1 MSKSRKG
8 QSSFFVGSFKVA
20 VLLMCFV
27 TVFVLALTLGV
38 FGDGAGGVAEAAW
51 NPTFANSAISV
62 NDKSYSNNSDL
73 NTAIQTALH
82 SASKTAT
89 VKIDLSSPDIMEDL
103 YAAAGK
109 STSDGKATDLYW
121 WESAT
126 WDNGIGAQGP
136 VGNEGETTV
145 YVWFNLQLPSYITS
159 FLSNSEYTVT
169 ANHTADIYCRRKA
182 YTSGNIMWG
191 YSFESSGSAWNS
203 LAWDTDNK
211 STYFQGDGTGN
222 DTKAHDANT
231 TITLNST
238 DKYVHLGLQGNWAWG
253 GVFGGGYQNGGV
265 QAANNVFTFTIK
277 VNDNITDTAAPQAT
291 VNGDNSTLQSTLATD
306 NGTYLNPG
314 SGLYETIK
322 NNAPKDNT
330 TIATGNVINM
340 TNAAVRKNSST
351 LPAFSYSKKL
361 TLNVKDRIDS
371 STFANRANTNSYS
384 GVAGGSVS
392 ETSFGVSYGNV
403 VEGPF
408 SYNGGT
414 NNGYFIWTADPS
426 RDSGT
431 LTLYFRDNT
440 GDSGVSVTLK
450 DSGGKTETYT
460 VKVAGIYDK
469 ASDMSGL
476 GATPPNQIGKD
487 FTGLDWLFNNLLNP
501 SFTGAG
507 TGNASQVWYYTLERF
522 ETADAASSA
531 TPASIGTDTKTLYPF
546 GYGTNGD
553 ISVTGSDRGFS
564 FVTGLFNGQP
574 TASGTTGYD
583 GAGYYR
589 ITFFNMNYA
598 GYMQS
603 TGQAFYFKVDA
614 TAPAVTAEV
623 SYDTQGGKVYAEGDG
638 DRNGIIS
645 PSEKAWVSPYLD
657 VALTFAPNFSGNR
670 VRVSGSDGAENYV
683 VIRDGKIVSV
693 TTRTGGDAGWT
704 NSEGKWT
711 STGGGAFEKAEVWI
725 VSSEG
730 NVTLHARYTGVK
742 GGDTERTSVFTVY
755 SNADLIGNSTQCGV
769 GTPEGWTNGEIR
781 LWIDRVSPLRPDI
794 SESGSTEE
802 TDHIRLNTTD
812 TVPQGEGRR
821 WYTDSALLTGTFTA
835 TQNEYVSTYVSA
847 VTYYSTVEEFE
858 EGLAGIREIYEGRT
872 FAEEGSGFEEY
883 ASSNVHNISFIA
895 DSEAGRKV
903 GYYVMYVFS
912 TDRAGNVSELG
923 VYGALVDPTN
933 YRISVTI
940 AADYLPEFNDTQP
953 FELQYEDQETFKRG
967 EEINFK
973 PVLQDAYAGA
983 YVPYKLYKMSDD
995 GSVITNTPVYT
1006 HGEGDIDATLKQEY
1020 VLAGYDYARVED
1032 GTLVLD
1038 VDRSTIGALPIKD
1051 GAATLVFSYR
1061 RVVNATFSGGA
1072 TYNGAELKAGV
1083 NASFTDNTVMTDV
1096 SPEKIPYQVVYPE
1109 GYQGNVT
1116 NAGSYTLRLTRKP
1129 SEFYVLA
1136 SETPSFTFTVSKA
1149 KLTATFEVTET
1160 VTGTK
1165 YTYGDLVTDSGNDK
1179 YFGNKI
1185 AYTLDGL
1192 LGEDEDKG
1200 ITDITSLSG
1209 GSLSFAITGQEGY
1222 LEAGSY
1228 TPTLNAVTTNYTISV
1243 VWKTGA
1249 NSIVIGARPLDIV
1262 VESPDSAVTY
1272 GNPLPSEYTFT
1283 IPTSYFDWDTL
1294 GMFDS
1299 AEEIQALFEVGITVT
1314 AEEEEDRYTVTLPA
1328 TFVTTAATENEFR
1341 FVNVGDYEI
1350 TGLGD
1355 ILASGNF
1362 SQVFNA
1368 EQSGAVKVE
1377 PVTVT
1382 VRPSGNI
1389 QPYSVE
1395 DKAEIAEIKIHISG
1409 EDVNKFGISGHLVLD
1424 QTGHEGHETGT
1435 QQYYVLED
1443 ASTLAS
1449 SHNTDGV
1456 TNVIIEVKRG
1466 NVAISVTIRIATGVF
1481 VITFN
1486 ENVTFTTTYGV
1497 WWDRNLLTYDG
1508 HSYTYEYYV
1517 VRDGVR
1523 DEEPTTWENTPILGV
1538 TIDRFD
1544 ADKNKE
1550 FTNKV
1555 GTYPIYL
1562 SCNGF
1567 NGTDEHVA
1575 SDYSFEYYAND
1586 GSKVPDVLTVT
1597 PAEVEISA
1605 ATLNETEKVY
1615 GYNDPTFAFTYAFG
1629 NAPTEDYISRYQAA
1643 LGHVPAVTG
1652 AVRLGMDGAAAGSYD
1667 DAGEYSFSWDNARFA
1682 DTNLKLVVA
1691 EGFESPVF
1699 TITQRPIS
1707 LDTSVL
1713 VTAGDKSYDGSSS
1726 AESAT
1731 IAFLSGSSKPVVN
1744 DDDVT
1749 IGFEKADYWYDNN
1762 TVSAFI
1768 PSAESYLYAIR
1779 LFNVTIS
1786 GEDAHNYTLIG
1797 GEQLDGVL
1805 CIVTEEMYKIMPVI
1819 IAIEAGGFQ
1828 IPEKVYDGTD
1838 KIIKPVT
1845 IKDDKLNGIAG
1856 GWTLVEGH
1864 YASKDAGE
1872 GAVDFVLQNKGYVPA
1887 GGNAEDYFS
1896 TARGMT
1902 VEVAED
1908 GTVTLTVKVDAVVN
1922 GTITKRPVTLDDIL
1936 FTFEEADRTK
1946 VYDGKGEFEVKFK
1959 FADSLAGEVEGFDA
1973 DAVGLTFV
1981 AGVDGKDVTEEG
1993 YDLKVRK
2000 IAINENGNYTLGT
2013 GLSTSEPDA
2022 LNDKLNKGGKFFITP
2037 KKLVFDLTFEEAVYS
2052 GAEGPTATRVPLF
2065 GGLVGEETL
2074 VVQDDEGSRPLYLY
2088 ANKDN
2093 DWAAFPY
2100 VQDHSEGGKYYHDVT
2115 ATFRLN
2121 AGGGFDYGN
2130 YDLGDISVKDGNV
2143 TLRMEKAAVLDP
2155 KPVFI
2160 NISLIKVVDK
2170 VYDNKTT
2177 ADLTFLNGFAGNAF
2191 EGTDADASAIEWTYS
2206 AAFDTVN
2213 VGSDK
2218 TVKISNLGI
2227 KAKANVQNAEDIARS
2242 YKVVA
2247 NVGSGSPK
2255 GNIIPATLTVDFVLP
2270 DKTYDGNRYAGVGAA
2285 YVDYTLAGFI
2295 DGDATASNYSVDI
2308 TAAGYDSADVAAP
2321 GEEQTGRVF
2330 GIELVNDLGA
2340 AVNYKLD
2347 LSESKVFYLYS
2358 GTPGLAAQEKI
2369 VASMVYDRRTYY
2381 LTEEK
2386 LPDDAIEGLTLDS
2399 EDGWE
2404 FNYLPAYGAMSP
2416 ADVSFTAIIDDP
2428 AAFIKQ
2434 FDDTATFNNTSK
2446 PVYGSSQDVQDVEA
2460 GGEMIYDYHIK
2471 LSVGYIGITLTG
2483 DNFDIAFSDPNVGD
2497 SKDIIF
2503 TVVLEEGNNNYRFNA
2518 GTGYT
2523 VRGAGKITPIQLNAS
2538 LSTEGNSVTYGEQIG
2553 FDVSY
2558 NISGKDVILDGEGNA
2573 YISTADWRTA
2583 FGIGNDYVEDYDY
2596 TSRKY
2601 MLVDGVFHQSNVGNY
2616 VRVNGKFGNVYL
2628 SASDGS
2634 SITDEQGIA
2643 VGDAGTYT
2651 GVTIGA
2657 AEGEFP
2663 NFTISTV
2670 GNHVVTVEKKALNVV
2685 VSGNA
2690 QDGSFEA
2697 VYYLGDLPVPSFVID
2712 EAELASF
2719 DSVDAILG
2727 ELASAY
2733 SYKLNGTGEDITS
2746 ADEISSLLGAGNA
2759 YVLVIDDLTNYDVT
2773 IVDEAGVTV
2782 APVLTIELPVLDE
2795 TRYEPVADTSRPYEL
2810 DENSNG
2816 EAVVIEELLGGLDDM
2831 DSYTV
2836 EWRSADGV
2844 ILTEAPVNAGVYE
2857 YTVIVRRLISAD
2869 DPLKHEYDGEYVISG
2884 VFTIERR
2891 NVVVTVTGQTSFDYD
2906 GNEHMINGTTDLK
2919 AVDAITGQVVEG
2931 FLPTLQVAYSSNG
2944 VVTPNMVNAG
2954 TYSLVL
2960 TIGEEYAPNYTL
2972 DTSRLSS
2979 LRVYPKP
2986 VSVTV
2991 DPASK
2996 THDVTD
3002 GAKVCEIEYSVGDSA
3017 IKGVTVTY
3025 RDSSGKTVSSISSP
3039 GVYSYTITSNDPNYV
3054 VRSGA
3059 SGTITVT
3066 IDKVYFEGTGSSS
3079 DVTVDFGEP
3088 VTNKYSLSDTAIQS
3102 GTSYWR
3108 TIDKHVQ
3115 KLATDDEGFVTEGI
3129 IRVELKNANG
3139 KVSSIGKEVTVTAQ
3153 IPDGVTVD
3161 DDLMVFYVTPQGTL
3175 AQIMEY
3181 AVENGTITYKTA
3193 YISDIVFVHGGVF
3206 GGAIGGGSTVETAIG
3221 QVDLWWLI
3229 PIALALFVVVLA
3241 LAILIGVLV
3250 KLHRAPDP
3258 VPVEV
3263 EPIDSIM
3270 PLPPAPVLAPAAPV
3284 PAPIPA
3290 ADVEPVSYDA
3300 PAAVSKHK
3308 QPPIIGIR

>member
-1 MSKSRKG
+1 MSNSRNG
-8 QSSFFVGSFKVA
+8 QRRFLVGTMKAV
-20 VLLMCFV
+20 VLLMCFALIFALV
-27 TVFVLALTLGV
+27 LTVGV
-38 FGDGAGGVAEAAW
+38 MGGGFGLPVAEAEYSPAVS
-51 NPTFANSAISV
+51 NISV
-62 NDKSYSNNSDL
+62 NGRTYSSDAEVIAAIQAALHAQNAGSVTVTIDLASTDLQSYSDMSA
-73 NTAIQTALH
+73 TSG
-82 SASKTAT
+82 SASNYDWSGRPWDANDGFGAQADTKTAD
-89 VKIDLSSPDIMEDL
+89 VFSWLNFRIP
-103 YAAAGK
+103 
-109 STSDGKATDLYW
+109 
-121 WESAT
+121 SA
-126 WDNGIGAQGP
+126 
-136 VGNEGETTV
+136 
-145 YVWFNLQLPSYITS
+145 ITA
-159 FLSNSEYTVT
+159 FISNSSYSVSARHQAE
-169 ANHTADIYCRRKA
+169 IWCRRKA
-182 YTSGNIMWG
+182 LTGGQIMWG
-191 YSFESSGSAWNS
+191 YSFESSGSAWTS
-203 LAWDTDNK
+203 LAWNTK
-211 STYFQGDGTGN
+211 GSTYRQGDGVG
-222 DTKAHDANT
+222 DDAKVLDANA
-231 TITLNST
+231 TITLNSA
-238 DKYVHLGLQGNWAWG
+238 DKYVHVGLQGNHQGAYGWAVGG
-253 GVFGGGYQNGGV
+253 GVR
-265 QAANNVFTFTIK
+265 ATNNVFTFTIK
-277 VNDNITDTAAPQAT
+277 VNNITDTAAPQAT

-306 NGTYLNPG
+306 NGTYLNPD
-314 SGLYETIK
+314 SELYETIK
-322 NNAPKDNT
+322 NNAPKDNA

-340 TNAAVRKNSST
+340 TDAAVGKDSIT
-351 LPAFSYSKKL
+351 VGVMKYSKML
-361 TLNVKDRIDS
+361 TLDVKDRIDS
-371 STFANRANTNSYS
+371 STFANRANANPYS
-384 GVAGGSVS
+384 GVAGGRVS
-392 ETSFGVSYGNV
+392 GASIGVSYGNY
-403 VEGPF
+403 VEGYF

-414 NNGYFIWTADPS
+414 NNGWYSWKADPS

-431 LTLYFRDNT
+431 LTLYFKDNT

-450 DSGGKTETYT
+450 DSGGKEETYT

-476 GATPPNQIGKD
+476 GATPEKQIGKD

-507 TGNASQVWYYTLERF
+507 TGNVSQVWYYTLERF
-522 ETADAASSA
+522 ETDEAALGA
-531 TPASIGTDTKTLYPF
+531 TAASIGTDTKTLYPF
-546 GYGTNGD
+546 GYGTNGN
-553 ISVTGSDRGFS
+553 IRGTGSDSGFS
-564 FVTGLFNGQP
+564 FETGLFNGQP
-574 TASGTTGYD
+574 TASGTPGYD

-598 GYMQS
+598 GYMQG

-614 TAPAVTAEV
+614 TAPDVTAEV
-623 SYDTQGGKVYAEGDG
+623 SYDTQGGKVFAEGDE
-638 DRNGIIS
+638 DRNGIIT
-645 PSEKAWVSPYLD
+645 PSEEAWVSPYLN

-693 TTRTGGDAGWT
+693 TTRTGVDAGWT
-704 NSEGKWT
+704 DSAGTWT

-730 NVTLHARYTGVK
+730 NVTLFARYTGVE
-742 GGDTERTSVFTVY
+742 GRDTERTSVFTVY
-755 SNADLIGNSTQCGV
+755 SNADLPGNSTQCV
-769 GTPEGWTNGEIR
+769 FGTPEGWTNGEIR
-781 LWIDRVSPLRPDI
+781 LWIDRIAPLRPDI

-802 TDHIRLNTTD
+802 TDHILLNTTD
-812 TVPQGEGRR
+812 TVPQGEERR
-821 WYTDSALLTGTFTA
+821 WYTDSAALTGTFTA
-835 TQNEYVSTYVSA
+835 TQNEYVYTYVSA
-847 VTYYSTVEEFE
+847 VTYYSTVKEFE
-858 EGLAGIREIYEGRT
+858 DGLAGIRKIYEGRT
-872 FAEEGSGFEEY
+872 FAEEGSGFEAY
-883 ASSNVHNISFIA
+883 ASSNVHNISFTA
-895 DSEAGRKV
+895 GSEV
-903 GYYVMYVFS
+903 GYHVMYVFS

-923 VYGALVDPTN
+923 VYGALVDPTD
-933 YRISVTI
+933 YTVRVTI
-940 AADYLPEFNDTQP
+940 ADGYLPEFNDTQP

-973 PVLQDAYAGA
+973 PVLLDAHAGA

-995 GSVITNTPVYT
+995 GSSVITNTPVYT

-1032 GTLVLD
+1032 GTLVLA

-1072 TYNGAELKAGV
+1072 SGGASGSAIYNGAELKAGV

-1096 SPEKIPYQVVYPE
+1096 SPEKIPYRVVYPD

-1116 NAGSYTLRLTRKP
+1116 NAGSYTLSLTRKP

-1149 KLTATFEVTET
+1149 PLTATFEVTG
-1160 VTGTK
+1160 TG

-1185 AYTLDGL
+1185 AYTLDQAGL
-1192 LGEDEDKG
+1192 LGADKG
-1200 ITDITSLSG
+1200 ITDITALS
-1209 GSLSFAITGQEGY
+1209 GSLSFADITGQDGY

-1228 TPTLNAVTTNYTISV
+1228 TPTPNAVTTNYTISV

-1249 NSIVIGARPLDIV
+1249 NSIVIGARQLDIA

-1283 IPTSYFDWDTL
+1283 IPASYFDWDTL
-1294 GMFDS
+1294 GKFGG
-1299 AEEIQALFEVGITVT
+1299 AEEIQALFEAGITVT
-1314 AEEEEDRYTVTLPA
+1314 EKGEVYTVTLPA
-1328 TFVTTAATENEFR
+1328 AFVTTAATVNDFNL
-1341 FVNVGDYEI
+1341 VNVGDYKI

-1355 ILASGNF
+1355 IIASGNF
-1362 SQVFNA
+1362 SQAFD
-1368 EQSGAVKVE
+1368 EEHSGTVKVE

-1382 VRPSGNI
+1382 VSPSGNI
-1389 QPYSVE
+1389 QAYSVE
-1395 DKAEIAEIKIHISG
+1395 NKAEIAGIAIPISG
-1409 EDVNKFGISGHLVLD
+1409 ADVTKFGISGYLVLD
-1424 QTGHEGHETGT
+1424 QTGHEDHETGT
-1435 QQYYVLED
+1435 QEYYVLED
-1443 ASTLAS
+1443 ALTLSS
-1449 SHNTDGV
+1449 SHNADGD
-1456 TNVIIEVKRG
+1456 NVIIEVSRG
-1466 NVAISVTIRIATGVF
+1466 DVKISVTIRIATGVF

-1497 WWDRNLLTYDG
+1497 WWDRNLLTFDG
-1508 HSYTYEYYV
+1508 HSYTYEYYAV
-1517 VRDGVR
+1517 NGGVR
-1523 DEEPTTWENTPILGV
+1523 DEEPTAWENTPILSV
-1538 TIDRFD
+1538 TIDRFSAAEKD
-1544 ADKNKE
+1544 VFKN
-1550 FTNKV
+1550 NV

-1562 SCNGF
+1562 KCDGF
-1567 NGTDEHVA
+1567 DGTSEFNA

-1597 PAEVEISA
+1597 QAEVEISA

-1615 GYNDPTFAFTYAFG
+1615 GETDPTFAFTYTFG
-1629 NAPTEDYISRYQAA
+1629 NAPTEDYISRYQTA
-1643 LGHVPAVTG
+1643 LGHEPAVTG
-1652 AVRLGMDGAAAGSYD
+1652 AVRLGMDGAAAGRYD
-1667 DAGEYSFSWDNARFA
+1667 DAGVYTFSWENARFA

-1691 EGFESPVF
+1691 EGFESPEF
-1699 TITQRPIS
+1699 TIKQRPID
-1707 LDTSVL
+1707 LNTSVL
-1713 VTAGDKSYDGSSS
+1713 VTAGDKEYDGSS
-1726 AESAT
+1726 AASAT
-1731 IAFLSGSSKPVVN
+1731 IAFLSGNNNPVVN
-1744 DDDVT
+1744 NDDVR
-1749 IGFEKADYWYDNN
+1749 IGFEKADYWYGSN

-1768 PSAESYLYAIR
+1768 PSAESYRYAIR

-1786 GEDAHNYTLIG
+1786 GKDMGNYTLRG
-1797 GEQLDGVL
+1797 GVTQDGVF
-1805 CIVTEEMYKIMPVI
+1805 CIVTKEEYKITPVI
-1819 IAIEAGGFQ
+1819 IAINAGVFQ

-1838 KIIKPVT
+1838 EITTLPT
-1845 IKDDKLNGIAG
+1845 ITGALNGIAG
-1856 GWTLVEGH
+1856 GWTLIEGH

-1872 GAVDFVLQNKGYVPA
+1872 GAVTFVLQNKGYVPA

-1908 GTVTLTVKVDAVVN
+1908 GTVTLTVSVVAVVN

-1946 VYDGKGEFEVKFK
+1946 VYDGTGAFEVKFE
-1959 FADSLAGEVEGFDA
+1959 FADSLKLKVEGFDA

-1981 AGVDGKDVTEEG
+1981 ASVNGKDVTEAG
-1993 YDLKVRK
+1993 YDLEVSE

-2013 GLSTSEPDA
+2013 GLSTSEPGA
-2022 LNDKLNKGGKFFITP
+2022 LNAKLNEGGKFFITK

-2052 GAEGPTATRVPLF
+2052 GAEGPTPTRAPLF
-2065 GGLVGEETL
+2065 GGLVGGETL
-2074 VVQDDEGSRPLYLY
+2074 VVQNDEGSRPSYTY

-2115 ATFRLN
+2115 ATFRLI
-2121 AGGGFDYGN
+2121 ADGGFIYGN
-2130 YDLGDISVKDGNV
+2130 YDLGDISVSEDDNV
-2143 TLRMEKAAVLDP
+2143 TLRMEKAAVLNP
-2155 KPVFI
+2155 RPVLI
-2160 NISLIKVVDK
+2160 NISLIEAVEK
-2170 VYDNKTT
+2170 VYDNTTT
-2177 ADLTFLNGFAGNAF
+2177 AQLTFKDNVAGNSF
-2191 EGTDADASAIEWTYS
+2191 VGTDADAIEWTYS

-2218 TVKISNLGI
+2218 TVNISNLGI
-2227 KAKANVQNAEDIARS
+2227 KAKANVQNAEYIARS
-2242 YKVVA
+2242 YKVETKVS
-2247 NVGSGSPK
+2247 SGSLK
-2255 GNIIPATLTVDFVLP
+2255 GNITPATLTVEFVLP

-2295 DGDATASNYSVDI
+2295 PGDATESNYSVDI
-2308 TAAGYDSADVAAP
+2308 AAAGYDSADVAAP
-2321 GEEQTGRVF
+2321 GEAQKGRVF
-2330 GIELVNDLGA
+2330 GVELVNDLGA

-2347 LSESKVFYLYS
+2347 LRESGVFYLYS
-2358 GTPGLAAQEKI
+2358 GTPGLAAQDKI

-2386 LPDDAIEGLTLDS
+2386 LSGDALEGLILDS
-2399 EDGWE
+2399 EEGEE
-2404 FNYLPAYGAMSP
+2404 FNYLLAYGAMSP

-2428 AAFIKQ
+2428 AAFTKQ

-2446 PVYGSSQDVQDVEA
+2446 PVYGSPQDVQDVEA
-2460 GGEMIYDYHIK
+2460 GGEMIYDYHIR
-2471 LSVGYIGITLTG
+2471 LSVDYIGITLTG

-2558 NISGKDVILDGEGNA
+2558 NINGTEVLLDGEGNA

-2601 MLVDGVFHQSNVGNY
+2601 MLVNGVFHQSNVGNY
-2616 VRVNGKFGNVYL
+2616 VRINGKFGNVYL

-2670 GNHVVTVEKKALNVV
+2670 GTHVVTVEKKALNVV

-2697 VYYLGDLPVPSFVID
+2697 VYYSGNLPVPSFVID

-2746 ADEISSLLGAGNA
+2746 ADEISSLLGEGEA

-2844 ILTEAPVNAGVYE
+2844 VLTEAPVNAGVYE
-2857 YTVIVRRLISAD
+2857 YTVIVKRLISAD

-2906 GNEHMINGTTDLK
+2906 GNEHMIDGTTDLK

-2931 FLPTLQVAYSSNG
+2931 FLPTVQVAYSSNG

-2972 DTSRLSS
+2972 DNSRLSS

-3002 GAKVCEIEYSVGDSA
+3002 GAKVCEIEYSVEDSG

-3025 RDSSGKTVSSISSP
+3025 RDSSGRTVSSISSP
-3039 GVYSYTITSNDPNYV
+3039 GVYSYTISSNDPNYV

-3066 IDKVYFEGTGSSS
+3066 IDKVYFKGAGSSS

-3088 VTNKYSLSDTAIQS
+3088 VTSKYSLSDTAIQS

-3153 IPDGVTVD
+3153 IPEGVTVD

-3206 GGAIGGGSTVETAIG
+3206 GGAIGGGSTVDTAIG

-3229 PIALALFVVVLA
+3229 PIALALFVVILA

-3308 QPPIIGIR
+3308 QPPVIGIR

>member
-1 MSKSRKG
+1 MSKSRNG
-8 QSSFFVGSFKVA
+8 QRRFLVGTMKAV
-20 VLLMCFV
+20 VLLMCFALIFALV
-27 TVFVLALTLGV
+27 LTVGV
-38 FGDGAGGVAEAAW
+38 IGDGFDTGANVAEAASSYGSSS
-51 NPTFANSAISV
+51 PTQITGYNMSSSTSDIQTQVHSLFSEGNTSFTIDADLYNINIYDNHSEYVSAYQGSESGEPLVMWQNNVNGEWGIGNNDYFYYDSTVYVVINLQIPEIIQNLVAAGFTVTVGWSGMVETDDYTRQTGMGIYASPGVQTAQAISSPPSGVHGSVASLGNV
-62 NDKSYSNNSDL
+62 NLKNGGKQYDSAELGATTTL
-73 NTAIQTALH
+73 NTADGNIVLVLRRAVERSWFTTTTRDARVKAWNTEIAFTV
-82 SASKTAT
+82 SAS
-89 VKIDLSSPDIMEDL
+89 SMP
-103 YAAAGK
+103 AG
-109 STSDGKATDLYW
+109 
-121 WESAT
+121 
-126 WDNGIGAQGP
+126 N
-136 VGNEGETTV
+136 
-145 YVWFNLQLPSYITS
+145 
-159 FLSNSEYTVT
+159 
-169 ANHTADIYCRRKA
+169 
-182 YTSGNIMWG
+182 
-191 YSFESSGSAWNS
+191 
-203 LAWDTDNK
+203 
-211 STYFQGDGTGN
+211 
-222 DTKAHDANT
+222 
-231 TITLNST
+231 
-238 DKYVHLGLQGNWAWG
+238 
-253 GVFGGGYQNGGV
+253 
-265 QAANNVFTFTIK
+265 
-277 VNDNITDTAAPQAT
+277 DTAAPKAT
-291 VNGDNSTLQSTLATD
+291 VNGDNSTLQSTVAAD
-306 NGTYLNPG
+306 PGSYLN
-314 SGLYETIK
+314 STNSALYNAIV
-322 NNAPKDNT
+322 NDAPKDYA

-340 TNAAVRKNSST
+340 TDAAVRKNDIT
-351 LPAFSYSKKL
+351 VDGMSYSKKL
-361 TLNVKDRIDS
+361 TLDVKDWIDS
-371 STFANRANTNSYS
+371 STFANRANTNFYS

-392 ETSFGVSYGNV
+392 GTPIGVSYGNV
-403 VEGPF
+403 VAGNF

-414 NNGYFIWTADPS
+414 NNGYYSWTADPS

-431 LTLYFRDNT
+431 LTLYFTDNT

-450 DSGGKTETYT
+450 DSGGKEETYT

-476 GATPPNQIGKD
+476 GVTPANQIGKD
-487 FTGLDWLFNNLLNP
+487 FTGLGWLFNNLLNP
-501 SFTGAG
+501 SFKGAG
-507 TGNASQVWYYTLERF
+507 TGNASQVWYYTLQRF

-531 TPASIGTDTKTLYPF
+531 AAASIGTEDTKTLYPF
-546 GYGTNGD
+546 GYGTNGN
-553 ISVTGSDRGFS
+553 IRGTGSDSGFS
-564 FVTGLFNGQP
+564 FETGLFNGQP
-574 TASGTTGYD
+574 TASGATGYD

-614 TAPAVTAEV
+614 EALDVTAEV
-623 SYDTQGGKVYAEGDG
+623 SYDTQGGKVFAEGDE
-638 DRNGIIS
+638 DRNGIIM
-645 PSEKAWVSPYLD
+645 PSEEAWVSPYLD

-683 VIRDGKIVSV
+683 VIRGGNIVSV
-693 TTRTGGDAGWT
+693 TTRNGGDAGWT
-704 NSEGKWT
+704 NSEGRWT

-730 NVTLHARYTGVK
+730 NVTLRARYTGVE
-742 GGDTERTSVFTVY
+742 GRDTERTSVFTVY
-755 SNADLIGNSTQCGV
+755 SNADLQGNSTQCV
-769 GTPEGWTNGEIR
+769 SGTPEGWTNGEIR
-781 LWIDRVSPLRPDI
+781 LWIDRIAPLRPDI

-802 TDHIRLNTTD
+802 TDHILLNTTD
-812 TVPQGEGRR
+812 TVPQGEERR
-821 WYTDSALLTGTFTA
+821 WYTDAALLTGTFTA
-835 TQNEYVSTYVSA
+835 TQNEYVYTYVSA
-847 VTYYSTVEEFE
+847 VTYYSTVEKFQ

-883 ASSNVHNISFIA
+883 ASSNVHNISFTA
-895 DSEAGRKV
+895 GSEV
-903 GYYVMYVFS
+903 GYHVMYVFS

-923 VYGALVDPTN
+923 VYGALVDPTD
-933 YRISVTI
+933 YRVSVTI
-940 AADYLPEFNDTQP
+940 ADGYLPEFNNTQP

-967 EEINFK
+967 QEINFK
-973 PVLQDAYAGA
+973 PVLLDAHAGA
-983 YVPYKLYKMSDD
+983 YVPYKLYKISDD

-1006 HGEGDIDATLKQEY
+1006 HGEGDIAATLKQEY

-1072 TYNGAELKAGV
+1072 TYNGDELKAGV

-1096 SPEKIPYQVVYPE
+1096 SSEKIPYQVVYPD

-1116 NAGSYTLRLTRKP
+1116 NAGSYTLSLTRKP

-1149 KLTATFEVTET
+1149 PLTVTFEVTG
-1160 VTGTK
+1160 TG

-1179 YFGNKI
+1179 YFGNEI
-1185 AYTLDGL
+1185 TYTLDQAGL
-1192 LGEDEDKG
+1192 LGADKD
-1200 ITDITSLSG
+1200 ITDITDITTLSG
-1209 GSLSFAITGQEGY
+1209 GSLSFAAITGQNGY

-1228 TPTLNAVTTNYTISV
+1228 TPTPNAVTTNYTISV
-1243 VWKTGA
+1243 VWKT
-1249 NSIVIGARPLDIV
+1249 ARQLDIA

-1272 GNPLPSEYTFT
+1272 GDPLPSEYTFT
-1283 IPTSYFDWDTL
+1283 IPESYFDWDTL
-1294 GMFDS
+1294 GMFGG
-1299 AEEIQALFEVGITVT
+1299 AEKIQELFEAGITVT
-1314 AEEEEDRYTVTLPA
+1314 AKEEGYTYMVTLPA
-1328 TFVTTAATENEFR
+1328 SFVTTAATQNDFNL
-1341 FVNVGDYEI
+1341 VNVGNYKI

-1355 ILASGNF
+1355 IIASGNF
-1362 SQVFNA
+1362 SQAFDE
-1368 EQSGAVKVE
+1368 EQSGVVKVE

-1382 VRPSGNI
+1382 VSPSGNI
-1389 QPYSVE
+1389 QAYSVE
-1395 DKAEIAEIKIHISG
+1395 NKAEIAGIAIPISG
-1409 EDVNKFGISGHLVLD
+1409 ADVTRFGISGYLVLD
-1424 QTGHEGHETGT
+1424 QTGHEDHETGT
-1435 QQYYVLED
+1435 QEYYVLED
-1443 ASTLAS
+1443 ASALSS
-1449 SHNTDGV
+1449 SHNADGD
-1456 TNVIIEVKRG
+1456 NVKIVVESG

-1497 WWDRNLLTYDG
+1497 WWDRNLLTFDG
-1508 HSYTYEYYV
+1508 HSYTYEYYAV
-1517 VRDGVR
+1517 NGGVR
-1523 DEEPTTWENTPILGV
+1523 DEEPTAWENTPILSV
-1538 TIDRFD
+1538 TIDRFSAAEKD
-1544 ADKNKE
+1544 VFKN
-1550 FTNKV
+1550 NV

-1562 SCNGF
+1562 KCDGF
-1567 NGTDEHVA
+1567 DSTSEFNA

-1597 PAEVEISA
+1597 QAEVEISA
-1605 ATLNETEKVY
+1605 ATLNETKKVY
-1615 GYNDPTFAFTYAFG
+1615 GETDPTFAFTYTFG
-1629 NAPTEDYISRYQAA
+1629 NAPTEDYISRYQTA

-1652 AVRLGMDGAAAGSYD
+1652 AVRLGMDGAAAGRYD
-1667 DAGEYSFSWDNARFA
+1667 DVGEYRFSWANARFA
-1682 DTNLKLVVA
+1682 DSKNLKLVVA
-1691 EGFESPVF
+1691 EGFESPKF
-1699 TITQRPIS
+1699 TIEQRSID
-1707 LDTSVL
+1707 LNTSVR
-1713 VTAGDKSYDGSSS
+1713 VTAGDKPYDGSSTAS
-1726 AESAT
+1726 AE
-1731 IAFLSGSSKPVVN
+1731 IAFLSGSSNPVVN
-1744 DDDVT
+1744 NDDVR
-1749 IGFEKADYWYDNN
+1749 IGFEKADYWYDGN

-1768 PSAESYLYAIR
+1768 PSAESYRYAIR
-1779 LFNVTIS
+1779 LRNVAIS
-1786 GEDAHNYTLIG
+1786 GKDMGNYTLRG
-1797 GEQLDGVL
+1797 GEEMDGVL
-1805 CIVTEEMYKIMPVI
+1805 CIVTDEEYKITPVTI
-1819 IAIEAGGFQ
+1819 RIEAGGFQ

-1838 KIIKPVT
+1838 EITSVT
-1845 IKDDKLNGIAG
+1845 ITDDALDGIAG
-1856 GWTLVEGH
+1856 GWTQIEGH

-1872 GAVDFVLQNKGYVPA
+1872 GAVTFVLQNKGYVPA

-1902 VEVAED
+1902 VDVAED
-1908 GTVTLTVKVDAVVN
+1908 GTVTLTVSVDAVVN

-1936 FTFEEADRTK
+1936 FTFEEEDRTK
-1946 VYDGKGEFEVKFK
+1946 VYDGTGAFEVKFK
-1959 FADSLAGEVEGFDA
+1959 FADSLALEVEGFDA

-1981 AGVDGKDVTEEG
+1981 ASVKGKDVTEAG
-1993 YDLKVRK
+1993 YDLEVSE

-2013 GLSTSEPDA
+2013 SEPDA
-2022 LNDKLNKGGKFFITP
+2022 LNAKLNEGGKFFITP
-2037 KKLVFDLTFEEAVYS
+2037 RELVFDLTFEEAVYS
-2052 GAEGPTATRVPLF
+2052 GAEGPTHTRVPQF
-2065 GGLVGEETL
+2065 GGLVEGETL
-2074 VVQDDEGSRPLYLY
+2074 VVQNDEEPRPLYRY
-2088 ANKDN
+2088 ADKDN

-2115 ATFRLN
+2115 ATFRLD
-2121 AGGGFDYGN
+2121 AGGGFNYGN
-2130 YDLGDISVKDGNV
+2130 YDLGDISVDKDGNA

-2155 KPVFI
+2155 KPVYI
-2160 NISLIKVVDK
+2160 NPSLIGVVEK
-2170 VYDNKTT
+2170 VYDNTTT
-2177 ADLTFLNGFAGNAF
+2177 AQLTFKDNVAGNSF
-2191 EGTDADASAIEWTYS
+2191 VGTDADAIEWTYS

-2213 VGSDK
+2213 VGSGK
-2218 TVKISNLGI
+2218 KVTISNLGI
-2227 KAKANVQNAEDIARS
+2227 KANANVPNAEDIARS
-2242 YKVVA
+2242 YKMATKVS
-2247 NVGSGSPK
+2247 SGSLK
-2255 GNIIPATLTVDFVLP
+2255 GNITPATLTVEFVLP

-2295 DGDATASNYSVDI
+2295 PGDATESNYSVDI
-2308 TAAGYDSADVAAP
+2308 AAAGYDSADVAAP
-2321 GEEQTGRVF
+2321 GEAQTGRVF
-2330 GIELVNDLGA
+2330 GVELVNDLGA

-2347 LSESKVFYLYS
+2347 LSESGVFYRYS

-2386 LPDDAIEGLTLDS
+2386 LSDDALEGLILDS
-2399 EDGWE
+2399 EEGEE

-2434 FDDTATFNNTSK
+2434 FDDTATFNNNSK
-2446 PVYGSSQDVQDVEA
+2446 PVYGSSQDDQDVEA
-2460 GGEMIYDYHIK
+2460 GGEMIYDYHIE

-2558 NISGKDVILDGEGNA
+2558 NINGKDVLLDGEGNA

-2601 MLVDGVFHQSNVGNY
+2601 MLVNGVFHQSNVGNY

-2670 GNHVVTVEKKALNVV
+2670 GTHVVTVEKKALNVV

-2697 VYYLGDLPVPSFVID
+2697 VYYSGNLPVPSFVID

-2746 ADEISSLLGAGNA
+2746 ADEISSLLGKGEA

-2906 GNEHMINGTTDLK
+2906 GNEHMIDGTTDLK

-2931 FLPTLQVAYSSNG
+2931 FLPTVQVAYSSNG

-2954 TYSLVL
+2954 TYSIVL

-2972 DTSRLSS
+2972 DGSRLSS

-3002 GAKVCEIEYSVGDSA
+3002 GAKVCEIEYSVEDSG

-3025 RDSSGKTVSSISSP
+3025 RDSSGRTVSSISSP
-3039 GVYSYTITSNDPNYV
+3039 GVYSYTISSNDPNYV

-3066 IDKVYFEGTGSSS
+3066 IDKVYFKGAGSSS

-3206 GGAIGGGSTVETAIG
+3206 GGAIGGGSTVDTAIG

>member
-1 MSKSRKG
+1 MSNSRNG
-8 QSSFFVGSFKVA
+8 QRRFLVGTMKAV
-20 VLLMCFV
+20 VLLMCFALIFALV
-27 TVFVLALTLGV
+27 LTVGV
-38 FGDGAGGVAEAAW
+38 MGGGFGLPVAEAEYSPAVSYLKVNGRTYSSDAEVIAAIQAALHAQNAGSVTVTIDLASTDLQSYSDMSATSGSASNYDW
-51 NPTFANSAISV
+51 SGRPWDANDGFGAQADTKTADVFSWLNFRIPSAITAFIS
-62 NDKSYSNNSDL
+62 NSSYSV
-73 NTAIQTALH
+73 
-82 SASKTAT
+82 SARHQAE
-89 VKIDLSSPDIMEDL
+89 I
-103 YAAAGK
+103 
-109 STSDGKATDLYW
+109 W
-121 WESAT
+121 
-126 WDNGIGAQGP
+126 
-136 VGNEGETTV
+136 
-145 YVWFNLQLPSYITS
+145 
-159 FLSNSEYTVT
+159 
-169 ANHTADIYCRRKA
+169 CRRKA
-182 YTSGNIMWG
+182 LTGGQIMWG
-191 YSFESSGSAWNS
+191 YSFESSGSAWTS
-203 LAWDTDNK
+203 LAWNTK
-211 STYFQGDGTGN
+211 GSTYRQGDGVG
-222 DTKAHDANT
+222 DDAKVLDANA
-231 TITLNST
+231 TITLNSA
-238 DKYVHLGLQGNWAWG
+238 DKYVHVGLQGNHQGAYGWAVGG
-253 GVFGGGYQNGGV
+253 GVR
-265 QAANNVFTFTIK
+265 ATNNVFTFTIK
-277 VNDNITDTAAPQAT
+277 VNNITDTAAPQAT

-306 NGTYLNPG
+306 NGTYLNPD
-314 SGLYETIK
+314 SELYETIK
-322 NNAPKDNT
+322 NNAPKDNA

-340 TNAAVRKNSST
+340 TDAAVGKDSIT
-351 LPAFSYSKKL
+351 VGVMKYSKML
-361 TLNVKDRIDS
+361 TLDVKDRIDS
-371 STFANRANTNSYS
+371 STFANRANANPYS
-384 GVAGGSVS
+384 GVAGGRVS
-392 ETSFGVSYGNV
+392 GASIGVSYGNY
-403 VEGPF
+403 VEGYF

-414 NNGYFIWTADPS
+414 NNGWYSWKADPS

-431 LTLYFRDNT
+431 LTLYFKDNT

-450 DSGGKTETYT
+450 DSGGKEETYT

-476 GATPPNQIGKD
+476 GATPEKQIGKD

-507 TGNASQVWYYTLERF
+507 TGNVSQVWYYTLERF
-522 ETADAASSA
+522 DTANAALGA
-531 TPASIGTDTKTLYPF
+531 AAASIGTDTKTLYPF
-546 GYGTNGD
+546 GYGTNGN
-553 ISVTGSDRGFS
+553 IRGTGADSGFS
-564 FVTGLFNGQP
+564 FETGLFNGQP
-574 TASGTTGYD
+574 TASGAKGYV

-614 TAPAVTAEV
+614 EAPDVTAEV
-623 SYDTQGGKVYAEGDG
+623 SYDTQGGKVFAEGDE
-638 DRNGIIS
+638 DRNGIIM
-645 PSEKAWVSPYLD
+645 PSEEAWVSPYLD

-670 VRVSGSDGAENYV
+670 VRVSGSDGVDYYV
-683 VIRDGKIVSV
+683 VIRDGKIDSV
-693 TTRTGGDAGWT
+693 KTRDGGDAAGWT
-704 NSEGKWT
+704 NSEDRWI
-711 STGGGAFEKAEVWI
+711 STVGGAFEKAEVWI

-730 NVTLHARYTGVK
+730 NVTLFARYTGVE
-742 GGDTERTSVFTVY
+742 GGDTQRTSVFTVY
-755 SNADLIGNSTQCGV
+755 SNADLTGNSTQCV
-769 GTPEGWTNGEIR
+769 FGTPEGWTNGEIR
-781 LWIDRVSPLRPDI
+781 LWIDRIAPLRPDI

-802 TDHIRLNTTD
+802 TDHILLNTTD
-812 TVPQGEGRR
+812 TVPQGEERR
-821 WYTDSALLTGTFTA
+821 WYTDSAALTGTFTA
-835 TQNEYVSTYVSA
+835 TQNEYVYTYVSA
-847 VTYYSTVEEFE
+847 VTYYPTVEKFQD
-858 EGLAGIREIYEGRT
+858 GLAGIREIYEGRT

-883 ASSNVHNISFIA
+883 ASSNVHNISFTA
-895 DSEAGRKV
+895 GSEV
-903 GYYVMYVFS
+903 GYHVMYVFS

-933 YRISVTI
+933 YTVRVTI
-940 AADYLPEFNDTQP
+940 ADGYLSEFNNTQP

-967 EEINFK
+967 QEINFK
-973 PVLQDAYAGA
+973 PVLLNAHAGA

-1006 HGEGDIDATLKQEY
+1006 HGDEDIDATLKQEY
-1020 VLAGYDYARVED
+1020 VYEGYEYARVED
-1032 GTLVLD
+1032 GTLVLA

-1083 NASFTDNTVMTDV
+1083 NASFTDNTVMTNV
-1096 SPEKIPYQVVYPE
+1096 SSEKIPYQVVYPD

-1116 NAGSYTLRLTRKP
+1116 NADSYTLALTRKP

-1136 SETPSFTFTVSKA
+1136 SETTSFTFTVSKA
-1149 KLTATFEVTET
+1149 KLTATFEVTG
-1160 VTGTK
+1160 TG
-1165 YTYGDLVTDSGNDK
+1165 YTYGDLVTYSGNEK

-1185 AYTLDGL
+1185 AYTLDPAGL
-1192 LGEDEDKG
+1192 LGVDKG
-1200 ITDITSLSG
+1200 ITDITALG
-1209 GSLSFAITGQEGY
+1209 GSLSFAITGQDGY

-1228 TPTLNAVTTNYTISV
+1228 TPTPNAVTKNYTISV

-1249 NSIVIGARPLDIV
+1249 NSIVIGARQLDIV

-1272 GNPLPSEYTFT
+1272 GNPLPSVYTFT
-1283 IPTSYFDWDTL
+1283 IPASYFDWDTL
-1294 GMFDS
+1294 RMFGG
-1299 AEEIQALFEVGITVT
+1299 AEEIQALFEADITVT
-1314 AEEEEDRYTVTLPA
+1314 AEGEGYTVTLPA
-1328 TFVTTAATENEFR
+1328 SFVTTAATQNDFNL
-1341 FVNVGDYEI
+1341 VNVGEYKI

-1355 ILASGNF
+1355 IIASGNF
-1362 SQVFNA
+1362 SQAFDE
-1368 EQSGAVKVE
+1368 EQSGTVKVE

-1382 VRPSGNI
+1382 VSPSGNI
-1389 QPYSVE
+1389 QAYSVE
-1395 DKAEIAEIKIHISG
+1395 NKAEIAEIKIPISG
-1409 EDVNKFGISGHLVLD
+1409 ADVTRFGISGYLVLD
-1424 QTGHEGHETGT
+1424 QTGHEDHETGT
-1435 QQYYVLED
+1435 QEYYVLED
-1443 ASTLAS
+1443 ASTLLS
-1449 SHNTDGV
+1449 SHNTDDV
-1456 TNVIIEVKRG
+1456 TNVNIVVSRGDVK
-1466 NVAISVTIRIATGVF
+1466 ISVTIRIATGVF

-1497 WWDRNLLTYDG
+1497 WWDRNLLTFDG
-1508 HSYTYEYYV
+1508 HSYTYEYYAV
-1517 VRDGVR
+1517 NDGVR
-1523 DEEPTTWENTPILGV
+1523 DKEPTPWENTPILSV
-1538 TIDRFD
+1538 TIDRFSAAEKD
-1544 ADKNKE
+1544 VFRN
-1550 FTNKV
+1550 NV

-1562 SCNGF
+1562 KCDGF
-1567 NGTDEHVA
+1567 DGTSEFNA

-1597 PAEVEISA
+1597 QAEVEISA

-1615 GYNDPTFAFTYAFG
+1615 GETDPTFAFTYTFG
-1629 NAPTEDYISRYQAA
+1629 NAPTGDYISRYQTA

-1652 AVRLGMDGAAAGSYD
+1652 AVRLGMDGAAAGRYD
-1667 DAGEYSFSWDNARFA
+1667 DAGVYTFSWENARFA

-1691 EGFESPVF
+1691 EGFESPEF
-1699 TITQRPIS
+1699 TIKQRPIYLNS
-1707 LDTSVL
+1707 SVL
-1713 VTAGDKSYDGSSS
+1713 VTAGDKEYDGSST

-1731 IAFLSGSSKPVVN
+1731 IDFLSGNNDPVVN
-1744 DDDVT
+1744 NDDVR
-1749 IGFEKADYWYDNN
+1749 IGFERADYWYDDK

-1768 PSAESYLYAIR
+1768 PSAASYLYAIR
-1779 LFNVTIS
+1779 LLNVAIS
-1786 GEDAHNYTLIG
+1786 GEDVGNYTLRG
-1797 GEQLDGVL
+1797 GVTQDGVL
-1805 CIVTEEMYKIMPVI
+1805 CIVTGEEYKITPVI
-1819 IAIEAGGFQ
+1819 IAINAGGFQ

-1838 KIIKPVT
+1838 KITSAVT
-1845 IKDDKLNGIAG
+1845 ITGALNGIAG
-1856 GWTLVEGH
+1856 GWTLVDGH

-1872 GAVDFVLQNKGYVPA
+1872 GAVTFVLQNKGYVPA
-1887 GGNAEDYFS
+1887 GGKAEDYFS

-1902 VEVAED
+1902 VDVAED
-1908 GTVTLTVKVDAVVN
+1908 GTVTLTVSVDAVVN

-1936 FTFEEADRTK
+1936 FTFKEADRKK
-1946 VYDGKGEFEVKFK
+1946 VYDGTRAFEVKFK
-1959 FADSLAGEVEGFDA
+1959 FADSLALEVEGFDA

-1981 AGVDGKDVTEEG
+1981 ASVEGEDVTEAG
-1993 YDLKVRK
+1993 YDLEVSE

-2013 GLSTSEPDA
+2013 GLSTSEPGA
-2022 LNDKLNKGGKFFITP
+2022 LNAKLNEGGKFFIT
-2037 KKLVFDLTFEEAVYS
+2037 KKSLVFDLTFKEAVYS
-2052 GAEGPTATRVPLF
+2052 GAEGPTPTRDPLF
-2065 GGLVGEETL
+2065 GGLVEGETL
-2074 VVQDDEGSRPLYLY
+2074 VVQNDEGSKPTYTY

-2093 DWAAFPY
+2093 GWAAFPY

-2115 ATFRLN
+2115 ATFRLIE
-2121 AGGGFDYGN
+2121 GGEFDYVN
-2130 YDLGDISVKDGNV
+2130 YDLGDISVEDDTV

-2155 KPVFI
+2155 KPVYI

-2170 VYDNKTT
+2170 VYDNTT
-2177 ADLTFLNGFAGNAF
+2177 RADLTFPKNVAGNSF
-2191 EGTDADASAIEWTYS
+2191 VGTDANAIEWTYS

-2213 VGSDK
+2213 VGSEK
-2218 TVKISNLGI
+2218 TVTISNLGI
-2227 KAKANVQNAEDIARS
+2227 KAQENVQNAKDIARS
-2242 YKVVA
+2242 YKVETKVS
-2247 NVGSGSPK
+2247 SGSLE
-2255 GNIIPATLTVDFVLP
+2255 GNITPATLTVEFVLP

-2295 DGDATASNYSVDI
+2295 EGDATESNYSVDI
-2308 TAAGYDSADVAAP
+2308 AAAGYDSADVAAP
-2321 GEEQTGRVF
+2321 GEAQTGRVF
-2330 GIELVNDLGA
+2330 GVELVNDLGA

-2347 LSESKVFYLYS
+2347 LRESDVFYLYS
-2358 GTPGLAAQEKI
+2358 GTPGLAAQDKI

-2386 LPDDAIEGLTLDS
+2386 LSGDALEGLILDS

-2404 FNYLPAYGAMSP
+2404 LNYLPAYGAMSP

-2428 AAFIKQ
+2428 AAFTKQ

-2446 PVYGSSQDVQDVEA
+2446 PVYGSPQDVQDVEA
-2460 GGEMIYDYHIK
+2460 GGEMIYDYHIR
-2471 LSVGYIGITLTG
+2471 LSVDYIGITLTG

-2558 NISGKDVILDGEGNA
+2558 DINGTEVRLDGEGNA
-2573 YISTADWRTA
+2573 YIPTKDWRTA

-2601 MLVDGVFHQSNVGNY
+2601 IQDVDGVFHQSNVGNY

-2670 GNHVVTVEKKALNVV
+2670 GTHVVTVEKKALNVV

-2697 VYYLGDLPVPSFVID
+2697 VYYSGDLPVPSFVID

-2746 ADEISSLLGAGNA
+2746 ADEISSLLGEGNA
-2759 YVLVIDDLTNYDVT
+2759 YVLVIDDLTNYDVA
-2773 IVDEAGVTV
+2773 IVDEAGVTA

-2906 GNEHMINGTTDLK
+2906 GNEHMIDGTTDLK

-2931 FLPTLQVAYSSNG
+2931 FLPTVQVAYSSNG

-3002 GAKVCEIEYSVGDSA
+3002 GAKVCEIEYSVEDSG

-3025 RDSSGKTVSSISSP
+3025 RDSSGRTVSSISSP
-3039 GVYSYTITSNDPNYV
+3039 GVYSYTISSNDPNYV

-3066 IDKVYFEGTGSSS
+3066 IDKVYFKGAGSSS

-3206 GGAIGGGSTVETAIG
+3206 GGAIGGGSTVDTAIG

>member
-1 MSKSRKG
+1 M
-8 QSSFFVGSFKVA
+8 
-20 VLLMCFV
+20 
-27 TVFVLALTLGV
+27 
-38 FGDGAGGVAEAAW
+38 
-51 NPTFANSAISV
+51 
-62 NDKSYSNNSDL
+62 
-73 NTAIQTALH
+73 
-82 SASKTAT
+82 
-89 VKIDLSSPDIMEDL
+89 
-103 YAAAGK
+103 
-109 STSDGKATDLYW
+109 
-121 WESAT
+121 
-126 WDNGIGAQGP
+126 
-136 VGNEGETTV
+136 
-145 YVWFNLQLPSYITS
+145 
-159 FLSNSEYTVT
+159 
-169 ANHTADIYCRRKA
+169 
-182 YTSGNIMWG
+182 
-191 YSFESSGSAWNS
+191 
-203 LAWDTDNK
+203 
-211 STYFQGDGTGN
+211 
-222 DTKAHDANT
+222 
-231 TITLNST
+231 
-238 DKYVHLGLQGNWAWG
+238 
-253 GVFGGGYQNGGV
+253 
-265 QAANNVFTFTIK
+265 
-277 VNDNITDTAAPQAT
+277 
-291 VNGDNSTLQSTLATD
+291 
-306 NGTYLNPG
+306 
-314 SGLYETIK
+314 
-322 NNAPKDNT
+322 
-330 TIATGNVINM
+330 
-340 TNAAVRKNSST
+340 
-351 LPAFSYSKKL
+351 
-361 TLNVKDRIDS
+361 
-371 STFANRANTNSYS
+371 
-384 GVAGGSVS
+384 
-392 ETSFGVSYGNV
+392 
-403 VEGPF
+403 
-408 SYNGGT
+408 
-414 NNGYFIWTADPS
+414 
-426 RDSGT
+426 
-431 LTLYFRDNT
+431 
-440 GDSGVSVTLK
+440 
-450 DSGGKTETYT
+450 
-460 VKVAGIYDK
+460 
-469 ASDMSGL
+469 
-476 GATPPNQIGKD
+476 
-487 FTGLDWLFNNLLNP
+487 
-501 SFTGAG
+501 
-507 TGNASQVWYYTLERF
+507 
-522 ETADAASSA
+522 
-531 TPASIGTDTKTLYPF
+531 
-546 GYGTNGD
+546 
-553 ISVTGSDRGFS
+553 
-564 FVTGLFNGQP
+564 
-574 TASGTTGYD
+574 
-583 GAGYYR
+583 
-589 ITFFNMNYA
+589 
-598 GYMQS
+598 
-603 TGQAFYFKVDA
+603 
-614 TAPAVTAEV
+614 
-623 SYDTQGGKVYAEGDG
+623 
-638 DRNGIIS
+638 
-645 PSEKAWVSPYLD
+645 
-657 VALTFAPNFSGNR
+657 
-670 VRVSGSDGAENYV
+670 
-683 VIRDGKIVSV
+683 
-693 TTRTGGDAGWT
+693 
-704 NSEGKWT
+704 
-711 STGGGAFEKAEVWI
+711 
-725 VSSEG
+725 
-730 NVTLHARYTGVK
+730 
-742 GGDTERTSVFTVY
+742 
-755 SNADLIGNSTQCGV
+755 
-769 GTPEGWTNGEIR
+769 
-781 LWIDRVSPLRPDI
+781 
-794 SESGSTEE
+794 
-802 TDHIRLNTTD
+802 
-812 TVPQGEGRR
+812 
-821 WYTDSALLTGTFTA
+821 
-835 TQNEYVSTYVSA
+835 
-847 VTYYSTVEEFE
+847 
-858 EGLAGIREIYEGRT
+858 
-872 FAEEGSGFEEY
+872 
-883 ASSNVHNISFIA
+883 
-895 DSEAGRKV
+895 
-903 GYYVMYVFS
+903 
-912 TDRAGNVSELG
+912 
-923 VYGALVDPTN
+923 
-933 YRISVTI
+933 
-940 AADYLPEFNDTQP
+940 
-953 FELQYEDQETFKRG
+953 
-967 EEINFK
+967 
-973 PVLQDAYAGA
+973 
-983 YVPYKLYKMSDD
+983 
-995 GSVITNTPVYT
+995 
-1006 HGEGDIDATLKQEY
+1006 
-1020 VLAGYDYARVED
+1020 
-1032 GTLVLD
+1032 
-1038 VDRSTIGALPIKD
+1038 
-1051 GAATLVFSYR
+1051 
-1061 RVVNATFSGGA
+1061 
-1072 TYNGAELKAGV
+1072 
-1083 NASFTDNTVMTDV
+1083 
-1096 SPEKIPYQVVYPE
+1096 
-1109 GYQGNVT
+1109 
-1116 NAGSYTLRLTRKP
+1116 
-1129 SEFYVLA
+1129 
-1136 SETPSFTFTVSKA
+1136 
-1149 KLTATFEVTET
+1149 
-1160 VTGTK
+1160 
-1165 YTYGDLVTDSGNDK
+1165 
-1179 YFGNKI
+1179 
-1185 AYTLDGL
+1185 
-1192 LGEDEDKG
+1192 
-1200 ITDITSLSG
+1200 
-1209 GSLSFAITGQEGY
+1209 
-1222 LEAGSY
+1222 
-1228 TPTLNAVTTNYTISV
+1228 
-1243 VWKTGA
+1243 WKTGA
-1249 NSIVIGARPLDIV
+1249 NSIVIGARQLDIV

-1283 IPTSYFDWDTL
+1283 IPASYFDWDTL

-1299 AEEIQALFEVGITVT
+1299 TEEIQALFEAGITVT
-1314 AEEEEDRYTVTLPA
+1314 AEGEGYTVTLPA
-1328 TFVTTAATENEFR
+1328 SFVTTAATENAFNL
-1341 FVNVGDYEI
+1341 VNVGDYKI

-1355 ILASGNF
+1355 IIASGNF
-1362 SQVFNA
+1362 SQAFDE

-1382 VRPSGNI
+1382 VSPSGNI
-1389 QPYSVE
+1389 QPYIVE
-1395 DKAEIAEIKIHISG
+1395 DKAEIAEIKIPISVA
-1409 EDVNKFGISGHLVLD
+1409 DVTKFGISGHLVLN
-1424 QTGHEGHETGT
+1424 QTEHEDHETGT
-1435 QQYYVLED
+1435 RAYHVLKD
-1443 ASTLAS
+1443 ASNLSS
-1449 SHNTDGV
+1449 SHNADGV
-1456 TNVIIEVKRG
+1456 TNVIIEVEPG
-1466 NVAISVTIRIATGVF
+1466 NDTISVTIRIATGVF

-1497 WWDRNLLTYDG
+1497 WWNRNLLTFDG
-1508 HSYTYEYYV
+1508 EAYTFEYYAV
-1517 VRDGVR
+1517 NGGVR
-1523 DEEPTTWENTPILGV
+1523 DEKPTTWEYTPILNV
-1538 TIDRFD
+1538 TIDGFS
-1544 ADKNKE
+1544 AAKGAE
-1550 FTNKV
+1550 FENNV

-1562 SCNGF
+1562 KCNGF
-1567 NGTDEHVA
+1567 DGTSEFNA

-1597 PAEVEISA
+1597 QAEVEISA
-1605 ATLNETEKVY
+1605 ATLSGNTKKVY
-1615 GYNDPTFAFTYAFG
+1615 GETDPTFAFTYTFG
-1629 NAPTEDYISRYQAA
+1629 NAPTEDYISRYQTA
-1643 LGHVPAVTG
+1643 LGHEPAVTG
-1652 AVRLGMDGAAAGSYD
+1652 AVRLGMDGAAAGRYD
-1667 DAGEYSFSWDNARFA
+1667 DAGAYLFSWDNARFA
-1682 DTNLKLVVA
+1682 DNNLKLVVA
-1691 EGFESPVF
+1691 EGFESPEF
-1699 TITQRPIS
+1699 TITQRPID

-1713 VTAGDKSYDGSSS
+1713 VTAGDKPYDGSST
-1726 AESAT
+1726 ASAT
-1731 IAFLSGSSKPVVN
+1731 IAFLSGNHNPVVN
-1744 DDDVT
+1744 NDDVK
-1749 IGFEKADYWYDNN
+1749 IVFEKADYWYNNN

-1779 LFNVTIS
+1779 LLNVAIS
-1786 GEDAHNYTLIG
+1786 GEDMGNYTLRG
-1797 GEQLDGVL
+1797 GETLDGVL
-1805 CIVTEEMYKIMPVI
+1805 CIVTDEEYKITPVTI
-1819 IAIEAGGFQ
+1819 RIEAGGFQ

-1838 KIIKPVT
+1838 KITEVT
-1845 IKDDKLNGIAG
+1845 ITGALNEIAG

-1872 GAVDFVLQNKGYVPA
+1872 GAVNFVLQNKGYVLA

-1908 GTVTLTVKVDAVVN
+1908 GTVTLTVSVDAVVN

-1946 VYDGKGEFEVKFK
+1946 VYDGTGAFEVKFK
-1959 FADSLAGEVEGFDA
+1959 FADSLALAVEGFDA

-1981 AGVDGKDVTEEG
+1981 AGVNGKDVTETG
-1993 YDLKVRK
+1993 YDLEVSE

-2013 GLSTSEPDA
+2013 GLSTSEPGA
-2022 LNDKLNKGGKFFITP
+2022 LNAKLNEGGKFFIT
-2037 KKLVFDLTFEEAVYS
+2037 KKSLVFDLTFEEAVYS
-2052 GAEGPTATRVPLF
+2052 GAVGPTPTRDPLF

-2074 VVQDDEGSRPLYLY
+2074 AVQNDEGSKPTYTY

-2115 ATFRLN
+2115 ATFRLI
-2121 AGGGFDYGN
+2121 ADGGFNYVN
-2130 YDLGDISVKDGNV
+2130 YDLGDISVSDGDMG
-2143 TLRMEKAAVLDP
+2143 TLRMEKAAVLNP
-2155 KPVFI
+2155 KPVYI
-2160 NISLIKVVDK
+2160 NISLIEVVDK

-2177 ADLTFLNGFAGNAF
+2177 AYLTFPKNVAGDSF
-2191 EGTDADASAIEWTYS
+2191 KPTDADAIEWTYS

-2218 TVKISNLGI
+2218 TVTISNLGI
-2227 KAKANVQNAEDIARS
+2227 KANTKVQNAEYIARS
-2242 YKVVA
+2242 YKVETKVS
-2247 NVGSGSPK
+2247 SGSLK
-2255 GNIIPATLTVDFVLP
+2255 GNITPATLTVEFVLP

-2295 DGDATASNYSVDI
+2295 EGDATESNYSVGI
-2308 TAAGYDSADVAAP
+2308 AAAGYESADVAAP
-2321 GEEQTGRVF
+2321 GEAQMGRVF
-2330 GIELVNDLGA
+2330 GVELVNDLGA

-2347 LSESKVFYLYS
+2347 LRESGVFYLYS
-2358 GTPGLAAQEKI
+2358 GTPGLAAQDEI

-2386 LPDDAIEGLTLDS
+2386 LSGDALEGLILDS
-2399 EDGWE
+2399 EEGE
-2404 FNYLPAYGAMSP
+2404 KFNYLPAYGAMSP

-2446 PVYGSSQDVQDVEA
+2446 PVYGSPQDVQDVEA
-2460 GGEMIYDYHIK
+2460 GGEMIYDYHIR
-2471 LSVGYIGITLTG
+2471 LSVDYIGITLTG

-2558 NISGKDVILDGEGNA
+2558 DINGTKVLLDGEGNA
-2573 YISTADWRTA
+2573 YIPTEDWRTA

-2601 MLVDGVFHQSNVGNY
+2601 MLVNGVFHQSNVGNY

-2670 GNHVVTVEKKALNVV
+2670 GTHVVTVEKKALNVV

-2697 VYYLGDLPVPSFVID
+2697 VYYSGDLPVPSFVID

-2733 SYKLNGTGEDITS
+2733 SYKLNGMGEDITS
-2746 ADEISSLLGAGNA
+2746 EDEISSLLGKDED
-2759 YVLVIDDLTNYDVT
+2759 YFLVIDDLTNYDVT
-2773 IVDEAGVTV
+2773 IVDEAGETV
-2782 APVLTIELPVLDE
+2782 APPVLTIELPVLDE

-2906 GNEHMINGTTDLK
+2906 GNEHMIDGTMDLK

-2944 VVTPNMVNAG
+2944 VVTPHMVNAG
-2954 TYSLVL
+2954 TYSIVL

-3002 GAKVCEIEYSVGDSA
+3002 GAKVCEIEYSVEDSG

-3039 GVYSYTITSNDPNYV
+3039 GVYSYTISSNDPNYV

-3066 IDKVYFEGTGSSS
+3066 IDKVYFKGAGSSS

-3153 IPDGVTVD
+3153 IPEGVTVD

-3206 GGAIGGGSTVETAIG
+3206 GGAIGGDSTVDTAIG

-3229 PIALALFVVVLA
+3229 PIALALFVVILA

>member
-1 MSKSRKG
+1 MSNSRNG
-8 QSSFFVGSFKVA
+8 QRRFLVGTMKAV
-20 VLLMCFV
+20 VLLMCFALIFALV
-27 TVFVLALTLGV
+27 LTVGV
-38 FGDGAGGVAEAAW
+38 MGGGFGLPVAEAAYSPAVS
-51 NPTFANSAISV
+51 NISV
-62 NDKSYSNNSDL
+62 NGRTYSSDAEVIAAIQAALHAQNAGSVTVTIDLASTDLQSYSNMSA
-73 NTAIQTALH
+73 TSG
-82 SASKTAT
+82 SASNYDWSGRPWDAN
-89 VKIDLSSPDIMEDL
+89 
-103 YAAAGK
+103 
-109 STSDGKATDLYW
+109 DGF
-121 WESAT
+121 
-126 WDNGIGAQGP
+126 GAQADTGTAD
-136 VGNEGETTV
+136 VFSWLN
-145 YVWFNLQLPSYITS
+145 FRIPSAITA
-159 FLSNSEYTVT
+159 FISNSSYSVSARHQAE
-169 ANHTADIYCRRKA
+169 IWCRRSA
-182 YTSGNIMWG
+182 LTGGTMWG
-191 YSFESSGSAWNS
+191 YSFESGTGERTSHSWNTSG
-203 LAWDTDNK
+203 T
-211 STYFQGDGTGN
+211 TYNQGDGKGDDKLVLNADETISNLSSG
-222 DTKAHDANT
+222 T
-231 TITLNST
+231 TYL
-238 DKYVHLGLQGNWAWG
+238 YVLMQGNHQGAYSWAVGG
-253 GVFGGGYQNGGV
+253 GVR
-265 QAANNVFTFTIK
+265 ATNNVFTFTIS
-277 VNDNITDTAAPQAT
+277 VNNITDTAAPQAT

-306 NGTYLNPG
+306 NGTYLNPD
-314 SGLYETIK
+314 SGLYEIIK
-322 NNAPKDNT
+322 NNAPRDNA

-340 TNAAVRKNSST
+340 TDAAVRKDSIT
-351 LPAFSYSKKL
+351 VGVMKYSKML
-361 TLNVKDRIDS
+361 TLDVKDRIDS
-371 STFANRANTNSYS
+371 STFANRANATPYS
-384 GVAGGSVS
+384 GVAGGRVS
-392 ETSFGVSYGNV
+392 GASIGVSYGSV
-403 VEGPF
+403 VEGYF

-414 NNGYFIWTADPS
+414 NNGWYSWTADPS

-431 LTLYFRDNT
+431 LTLYFKDNT

-450 DSGGKTETYT
+450 DSGGKEETYT

-476 GATPPNQIGKD
+476 GATPAKQIGKN

-507 TGNASQVWYYTLERF
+507 AGNASQVWYYTLERF

-531 TPASIGTDTKTLYPF
+531 TPASIGTSTKTLYPF
-546 GYGTNGD
+546 GYGTNWNIRG
-553 ISVTGSDRGFS
+553 TGADSGFS
-564 FVTGLFNGQP
+564 FETGLFNGQP
-574 TASGTTGYD
+574 TANRATGYD

-603 TGQAFYFKVDA
+603 TGQAFYFKVDVD
-614 TAPAVTAEV
+614 APDVTAEV
-623 SYDTQGGKVYAEGDG
+623 SYDTQSGKVFAEGDE
-638 DRNGIIS
+638 DRNGIII
-645 PSEKAWVSPYLD
+645 PSEEAWVSPYLD

-730 NVTLHARYTGVK
+730 NVTLHARYTGVE

-755 SNADLIGNSTQCGV
+755 SNADLTGNSTQCAF
-769 GTPEGWTNGEIR
+769 GTPEGWTDGEIR

-802 TDHIRLNTTD
+802 TDHILLNTTD
-812 TVPQGEGRR
+812 TVPQGEERR
-821 WYTDSALLTGTFTA
+821 WYTDNAALAGTFTP
-835 TQNEYVSTYVSA
+835 TQNEYEYTYVSA

-858 EGLAGIREIYEGRT
+858 EGLASIREIYEGRT
-872 FAEEGSGFEEY
+872 FAEEGSVFEEY
-883 ASSNVHNISFIA
+883 ASSNVHNISFTA
-895 DSEAGRKV
+895 GSEV
-903 GYYVMYVFS
+903 GYHVMYVLS

-923 VYGALVDPTN
+923 VYGALVDPTE
-933 YRISVTI
+933 YTVRVTI
-940 AADYLPEFNDTQP
+940 ADGYVSEFNNTQP
-953 FELQYEDQETFKRG
+953 FELQYEDQATFKRG
-967 EEINFK
+967 KEINFK
-973 PVLQDAYAGA
+973 PVLLGAHAGA
-983 YVPYKLYKMSDD
+983 YVPYKLYKISDD

-1006 HGEGDIDATLKQEY
+1006 HGEGDLDATLKQEY
-1020 VLAGYDYARVED
+1020 VFAGYDYARVED
-1032 GTLVLD
+1032 GVLVLD

-1061 RVVNATFSGGA
+1061 RVVNASFAGGA
-1072 TYNGAELKAGV
+1072 TYNGTQLAARV
-1083 NASFTDNTVMTDV
+1083 NASFTDNTVMTNV

-1109 GYQGNVT
+1109 GYQGKVT
-1116 NAGSYTLRLTRKP
+1116 NAGSYTLALTRKP

-1136 SETPSFTFTVSKA
+1136 SETKDFTFTVSKA
-1149 KLTATFEVTET
+1149 PLTATFEVTG
-1160 VTGTK
+1160 TG
-1165 YTYGDLVTDSGNDK
+1165 YTYGDLVTDSGNEK

-1185 AYTLDGL
+1185 TYTLDPAGL
-1192 LGEDEDKG
+1192 LGVDKG
-1200 ITDITSLSG
+1200 KTDITALG
-1209 GSLSFAITGQEGY
+1209 GSLSFAITGQDGY

-1228 TPTLNAVTTNYTISV
+1228 TPTPNAVTTNYTISV

-1283 IPTSYFDWDTL
+1283 IPASYFDWDTL

-1299 AEEIQALFEVGITVT
+1299 AEEIQALFEAGITVT
-1314 AEEEEDRYTVTLPA
+1314 PEGEGYTVTLPA
-1328 TFVTTAATENEFR
+1328 SLVTTDATENGFNL
-1341 FVNVGDYEI
+1341 VNVGDYEI

-1355 ILASGNF
+1355 IIASGNF
-1362 SQVFNA
+1362 SQAFDE

-1389 QPYSVE
+1389 QAYSVE
-1395 DKAEIAEIKIHISG
+1395 NKAEIAEIKIPISG
-1409 EDVNKFGISGHLVLD
+1409 ADVTKFGISGHLVLN
-1424 QTGHEGHETGT
+1424 QTEHGDHETGT
-1435 QQYYVLED
+1435 RAYHVLKD
-1443 ASTLAS
+1443 ASNLSS
-1449 SHNTDGV
+1449 SHNADGV
-1456 TNVIIEVKRG
+1456 TNVIIAVDPA

-1486 ENVTFTTTYGV
+1486 EDVTFTTTYGV
-1497 WWDRNLLTYDG
+1497 WWDRNLLTFDG
-1508 HSYTYEYYV
+1508 NSYTYEYYKV
-1517 VRDGVR
+1517 NNGVR
-1523 DEEPTTWENTPILGV
+1523 DEEPTAWKNTPILSV
-1538 TIDRFD
+1538 TIDRFSAAEKD
-1544 ADKNKE
+1544 VFKN
-1550 FTNKV
+1550 NV

-1562 SCNGF
+1562 KCDGF
-1567 NGTDEHVA
+1567 DGTSDFIA

-1597 PAEVEISA
+1597 QAEVEISA
-1605 ATLNETEKVY
+1605 ATLNETKKVY
-1615 GYNDPTFAFTYAFG
+1615 GETDPTFAFTYTFG
-1629 NAPTEDYISRYQAA
+1629 NAPTEDYITRYQAA

-1652 AVRLGMDGAAAGSYD
+1652 AVRLGMDGAAAGRYD
-1667 DAGEYSFSWDNARFA
+1667 DAGVYLFSWENARFA

-1691 EGFESPVF
+1691 EGFESPEF
-1699 TITQRPIS
+1699 TITQRPID

-1713 VTAGDKSYDGSSS
+1713 VTAGDKQYDGSST
-1726 AESAT
+1726 ASAT
-1731 IAFLSGSSKPVVN
+1731 IAFLSGNHNPVVN
-1744 DDDVT
+1744 NDDVK
-1749 IGFEKADYWYDNN
+1749 IGFEKADYWYDGN

-1768 PSAESYLYAIR
+1768 PSAESYLYAIC
-1779 LFNVTIS
+1779 LLNVAIS
-1786 GEDAHNYTLIG
+1786 GEDMGNYTLRG
-1797 GEQLDGVL
+1797 GETLDGVL
-1805 CIVTEEMYKIMPVI
+1805 CIVTGYDYKITPVI

-1838 KIIKPVT
+1838 KITEVT
-1845 IKDDKLNGIAG
+1845 ITGALNEIAG

-1872 GAVDFVLQNKGYVPA
+1872 GAVTFVLQNKGYVPA
-1887 GGNAEDYFS
+1887 DGNAEDYFS

-1908 GTVTLTVKVDAVVN
+1908 GTVTLTVSVDAVVN
-1922 GTITKRPVTLDDIL
+1922 GTITKRPVTLDNIL
-1936 FTFEEADRTK
+1936 FTFKEADRTK
-1946 VYDGKGEFEVKFK
+1946 VYDGTGAFEVKFK
-1959 FADSLAGEVEGFDA
+1959 FADSLALAVEGFDA

-1981 AGVDGKDVTEEG
+1981 AGVKGKDVTEEG
-1993 YDLKVRK
+1993 YDLKVSE

-2022 LNDKLNKGGKFFITP
+2022 LNAKLNEGGKFFITP
-2037 KKLVFDLTFEEAVYS
+2037 KELVFDLTFKEAVYS
-2052 GAEGPTATRVPLF
+2052 GAEGPTPTRDPLF

-2074 VVQDDEGSRPLYLY
+2074 VVQNDEGSRPLYRY

-2115 ATFRLN
+2115 ATFRLID
-2121 AGGGFDYGN
+2121 GGGFDYRN
-2130 YDLGDISVKDGNV
+2130 YDLGDISVSEDGNV

-2155 KPVFI
+2155 KPVYI
-2160 NISLIKVVDK
+2160 NISLIGVVDK
-2170 VYDNKTT
+2170 VYDNDTDAT
-2177 ADLTFLNGFAGNAF
+2177 LTFKDNVAGNSF
-2191 EGTDADASAIEWTYS
+2191 VGTDADAIEWTYS

-2213 VGSDK
+2213 VGSAK
-2218 TVKISNLGI
+2218 TVNISNLGI

-2242 YKVVA
+2242 YKVETKVS
-2247 NVGSGSPK
+2247 SGSLK
-2255 GNIIPATLTVDFVLP
+2255 GNITPATLTVEFVLP

-2295 DGDATASNYSVDI
+2295 PGDATESNYSVDI
-2308 TAAGYDSADVAAP
+2308 AAAGYDSADVAAP
-2321 GEEQTGRVF
+2321 GEAQTGRVF
-2330 GIELVNDLGA
+2330 GVELVNDLGA

-2347 LSESKVFYLYS
+2347 LRESGVFYLYS
-2358 GTPGLAAQEKI
+2358 GTPGLAAQDKI

-2386 LPDDAIEGLTLDS
+2386 LSGDALEGLILDS
-2399 EDGWE
+2399 EEGEE

-2446 PVYGSSQDVQDVEA
+2446 PVYGSPQDVQDVEA
-2460 GGEMIYDYHIK
+2460 GGEMIYDYHIT
-2471 LSVGYIGITLTG
+2471 LSVDYIGITLTG

-2558 NISGKDVILDGEGNA
+2558 NINGNEVLLDGEGNA

-2601 MLVDGVFHQSNVGNY
+2601 MLVDGVFYQSNVGNY

-2643 VGDAGTYT
+2643 VGDAGTYK

-2670 GNHVVTVEKKALNVV
+2670 GTHVVTVEKKALNVV

-2697 VYYLGDLPVPSFVID
+2697 VYYSGDLPVPSFVID

-2857 YTVIVRRLISAD
+2857 YTVIVKRLISAD

-2906 GNEHMINGTTDLK
+2906 GNEHMIDGTTDLK

-2931 FLPTLQVAYSSNG
+2931 FLPTVQVAYSSNG

-3002 GAKVCEIEYSVGDSA
+3002 GAKVCEIEYSVEDSG

-3039 GVYSYTITSNDPNYV
+3039 GVYSYTISSNDPNYV

-3066 IDKVYFEGTGSSS
+3066 INKVYFKGAGSSS

-3115 KLATDDEGFVTEGI
+3115 KLATADEGVVTEGI
-3129 IRVELKNANG
+3129 IRVELKNSNG

-3181 AVENGTITYKTA
+3181 AVENGAITYKTA

-3206 GGAIGGGSTVETAIG
+3206 GGAIGGGSTVDTAIG

-3229 PIALALFVVVLA
+3229 PIALALFVVILA

-3308 QPPIIGIR
+3308 QPPVIGIR

>member
-1 MSKSRKG
+1 MSKSRNG
-8 QSSFFVGSFKVA
+8 QRRFLVGTMKAV
-20 VLLMCFV
+20 VLLMCFALIFALV
-27 TVFVLALTLGV
+27 LTVGV
-38 FGDGAGGVAEAAW
+38 MGGGFGLPVAEAEYSPAVSYLKVNGRTYSSDAEVIAAIQAALHAQ
-51 NPTFANSAISV
+51 NPGSVTVTIDLASTDLQSYSDMSATSGSASNYDWSGRPWDANDGFGAQADTGDADVFSWLNFRIPSAITAFIS
-62 NDKSYSNNSDL
+62 NSSYSV
-73 NTAIQTALH
+73 
-82 SASKTAT
+82 SARHQAE
-89 VKIDLSSPDIMEDL
+89 I
-103 YAAAGK
+103 
-109 STSDGKATDLYW
+109 W
-121 WESAT
+121 
-126 WDNGIGAQGP
+126 
-136 VGNEGETTV
+136 
-145 YVWFNLQLPSYITS
+145 
-159 FLSNSEYTVT
+159 
-169 ANHTADIYCRRKA
+169 CRRKA
-182 YTSGNIMWG
+182 RTGGIMWG
-191 YSFESSGSAWNS
+191 YSFESSGSAWTS
-203 LAWDTDNK
+203 LAWNTK
-211 STYFQGDGTGN
+211 GSTYRQGDGVG
-222 DTKAHDANT
+222 DDAKVLDANA

-238 DKYVHLGLQGNWAWG
+238 DKYVHVGLQGNHQGAYSWAVGG
-253 GVFGGGYQNGGV
+253 GVR
-265 QAANNVFTFTIK
+265 ATNNVFTFTIK

-306 NGTYLNPG
+306 NGTYLNTN
-314 SGLYETIK
+314 SELYETIK
-322 NNAPKDNT
+322 NNAPRDNA

-340 TNAAVRKNSST
+340 TDAAVGKDSIT
-351 LPAFSYSKKL
+351 VGAISYSKKL
-361 TLNVKDRIDS
+361 TLDVKDRIDS
-371 STFANRANTNSYS
+371 STFANRANANPYS
-384 GVAGGSVS
+384 GVAGGRVS
-392 ETSFGVSYGNV
+392 EASIGVSYGNY
-403 VEGPF
+403 VEGYF

-414 NNGYFIWTADPS
+414 NNGYYSWKADPS

-431 LTLYFRDNT
+431 LTLYFKDNT

-450 DSGGKTETYT
+450 DSGGKEETYT

-476 GATPPNQIGKD
+476 GATPANQIGKN
-487 FTGLDWLFNNLLNP
+487 FTGLGWLFNNLLNP

-507 TGNASQVWYYTLERF
+507 TGNTSQVWYYTLDRF
-522 ETADAASSA
+522 ETAEAARGA
-531 TPASIGTDTKTLYPF
+531 TAASIGKDTKTLYPF
-546 GYGTNGD
+546 GYGTNGN
-553 ISVTGSDRGFS
+553 IRGTGADSGFS
-564 FVTGLFNGQP
+564 FETGLFNGQP
-574 TASGTTGYD
+574 TASGATGYA

-603 TGQAFYFKVDA
+603 TGQAFYFKVDVD
-614 TAPAVTAEV
+614 APDVTAEV
-623 SYDTQGGKVYAEGDG
+623 SYDTQGGKVFAEGDE
-638 DRNGIIS
+638 DRDGIIM
-645 PSEKAWVSPYLD
+645 PSEEAWVSPYLD

-683 VIRDGKIVSV
+683 VIRGGKIVSV
-693 TTRTGGDAGWT
+693 TTRNGGDAGWT
-704 NSEGKWT
+704 DSEGRWT
-711 STGGGAFEKAEVWI
+711 SPSGNVFEKAEVWI
-725 VSSEG
+725 VPSEG
-730 NVTLHARYTGVK
+730 NVTLFARYTGVE

-755 SNADLIGNSTQCGV
+755 SNADLQGNSTQCV
-769 GTPEGWTNGEIR
+769 FGTPEGWTNGEIR
-781 LWIDRVSPLRPDI
+781 LWIDRIAPLRPDI

-802 TDHIRLNTTD
+802 TDHILLNTTD
-812 TVPQGEGRR
+812 TVPQGEERR

-835 TQNEYVSTYVSA
+835 TQNEYVYTYVS
-847 VTYYSTVEEFE
+847 VVKYYSTVEEFQA
-858 EGLAGIREIYEGRT
+858 GLAGIREIYEGRT
-872 FAEEGSGFEEY
+872 FAEEGSVFEEY
-883 ASSNVHNISFIA
+883 ASSNVHNISFTA
-895 DSEAGRKV
+895 GSEV
-903 GYYVMYVFS
+903 GYHVMYVFS

-923 VYGALVDPTN
+923 VYGALVDPTD
-933 YRISVTI
+933 YRVSVTI
-940 AADYLPEFNDTQP
+940 ADGYLPEFNNTQP

-973 PVLQDAYAGA
+973 PVLLGAHAGA
-983 YVPYKLYKMSDD
+983 YVPYKLYKISDD

-1006 HGEGDIDATLKQEY
+1006 HGEEDIDATLKPEY
-1020 VLAGYDYARVED
+1020 VLAEYDYARVED
-1032 GTLVLD
+1032 GTLVLA

-1083 NASFTDNTVMTDV
+1083 NASFTDNTVMTNV
-1096 SPEKIPYQVVYPE
+1096 APEKIPYRVVYPE

-1116 NAGSYTLRLTRKP
+1116 NAGSYTLSLTRKP

-1149 KLTATFEVTET
+1149 PLTVTFEVTG
-1160 VTGTK
+1160 TG

-1179 YFGNKI
+1179 YFGNEI
-1185 AYTLDGL
+1185 TYTLDQAGL
-1192 LGEDEDKG
+1192 LGADKD
-1200 ITDITSLSG
+1200 ITDITDITTLSG
-1209 GSLSFAITGQEGY
+1209 GSLSFAAITGQNGY

-1228 TPTLNAVTTNYTISV
+1228 TPTPNAVTTNYTISV

-1249 NSIVIGARPLDIV
+1249 NSIVIGARQLDIA

-1272 GNPLPSEYTFT
+1272 GDPLPSEYTFT
-1283 IPTSYFDWDTL
+1283 IPESYFDWDTL
-1294 GMFDS
+1294 GMFGG
-1299 AEEIQALFEVGITVT
+1299 AEKIQELFEAGITVT
-1314 AEEEEDRYTVTLPA
+1314 AKEEGYTYMVTLPA
-1328 TFVTTAATENEFR
+1328 SFVTTAATQNDFNL
-1341 FVNVGDYEI
+1341 VNVGNYKI

-1355 ILASGNF
+1355 IIASGNF
-1362 SQVFNA
+1362 SQAFDG
-1368 EQSGAVKVE
+1368 ERSGVVKVE

-1382 VRPSGNI
+1382 VSPSGNI
-1389 QPYSVE
+1389 QAYSVE
-1395 DKAEIAEIKIHISG
+1395 NKAEIAGIAIPISG
-1409 EDVNKFGISGHLVLD
+1409 ADVTRFGISGYLVLD
-1424 QTGHEGHETGT
+1424 QTGHEDHETGT
-1435 QQYYVLED
+1435 QAYYVLED
-1443 ASTLAS
+1443 ASALSS
-1449 SHNTDGV
+1449 SHNADGD
-1456 TNVIIEVKRG
+1456 NVIIEVSRG
-1466 NVAISVTIRIATGVF
+1466 DVKISVTIRIATGVF

-1497 WWDRNLLTYDG
+1497 WWDRNLLTFDG
-1508 HSYTYEYYV
+1508 HSYTYEYYAV
-1517 VRDGVR
+1517 NDGVR
-1523 DEEPTTWENTPILGV
+1523 DEEPTAWENTPILSV
-1538 TIDRFD
+1538 TIDRFSAAEKD
-1544 ADKNKE
+1544 VFKN
-1550 FTNKV
+1550 NV

-1562 SCNGF
+1562 KCDGF
-1567 NGTDEHVA
+1567 DGTSAFNA

-1597 PAEVEISA
+1597 QAEVEISA

-1615 GYNDPTFAFTYAFG
+1615 GETDPTFAFTYTFG

-1652 AVRLGMDGAAAGSYD
+1652 AVRLGMDGAAAGRYD
-1667 DAGEYSFSWDNARFA
+1667 DAGVYLFSWENARFA
-1682 DTNLKLVVA
+1682 DTNLKLDVA
-1691 EGFESPVF
+1691 EGFESPEF
-1699 TITQRPIS
+1699 TITQRPIN

-1713 VTAGDKSYDGSSS
+1713 VTAGDKTYDGSS
-1726 AESAT
+1726 ANTTAT
-1731 IAFLSGSSKPVVN
+1731 IAFLSGNNNPVVN
-1744 DDDVT
+1744 NDDVR
-1749 IGFEKADYWYDNN
+1749 IGFEKADYWYDGN

-1768 PSAESYLYAIR
+1768 PSAASYRYAIR
-1779 LFNVTIS
+1779 LLNVAIS
-1786 GEDAHNYTLIG
+1786 GEDMGNYTLRG
-1797 GEQLDGVL
+1797 GVTQDGVL
-1805 CIVTEEMYKIMPVI
+1805 CIVTGEEYKITPVI
-1819 IAIEAGGFQ
+1819 IAINAGVFQ

-1838 KIIKPVT
+1838 KIVESVT

-1872 GAVDFVLQNKGYVPA
+1872 GAVTFVLQNKGYVPA
-1887 GGNAEDYFS
+1887 GGKAEDYFS

-1902 VEVAED
+1902 VEVAAED
-1908 GTVTLTVKVDAVVN
+1908 GTVTLTVSVDAVVN

-1946 VYDGKGEFEVKFK
+1946 VYDGTGAFEVKFK
-1959 FADSLAGEVEGFDA
+1959 FADSLALEVEGFDA

-1981 AGVDGKDVTEEG
+1981 ASVEGKDVTEAE
-1993 YDLKVRK
+1993 YDLEVSE

-2022 LNDKLNKGGKFFITP
+2022 LNAKLNEGGKFFIT
-2037 KKLVFDLTFEEAVYS
+2037 KKSLVFDLTFEEAVYS
-2052 GAEGPTATRVPLF
+2052 GAVGPTPTRDPLF
-2065 GGLVGEETL
+2065 GGLVEGETL
-2074 VVQDDEGSRPLYLY
+2074 VVQNDEGSRPSYTY

-2093 DWAAFPY
+2093 NWAAFPY

-2115 ATFRLN
+2115 ATFRLI
-2121 AGGGFDYGN
+2121 ADGGFVYGN
-2130 YDLGDISVKDGNV
+2130 YDLGDISVSEDDNV

-2155 KPVFI
+2155 KPVYI

-2170 VYDNKTT
+2170 VYDNTTT
-2177 ADLTFLNGFAGNAF
+2177 AQLTFPKNVAGDKAF
-2191 EGTDADASAIEWTYS
+2191 VDTDAGAIEWTYS

-2213 VGSDK
+2213 VGSGK
-2218 TVKISNLGI
+2218 TVSISNLGI
-2227 KAKANVQNAEDIARS
+2227 KAGANVPNAEDIARS
-2242 YKVVA
+2242 YKVETKVS
-2247 NVGSGSPK
+2247 SGSLK
-2255 GNIIPATLTVDFVLP
+2255 GNITPATLTVEFVLP

-2295 DGDATASNYSVDI
+2295 PGDATESNYSVDI
-2308 TAAGYDSADVAAP
+2308 AAAGYDSADVAAP
-2321 GEEQTGRVF
+2321 GEAQTGRVF
-2330 GIELVNDLGA
+2330 GVELVNDLGA

-2347 LSESKVFYLYS
+2347 LRESGVFYRYS

-2386 LPDDAIEGLTLDS
+2386 LSDDALEGLILDS
-2399 EDGWE
+2399 EEGEE

-2434 FDDTATFNNTSK
+2434 FDDTATFNNNSK
-2446 PVYGSSQDVQDVEA
+2446 PVYGSSQDDQDVEA
-2460 GGEMIYDYHIK
+2460 GGEMIYDYHIE

-2558 NISGKDVILDGEGNA
+2558 NINGNDVLLDGEGNA

-2601 MLVDGVFHQSNVGNY
+2601 MLVDGVFYQSNVGNY

-2670 GNHVVTVEKKALNVV
+2670 GTHVVTVEKKALNVV

-2697 VYYLGDLPVPSFVID
+2697 VYYSDDLPVPSFVIN

-2733 SYKLNGTGEDITS
+2733 SYKLNGKGEDVTS
-2746 ADEISSLLGAGNA
+2746 ADEISSLLGEGNA
-2759 YVLVIDDLTNYDVT
+2759 YVLVIDDLTNYDVA

-2906 GNEHMINGTTDLK
+2906 GNEHMIDGTTDLK

-2931 FLPTLQVAYSSNG
+2931 FLPTVQVEYSSNG

-2954 TYSLVL
+2954 TYSIVL

-2972 DTSRLSS
+2972 DDSRLSS

-3002 GAKVCEIEYSVGDSA
+3002 GAKVCEIEYSVEDSE

-3066 IDKVYFEGTGSSS
+3066 IDKVYFKGADSSS

-3206 GGAIGGGSTVETAIG
+3206 GGAIGGGSTVDTAIG

-3229 PIALALFVVVLA
+3229 PIALALFVVILA

>member
-1 MSKSRKG
+1 MSNSRNG
-8 QSSFFVGSFKVA
+8 QRRFLVGTMKAV
-20 VLLMCFV
+20 VLLMCFALIFALV
-27 TVFVLALTLGV
+27 LTVGV
-38 FGDGAGGVAEAAW
+38 MGGGFGLPVAEAAYSPAVS
-51 NPTFANSAISV
+51 NISV
-62 NDKSYSNNSDL
+62 NGRTYSSDAEVIAAIQAALHAQNAGSVTVTIDLASTDLQSYSNMSA
-73 NTAIQTALH
+73 TSG
-82 SASKTAT
+82 SASNYDWSGRPWDAN
-89 VKIDLSSPDIMEDL
+89 
-103 YAAAGK
+103 
-109 STSDGKATDLYW
+109 DGF
-121 WESAT
+121 
-126 WDNGIGAQGP
+126 GAQADGTAD
-136 VGNEGETTV
+136 VFSWLN
-145 YVWFNLQLPSYITS
+145 FRIPSAITA
-159 FLSNSEYTVT
+159 FISNSGYSVSARHQAE
-169 ANHTADIYCRRKA
+169 IWCRRKA
-182 YTSGNIMWG
+182 LTGGQIMWG
-191 YSFESSGSAWNS
+191 YSFES
-203 LAWDTDNK
+203 
-211 STYFQGDGTGN
+211 GTGERTSHSWN
-222 DTKAHDANT
+222 TAGATYNQADGAGDDARVLYADETISNLSSGT
-231 TITLNST
+231 TYL
-238 DKYVHLGLQGNWAWG
+238 YVLMKGNHQGASWWAVGG
-253 GVFGGGYQNGGV
+253 GVR
-265 QAANNVFTFTIK
+265 ATNNVFTFTIK

-306 NGTYLNPG
+306 NGTYLNTS

-322 NNAPKDNT
+322 NNAPYDNA
-330 TIATGNVINM
+330 TIAAGNVINM
-340 TNAAVRKNSST
+340 TNAAVRKNGIKVGV
-351 LPAFSYSKKL
+351 LQYSKKL
-361 TLNVKDRIDS
+361 TLDVKDWIDS
-371 STFANRANTNSYS
+371 STSANRTNANPYS
-384 GVAGGSVS
+384 GVAGGRVS
-392 ETSFGVSYGNV
+392 GASIGISYGNTI
-403 VEGPF
+403 EGYF
-408 SYNGGT
+408 SYNDGS
-414 NNGYFIWTADPS
+414 NNGYYFWTADPS

-431 LTLYFRDNT
+431 LELYFRDNT
-440 GDSGVSVTLK
+440 GDLGVSVKLT
-450 DSGGKTETYT
+450 DSGGKEETYT

-476 GATPPNQIGKD
+476 GATPAKQIGKD

-507 TGNASQVWYYTLERF
+507 AGNASQVWYYTLERF

-531 TPASIGTDTKTLYPF
+531 TPASIGTSTKTLYPF
-546 GYGTNGD
+546 GYGTNGN
-553 ISVTGSDRGFS
+553 IRGTGADSGFS

-574 TASGTTGYD
+574 TASGETGYD

-598 GYMQS
+598 GYMQK

-614 TAPAVTAEV
+614 EAPDVTAEV
-623 SYDTQGGKVYAEGDG
+623 SYDTQGGKVFAEGDE
-638 DRNGIIS
+638 DRNGIIM
-645 PSEKAWVSPYLD
+645 PSEEAWVSPYLD

-683 VIRDGKIVSV
+683 VIRDGNIVSV
-693 TTRTGGDAGWT
+693 TTRNGEPAGWT
-704 NSEGKWT
+704 DSEGRWT

-730 NVTLHARYTGVK
+730 NVTLHARYTGVE

-755 SNADLIGNSTQCGV
+755 SNADLTGNSTQCV
-769 GTPEGWTNGEIR
+769 FGTPEGWTNGEIR
-781 LWIDRVSPLRPDI
+781 LWIDRIAPLRPDI

-802 TDHIRLNTTD
+802 TDHILLNTTG
-812 TVPQGEGRR
+812 TVPQGEERR
-821 WYTDSALLTGTFTA
+821 WYTDNAALTGTFTA
-835 TQNEYVSTYVSA
+835 TQNEYVYTYVSA
-847 VTYYSTVEEFE
+847 VTYYSTVDEFQA
-858 EGLAGIREIYEGRT
+858 GLAGIREIYEGRT
-872 FAEEGSGFEEY
+872 FAEEGSVFEEY
-883 ASSNVHNISFIA
+883 ASSNVHNISFTA
-895 DSEAGRKV
+895 DSDV
-903 GYYVMYVFS
+903 GYHVMYVFS

-933 YRISVTI
+933 YTVRVTI
-940 AADYLPEFNDTQP
+940 ADGYLPEFNNTQP

-973 PVLQDAYAGA
+973 PVLLDAYAGA

-1072 TYNGAELKAGV
+1072 TYNGDELKAGV

-1096 SPEKIPYQVVYPE
+1096 SPEKIPYQVGYPVE
-1109 GYQGNVT
+1109 YQGNVT
-1116 NAGSYTLRLTRKP
+1116 NAGSYTLSLTRKP

-1136 SETPSFTFTVSKA
+1136 SETQSFTFTVSKA
-1149 KLTATFEVTET
+1149 KLTVTFEVTG
-1160 VTGTK
+1160 TG

-1185 AYTLDGL
+1185 AYTLDQAGL
-1192 LGEDEDKG
+1192 LGADADKG
-1200 ITDITSLSG
+1200 ITDITALSG
-1209 GSLSFAITGQEGY
+1209 GSLSFADITGQNGY

-1228 TPTLNAVTTNYTISV
+1228 TPTPNAVTTNYTISV

-1249 NSIVIGARPLDIV
+1249 NSIVIGARQLDIA

-1283 IPTSYFDWDTL
+1283 IPASYFDWDTL
-1294 GMFDS
+1294 GMFGG
-1299 AEEIQALFEVGITVT
+1299 AEEIQALFEAGITVT
-1314 AEEEEDRYTVTLPA
+1314 AEGEGYTVTLPA
-1328 TFVTTAATENEFR
+1328 SFVTTAADLNDFNL
-1341 FVNVGDYEI
+1341 VNVGNYKI

-1355 ILASGNF
+1355 IIASGNF
-1362 SQVFNA
+1362 SQAFDK
-1368 EQSGAVKVE
+1368 EQSGVVKVV

-1382 VRPSGNI
+1382 VSPSDNI
-1389 QPYSVE
+1389 QAYSVE
-1395 DKAEIAEIKIHISG
+1395 DKAKIAEIKIPISG
-1409 EDVNKFGISGHLVLD
+1409 ADVTRFGISGHLVLD
-1424 QTGHEGHETGT
+1424 QTGHEDHVTGT
-1435 QQYYVLED
+1435 EEYNVSNDDSELR
-1443 ASTLAS
+1443 S
-1449 SHNTDGV
+1449 SHNADDV
-1456 TNVIIEVKRG
+1456 TNVIIEVSPGDVK
-1466 NVAISVTIRIATGVF
+1466 ISVTIRIAKGVF
-1481 VITFN
+1481 EITFK

-1497 WWDRNLLTYDG
+1497 WWNSNLLTSADY
-1508 HSYTYEYYV
+1508 YTYEYYV
-1517 VRDGVR
+1517 ANGGER
-1523 DEEPTTWENTPILGV
+1523 EPTDWENTPILSV
-1538 TIDRFD
+1538 TIDGFFAAENDVFR
-1544 ADKNKE
+1544 
-1550 FTNKV
+1550 NKV

-1562 SCNGF
+1562 KCDGF
-1567 NGTDEHVA
+1567 DDTEVDS
-1575 SDYSFEYYAND
+1575 SDYSFEYYYYVN
-1586 GSKVPDVLTVT
+1586 GERKVVPDVLTVT
-1597 PAEVEISA
+1597 QAEVEISA
-1605 ATLNETEKVY
+1605 ATLNETQKVY
-1615 GYNDPTFAFTYAFG
+1615 GYPDPSFAFTYTFVD
-1629 NAPTEDYISRYQAA
+1629 TDYISRYRTA

-1652 AVRLGMDGAAAGSYD
+1652 AVRLGMNGAAADRYD
-1667 DAGEYSFSWDNARFA
+1667 DVGAYLFSWENARFA

-1691 EGFESPVF
+1691 EGFESPEF
-1699 TITQRPIS
+1699 TITQRPIN
-1707 LDTSVL
+1707 LNTSVL
-1713 VTAGDKSYDGSSS
+1713 VTAEDKKYDGSSE
-1726 AESAT
+1726 ASAT
-1731 IAFLSGSSKPVVN
+1731 IAFLSGNNNPVVN
-1744 DDDVT
+1744 NDDVK
-1749 IGFEKADYWYDNN
+1749 IGFEEKGADYWYNGN

-1768 PSAESYLYAIR
+1768 PSDKSYLYAIR
-1779 LFNVTIS
+1779 LLNVTIS
-1786 GEDAHNYTLIG
+1786 GEDVGNYTLIG
-1797 GEQLDGVL
+1797 GVEMDGVL
-1805 CIVTEEMYKIMPVI
+1805 CFVTDEMYKITPVI
-1819 IAIEAGGFQ
+1819 ISIDAGRFQ
-1828 IPEKVYDGTD
+1828 IPKKVYDGTD
-1838 KIIKPVT
+1838 EIKSVT
-1845 IKDDKLNGIAG
+1845 IADELKEIGD
-1856 GWTLVEGH
+1856 WTFVEGH

-1872 GAVDFVLQNKGYVPA
+1872 GAVTFVLQNKGYVLA

-1908 GTVTLTVKVDAVVN
+1908 GTVTLTVSVDAVVN
-1922 GTITKRPVTLDDIL
+1922 GTITKRPVTLDDIR
-1936 FTFEEADRTK
+1936 FTFEEADRKK
-1946 VYDGKGEFEVKFK
+1946 VYDGTGAFEVKFE
-1959 FADSLAGEVEGFDA
+1959 FADSLKLAVEGFDA

-1981 AGVDGKDVTEEG
+1981 AGVKGKNVTEAG
-1993 YDLKVRK
+1993 YDLEVSE

-2013 GLSTSEPDA
+2013 GLSTSEPGA
-2022 LNDKLNKGGKFFITP
+2022 LNAKLNEGGKFFITK
-2037 KKLVFDLTFEEAVYS
+2037 KKLVFDLTFKEAVYS
-2052 GAEGPTATRVPLF
+2052 GAEGPTPTRAPLF
-2065 GGLVGEETL
+2065 GGLVGGETL
-2074 VVQDDEGSRPLYLY
+2074 VVQDNDASSPLYIY
-2088 ANKDN
+2088 ADKDN

-2115 ATFRLN
+2115 ATFRLI
-2121 AGGGFDYGN
+2121 AGGGFNYVN
-2130 YDLGDISVKDGNV
+2130 YDLGDISVSDGNF

-2155 KPVFI
+2155 KPVYI
-2160 NISLIKVVDK
+2160 NISLIEVVDK

-2177 ADLTFLNGFAGNAF
+2177 AYLTFPKNVAGDSF
-2191 EGTDADASAIEWTYS
+2191 KPTDADAIEWTYS

-2218 TVKISNLGI
+2218 TVTISNLGI
-2227 KAKANVQNAEDIARS
+2227 KANTNVQNAKDIARS
-2242 YKVVA
+2242 YKVETKVS
-2247 NVGSGSPK
+2247 SGSLK
-2255 GNIIPATLTVDFVLP
+2255 GNITPATLTVEFVLP

-2295 DGDATASNYSVDI
+2295 EGDATESNYSVNI
-2308 TAAGYDSADVAAP
+2308 AAAGYDSADVAAP
-2321 GEEQTGRVF
+2321 GEAQTGRVF
-2330 GIELVNDLGA
+2330 GVELVNDLGA

-2347 LSESKVFYLYS
+2347 LRESDVFYLYS

-2386 LPDDAIEGLTLDS
+2386 LSGDALEGLILDS
-2399 EDGWE
+2399 EEGE
-2404 FNYLPAYGAMSP
+2404 ELNYLPAYGAMSP

-2446 PVYGSSQDVQDVEA
+2446 PVYGSPQDVQDVEA
-2460 GGEMIYDYHIK
+2460 GGEMIYDYHIR
-2471 LSVGYIGITLTG
+2471 LSVDYIGITLTG

-2558 NISGKDVILDGEGNA
+2558 NINGTEVLLDGEGNA

-2616 VRVNGKFGNVYL
+2616 VRINGKFGNVYL

-2697 VYYLGDLPVPSFVID
+2697 VYYSGDLPVPSFVID

-2733 SYKLNGTGEDITS
+2733 SYKLNGTGEDVTS
-2746 ADEISSLLGAGNA
+2746 ADEISSLLGEGNA
-2759 YVLVIDDLTNYDVT
+2759 YVLVIDDLTNYVVT

-2782 APVLTIELPVLDE
+2782 APPVLTIELPVLDE

-2906 GNEHMINGTTDLK
+2906 SNEHMIDGTTDLK

-2931 FLPTLQVAYSSNG
+2931 FLPTVQVAYSSNG

-2972 DTSRLSS
+2972 DDSRLSS

-3002 GAKVCEIEYSVGDSA
+3002 GAKVCEIKYSVEDSE

-3039 GVYSYTITSNDPNYV
+3039 GVYSYTISSNDPNYV

-3066 IDKVYFEGTGSSS
+3066 IDKVYFKGADSSS

-3088 VTNKYSLSDTAIQS
+3088 VTNKYSLSDTAVQS

-3108 TIDKHVQ
+3108 TVDKHVQ

-3206 GGAIGGGSTVETAIG
+3206 GGAIGGGSTVDTAIG

-3229 PIALALFVVVLA
+3229 PIALALFVVILA

-3308 QPPIIGIR
+3308 QPPVIGIR

>member
-1 MSKSRKG
+1 MSNSRNG
-8 QSSFFVGSFKVA
+8 QRRFLVGTMKAV
-20 VLLMCFV
+20 VLLMCFALIFALV
-27 TVFVLALTLGV
+27 LTVGV
-38 FGDGAGGVAEAAW
+38 MGGGFGLPVAEAAYSPAVS
-51 NPTFANSAISV
+51 NISV
-62 NDKSYSNNSDL
+62 NGRTYSSDAEVIAAIQAALHAQNAGSVTVTIDLASTDLQSYSNMSA
-73 NTAIQTALH
+73 TSG
-82 SASKTAT
+82 SASNYDWSGRPWDAN
-89 VKIDLSSPDIMEDL
+89 
-103 YAAAGK
+103 
-109 STSDGKATDLYW
+109 DGF
-121 WESAT
+121 
-126 WDNGIGAQGP
+126 GAQADGTAD
-136 VGNEGETTV
+136 VFSWLN
-145 YVWFNLQLPSYITS
+145 FRIPSAITA
-159 FLSNSEYTVT
+159 FISNSSYSVSARHQAE
-169 ANHTADIYCRRKA
+169 IWCRRKA
-182 YTSGNIMWG
+182 LTGGQIMWG
-191 YSFESSGSAWNS
+191 YSFESGTGERTSHSWNTSG
-203 LAWDTDNK
+203 T
-211 STYFQGDGTGN
+211 TYEQGDGKGDDARVLYADETISNLSSGTTYLYVLMKGN
-222 DTKAHDANT
+222 H
-231 TITLNST
+231 
-238 DKYVHLGLQGNWAWG
+238 QGASFWAVGG
-253 GVFGGGYQNGGV
+253 GVR
-265 QAANNVFTFTIK
+265 ATNNVFTFTIK
-277 VNDNITDTAAPQAT
+277 VKDNITDTAAPQAT

-306 NGTYLNPG
+306 NGTYLNPD
-314 SGLYETIK
+314 SELYEIIK
-322 NNAPKDNT
+322 NNAPKDNA

-340 TNAAVRKNSST
+340 TDAAVGKDSIT
-351 LPAFSYSKKL
+351 VGVMKYSKML
-361 TLNVKDRIDS
+361 TLDVKDRIDS
-371 STFANRANTNSYS
+371 STFANRANANPYS
-384 GVAGGSVS
+384 GVAGGRVS
-392 ETSFGVSYGNV
+392 GASIGVSYGNY
-403 VEGPF
+403 VEGYF

-414 NNGYFIWTADPS
+414 NNGWYSWKADPS

-431 LTLYFRDNT
+431 LTLYFKDNT

-450 DSGGKTETYT
+450 DSGGKEETYT

-507 TGNASQVWYYTLERF
+507 TGNASQVWYYTLQRF
-522 ETADAASSA
+522 ETAEAALGA
-531 TPASIGTDTKTLYPF
+531 AAASIGTDTSALYPF
-546 GYGTNGD
+546 GYGTNGN
-553 ISVTGSDRGFS
+553 IRGTGADSGFS
-564 FVTGLFNGQP
+564 FETGLFNGQP

-614 TAPAVTAEV
+614 EVPDVTAEV
-623 SYDTQGGKVYAEGDG
+623 SYDTQGGKVFAEGDE
-638 DRNGIIS
+638 DRNGIIM
-645 PSEKAWVSPYLD
+645 PSEEAWVSPYLN

-704 NSEGKWT
+704 NSEGRWT
-711 STGGGAFEKAEVWI
+711 STVGGAFEKAEVWI

-730 NVTLHARYTGVK
+730 NVTLHARYTGVE
-742 GGDTERTSVFTVY
+742 GGDTQRTSAFTVY
-755 SNADLIGNSTQCGV
+755 SNADLPGNSAQCV
-769 GTPEGWTNGEIR
+769 SGTPEGWTNGEIR
-781 LWIDRVSPLRPDI
+781 LWIDRIAPLRPDI

-802 TDHIRLNTTD
+802 TDHILLNTTD
-812 TVPQGEGRR
+812 TVPQGEERK
-821 WYTDSALLTGTFTA
+821 WYTDSATLTGTFTE
-835 TQNEYVSTYVSA
+835 TQNEYVSAYVSD
-847 VTYYSTVEEFE
+847 VTYYSTVKEFE
-858 EGLAGIREIYEGRT
+858 DGLKEIREIYEGRT
-872 FAEEGSGFEEY
+872 FAEEGSGFYEY
-883 ASSNVHNISFIA
+883 ASSTVNNISFTA
-895 DSEAGRKV
+895 GSEV
-903 GYYVMYVFS
+903 GYHVMYVFS

-923 VYGALVDPTN
+923 VYGALVDPTD
-933 YRISVTI
+933 YTIRVTI
-940 AADYLPEFNDTQP
+940 ADGYIPEFNNTQP
-953 FELQYEDQETFKRG
+953 FDLQYEGQEKFKRG

-973 PVLQDAYAGA
+973 PVLKDAYAGA

-995 GSVITNTPVYT
+995 GSVITDTPIYT
-1006 HGEGDIDATLKQEY
+1006 HGDKDIDATLKKEY
-1020 VLAGYDYARVED
+1020 VYEGYEYARVED

-1038 VDRSTIGALPIKD
+1038 VDRRTIGALPIKD

-1072 TYNGAELKAGV
+1072 EYNGAELKAGV
-1083 NASFTDNTVMTDV
+1083 NASFTDNTVMTNV
-1096 SPEKIPYQVVYPE
+1096 SPEKIPYQVDYPE
-1109 GYQGNVT
+1109 GYQGKVT
-1116 NAGSYTLRLTRKP
+1116 NAGSYNLSLKSKP

-1136 SETPSFTFTVSKA
+1136 SETESFTFTVSKA
-1149 KLTATFEVTET
+1149 KLTATFEVTG
-1160 VTGTK
+1160 TG
-1165 YTYGDLVTDSGNDK
+1165 YTYGDLVTDSGNEK

-1185 AYTLDGL
+1185 AYTLDPAGL
-1192 LGEDEDKG
+1192 LGADKG
-1200 ITDITSLSG
+1200 KTDITALG
-1209 GSLSFAITGQEGY
+1209 GSLSFAITGQDGY

-1228 TPTLNAVTTNYTISV
+1228 TPTPNAVTTNYTISV

-1272 GNPLPSEYTFT
+1272 GDSLPSEYTFT
-1283 IPTSYFDWDTL
+1283 IPASYFDWDTL

-1299 AEEIQALFEVGITVT
+1299 AEEIQALFEAGITVT
-1314 AEEEEDRYTVTLPA
+1314 AEGEGYTVTLPA
-1328 TFVTTAATENEFR
+1328 SLVTTAATQNDFNL
-1341 FVNVGDYEI
+1341 VNVGNYKI

-1355 ILASGNF
+1355 IIASGNF
-1362 SQVFNA
+1362 SQAFDE
-1368 EQSGAVKVE
+1368 EQSGAVKVV

-1382 VRPSGNI
+1382 VSPSGNI
-1389 QPYSVE
+1389 QPYIVE
-1395 DKAEIAEIKIHISG
+1395 DKAKIAEIMIPISG
-1409 EDVNKFGISGHLVLD
+1409 ADVTKFGILGNLVLD
-1424 QTGHEGHETGT
+1424 QTGHEDHETGT
-1435 QQYYVLED
+1435 QTYYVLED
-1443 ASTLAS
+1443 ASTLSS
-1449 SHNTDGV
+1449 SHNADGV

-1497 WWDRNLLTYDG
+1497 WWDRNLLTFDG
-1508 HSYTYEYYV
+1508 HSYTYEYYKV
-1517 VRDGVR
+1517 NNGVR
-1523 DEEPTTWENTPILGV
+1523 DEEPTDWEYMPILSV
-1538 TIDRFD
+1538 TIDRFFATESD
-1544 ADKNKE
+1544 VFKN
-1550 FTNKV
+1550 NV

-1562 SCNGF
+1562 KCNGF
-1567 NGTDEHVA
+1567 DGASDFIA

-1597 PAEVEISA
+1597 QAEVEISA
-1605 ATLNETEKVY
+1605 ATLNGKTEKVY
-1615 GYNDPTFAFTYAFG
+1615 GETDPTFAFTYEFG
-1629 NAPTEDYISRYQAA
+1629 NAPTEDYISRYQTA

-1652 AVRLGMDGAAAGSYD
+1652 AVRLGMDGAAAGRYD
-1667 DAGEYSFSWDNARFA
+1667 DAGEYLFSWANAKFA
-1682 DTNLKLVVA
+1682 DNNLKLVVA
-1691 EGFESPVF
+1691 EDFESPKF
-1699 TITQRPIS
+1699 TITQRPID

-1713 VTAGDKSYDGSSS
+1713 VTAGDKPYDGSS
-1726 AESAT
+1726 ANTTAT
-1731 IAFLSGSSKPVVN
+1731 IAFLSGNHNPVVN
-1744 DDDVT
+1744 NDDVK
-1749 IGFEKADYWYDNN
+1749 IGFKKADYWYNNN

-1779 LFNVTIS
+1779 LFNVEIS
-1786 GEDAHNYTLIG
+1786 GEDRGNYTLRG
-1797 GEQLDGVL
+1797 GETLDGVL
-1805 CIVTEEMYKIMPVI
+1805 CIVTDEKYKITPVT
-1819 IAIEAGGFQ
+1819 IAIEAGVFQ
-1828 IPEKVYDGTD
+1828 IPAKVYDGTD
-1838 KIIKPVT
+1838 KITSVT
-1845 IKDDKLNGIAG
+1845 ITGALNEIAG

-1872 GAVDFVLQNKGYVPA
+1872 GAVTFVLQNKGYVLA

-1908 GTVTLTVKVDAVVN
+1908 GTVTLTVSVDAVVN

-1946 VYDGKGEFEVKFK
+1946 VYDGTGEFEVKFK
-1959 FADSLAGEVEGFDA
+1959 FADSLALAVEGFDA

-1981 AGVDGKDVTEEG
+1981 ASVDGKDVTESG
-1993 YDLKVRK
+1993 YDLKVSE
-2000 IAINENGNYTLGT
+2000 IAINENGNYTRGT

-2022 LNDKLNKGGKFFITP
+2022 LNAKLNEGGKFFIT
-2037 KKLVFDLTFEEAVYS
+2037 KKSLVFDLTFEEAVYS
-2052 GAEGPTATRVPLF
+2052 GAEGPTPTRDPLF
-2065 GGLVGEETL
+2065 GGLVGGETL
-2074 VVQDDEGSRPLYLY
+2074 VVQNDEGSRPSYTY

-2130 YDLGDISVKDGNV
+2130 YDLGDISVSEDGNV

-2155 KPVFI
+2155 KPVYI
-2160 NISLIKVVDK
+2160 NISLIEAVDK
-2170 VYDNKTT
+2170 VYDNTTT
-2177 ADLTFLNGFAGNAF
+2177 AQLTFKDNVAGNSF
-2191 EGTDADASAIEWTYS
+2191 VGTDADAIEWTYS

-2213 VGSDK
+2213 VGSEK
-2218 TVKISNLGI
+2218 TVNISNLGI

-2242 YKVVA
+2242 YKVETKVS
-2247 NVGSGSPK
+2247 SGSLK
-2255 GNIIPATLTVDFVLP
+2255 GNITPATLTVEFVLP

-2295 DGDATASNYSVDI
+2295 PGDATESNYSVNI
-2308 TAAGYDSADVAAP
+2308 VAAGYDSANVAAP

-2330 GIELVNDLGA
+2330 GVELVNDIGA

-2347 LSESKVFYLYS
+2347 LRESDVFYLYS
-2358 GTPGLAAQEKI
+2358 GTPGLAAQDKI

-2386 LPDDAIEGLTLDS
+2386 LSGDALEGLILDS
-2399 EDGWE
+2399 EEGE
-2404 FNYLPAYGAMSP
+2404 KLNYLPAYGAMSP

-2434 FDDTATFNNTSK
+2434 FDDTATFNNNSK
-2446 PVYGSSQDVQDVEA
+2446 PVYGSPQDVQDVEA

-2558 NISGKDVILDGEGNA
+2558 NINGKEVLLDGEGNA

-2601 MLVDGVFHQSNVGNY
+2601 MLVDGVFYQSNVGNY

-2663 NFTISTV
+2663 NFTISTA
-2670 GNHVVTVEKKALNVV
+2670 GTHVVTVEKKALNVV

-2746 ADEISSLLGAGNA
+2746 ADEISSLLGEGNA
-2759 YVLVIDDLTNYDVT
+2759 YVLVIDDITNYDVT

-2810 DENSNG
+2810 DENSKG
-2816 EAVVIEELLGGLDDM
+2816 EAVVIEEILGGLDDM

-2906 GNEHMINGTTDLK
+2906 GNEHMIDGTTDLK

-2931 FLPTLQVAYSSNG
+2931 FLPTVQVAYSSNG

-2972 DTSRLSS
+2972 DDSRLSS

-3002 GAKVCEIEYSVGDSA
+3002 GAKVCEIKYSVEDSE

-3039 GVYSYTITSNDPNYV
+3039 GVYSYTISSNDPNFV

-3066 IDKVYFEGTGSSS
+3066 INKVYFKGADSSS

-3088 VTNKYSLSDTAIQS
+3088 VTNKYSLSDTAVQS

-3108 TIDKHVQ
+3108 TVDKHVQ

-3181 AVENGTITYKTA
+3181 AVENGAITYKTA

-3206 GGAIGGGSTVETAIG
+3206 GGAIGGGSTVDTAIG

-3308 QPPIIGIR
+3308 QPPVIGIR

>member
-1 MSKSRKG
+1 MSKSRNG
-8 QSSFFVGSFKVA
+8 QRRFLVGTMKAV
-20 VLLMCFV
+20 VLLMCFALI
-27 TVFVLALTLGV
+27 FVLVLTVGV
-38 FGDGAGGVAEAAW
+38 MGGGFGLPVAEAEYSPAVS
-51 NPTFANSAISV
+51 NLAVNGRTYSSDAEVIAAIQAGLHAQNAGSV
-62 NDKSYSNNSDL
+62 TVTIDLASTDLQSYSDMSA
-73 NTAIQTALH
+73 TSG
-82 SASKTAT
+82 SASNYDWSGRPWDAN
-89 VKIDLSSPDIMEDL
+89 
-103 YAAAGK
+103 
-109 STSDGKATDLYW
+109 DGF
-121 WESAT
+121 
-126 WDNGIGAQGP
+126 GAQADTGDAD
-136 VGNEGETTV
+136 VFSWLN
-145 YVWFNLQLPSYITS
+145 FRIPSAITS
-159 FLSNSEYTVT
+159 FISNSNYSVSARHQAE
-169 ANHTADIYCRRKA
+169 IWCRRKA
-182 YTSGNIMWG
+182 RTGGIMWG
-191 YSFESSGSAWNS
+191 YSFESSGSAWTS
-203 LAWDTDNK
+203 LAWNTSG
-211 STYFQGDGTGN
+211 STYRQGDGVG
-222 DTKAHDANT
+222 DDAKVLDANA

-238 DKYVHLGLQGNWAWG
+238 DKYVHVGLQGNHQGAYSWAVGG
-253 GVFGGGYQNGGV
+253 GVR
-265 QAANNVFTFTIK
+265 ATNNVFTFTIK

-306 NGTYLNPG
+306 NGTYLNTN
-314 SGLYETIK
+314 SELYETIK
-322 NNAPKDNT
+322 NNAPRDNA

-340 TNAAVRKNSST
+340 TDAAVGKDSIT
-351 LPAFSYSKKL
+351 VGVMKYSKKL
-361 TLNVKDRIDS
+361 TLDVKDRIDS
-371 STFANRANTNSYS
+371 STFANRANANPYS
-384 GVAGGSVS
+384 GVAGGRVS
-392 ETSFGVSYGNV
+392 EASIGVSYGNY
-403 VEGPF
+403 VEGYF

-414 NNGYFIWTADPS
+414 NNGYYSWKADPS

-431 LTLYFRDNT
+431 LTLYFKDNT

-450 DSGGKTETYT
+450 DSGGKEETYT

-476 GATPPNQIGKD
+476 GATPANQIGKD
-487 FTGLDWLFNNLLNP
+487 FTGLGWLFNNLLNP

-507 TGNASQVWYYTLERF
+507 TGNTSQVWYYTLDRF
-522 ETADAASSA
+522 ETAEAARGA
-531 TPASIGTDTKTLYPF
+531 TAASIGKDTKTLYPF
-546 GYGTNGD
+546 GYGTNGN
-553 ISVTGSDRGFS
+553 IRGTGADSGFS
-564 FVTGLFNGQP
+564 FETGLFNGQP
-574 TASGTTGYD
+574 TASGATGYA

-603 TGQAFYFKVDA
+603 TGQAFYFKVDVD
-614 TAPAVTAEV
+614 APDVTAEV
-623 SYDTQGGKVYAEGDG
+623 SYDTQGGKVFAEGDE
-638 DRNGIIS
+638 DRNGIIM
-645 PSEKAWVSPYLD
+645 PSEEAWVSPYLD

-683 VIRDGKIVSV
+683 VIRDGEIVSV

-730 NVTLHARYTGVK
+730 NVTVYARYTGVE
-742 GGDTERTSVFTVY
+742 GGDTERTSAFTVY
-755 SNADLIGNSTQCGV
+755 SNADLTGYSTQCV
-769 GTPEGWTNGEIR
+769 FGTPEGWTNGEIR
-781 LWIDRVSPLRPDI
+781 LWIDRIAPLRPDI

-802 TDHIRLNTTD
+802 TDHILLNTTD
-812 TVPQGEGRR
+812 TVPQGEERR

-835 TQNEYVSTYVSA
+835 TQNEYVYTYVSA
-847 VTYYSTVEEFE
+847 VTYYSTVEKFE

-883 ASSNVHNISFIA
+883 ASSNVHNISFT
-895 DSEAGRKV
+895 AGSDV
-903 GYYVMYVFS
+903 GYHVMYVFS

-933 YRISVTI
+933 YTVRVTI
-940 AADYLPEFNDTQP
+940 ADGYLPEFNDTQP
-953 FELQYEDQETFKRG
+953 FELQYEDQEKFKRG

-973 PVLQDAYAGA
+973 PVLLDAHAGA

-995 GSVITNTPVYT
+995 GSVITNTPIYT
-1006 HGEGDIDATLKQEY
+1006 HGDKDIDATLKQEY
-1020 VLAGYDYARVED
+1020 VFEGYDYARVED

-1083 NASFTDNTVMTDV
+1083 NARFTDNTVMTNV
-1096 SPEKIPYQVVYPE
+1096 LSEKIPYQVVYPE

-1116 NAGSYTLRLTRKP
+1116 NAGSYTLKLTRKP

-1136 SETPSFTFTVSKA
+1136 SETDDFTFTVDKA
-1149 KLTATFEVTET
+1149 KLTATFEVTG
-1160 VTGTK
+1160 TG
-1165 YTYGDLVTDSGNDK
+1165 YTYGDLVTDSENEK
-1179 YFGNKI
+1179 YFGNVI
-1185 AYTLDGL
+1185 AYTLDQAGL
-1192 LGEDEDKG
+1192 LGADKD
-1200 ITDITSLSG
+1200 ITDITDITTLPG
-1209 GSLSFAITGQEGY
+1209 GKLSFAAITGQDRY

-1228 TPTLNAVTTNYTISV
+1228 TPTPNAVTTNYTISV

-1272 GNPLPSEYTFT
+1272 GDLLPSEYTFT
-1283 IPTSYFDWDTL
+1283 IPASYFDWDTL
-1294 GMFDS
+1294 GMFGGADKIQK
-1299 AEEIQALFEVGITVT
+1299 IQALFEAGITVT
-1314 AEEEEDRYTVTLPA
+1314 AEGDGYTVTLPA
-1328 TFVTTAATENEFR
+1328 SFVTTAATENSFR
-1341 FVNVGDYEI
+1341 YVNVGDYEI

-1355 ILASGNF
+1355 IIASGNF
-1362 SQVFNA
+1362 SQAFD
-1368 EQSGAVKVE
+1368 EGQSGAVKVE

-1389 QPYSVE
+1389 QAYSVE
-1395 DKAEIAEIKIHISG
+1395 NKAEIAGIKIPISG
-1409 EDVNKFGISGHLVLD
+1409 ADVNKFGITGHLRLD
-1424 QTGHEGHETGT
+1424 QTGHEGHETGAEN
-1435 QQYYVLED
+1435 YYVLED

-1449 SHNTDGV
+1449 SHNADGV
-1456 TNVIIEVKRG
+1456 TNVIIEVSRG

-1486 ENVTFTTTYGV
+1486 ENVTFTTPYGV
-1497 WWDRNLLTYDG
+1497 WWDRNLLTFDG

-1523 DEEPTTWENTPILGV
+1523 DEAPTDWEYMPSLSVLMDTFRAAKDDVFKNT
-1538 TIDRFD
+1538 
-1544 ADKNKE
+1544 
-1550 FTNKV
+1550 V
-1555 GTYPIYL
+1555 GTYPIIL
-1562 SCNGF
+1562 RCNGF
-1567 NGTDEHVA
+1567 DGTNEYVA
-1575 SDYSFEYYAND
+1575 SDYSFEYYAYD
-1586 GSKVPDVLTVT
+1586 GSEVPDGLTVT
-1597 PAEVEISA
+1597 QAEVEISA
-1605 ATLNETEKVY
+1605 ATLNETKKVY
-1615 GYNDPTFAFTYAFG
+1615 GETDPTFAFTYTFG
-1629 NAPTEDYISRYQAA
+1629 NAPTEDYISRYQTAR
-1643 LGHVPAVTG
+1643 GHEPAVTG
-1652 AVRLGMDGAAAGSYD
+1652 AVRLGMDGAAADRYD
-1667 DAGEYSFSWDNARFA
+1667 DAGAYLFSWENARFA
-1682 DTNLKLVVA
+1682 DNNLKLVVA
-1691 EGFESPVF
+1691 EGFESPKF
-1699 TITQRPIS
+1699 TITQRPID

-1713 VTAGDKSYDGSSS
+1713 VTAGDKPYDGSSK
-1726 AESAT
+1726 AEPVT
-1731 IAFLSGSSKPVVN
+1731 IEFLQGSYYPVVN
-1744 DDDVT
+1744 DDDVK
-1749 IGFEKADYWYDNN
+1749 ISFEKEGADYWYNGN
-1762 TVSAFI
+1762 TVSEFI

-1779 LFNVTIS
+1779 LLNVTIS
-1786 GEDAHNYTLIG
+1786 GEDARNYTLIG
-1797 GEQLDGVL
+1797 GETLDGVL
-1805 CIVTEEMYKIMPVI
+1805 CIVTNEMYKITPVK
-1819 IAIEAGGFQ
+1819 IAIEGGGFQ
-1828 IPEKVYDGTD
+1828 IPAKVYDGTD
-1838 KIIKPVT
+1838 RIESFTIISDALK
-1845 IKDDKLNGIAG
+1845 GIAG
-1856 GWTLVEGH
+1856 GWKLVEGH
-1864 YASKDAGE
+1864 YASKDAGA
-1872 GAVDFVLQNKGYVPA
+1872 GAVTFVLQNKGYVPA

-1896 TARGMT
+1896 TAHGIT

-1908 GTVTLTVKVDAVVN
+1908 GTVTLTVSVDAVVN

-1936 FTFEEADRTK
+1936 FTFKEADRTK
-1946 VYDGKGEFEVKFK
+1946 VYDGTGAFEVKFK
-1959 FADSLAGEVEGFDA
+1959 FADSLALEVEGFDA

-1981 AGVDGKDVTEEG
+1981 ASVEGKDVTEAG
-1993 YDLKVRK
+1993 YDLEVRE
-2000 IAINENGNYTLGT
+2000 IAINENGNYTRGT

-2022 LNDKLNKGGKFFITP
+2022 LNAKLNEGGKFLIT
-2037 KKLVFDLTFEEAVYS
+2037 KKELVFDLTFKEAVYS
-2052 GAEGPTATRVPLF
+2052 GAAGPTHTRVPLF
-2065 GGLVGEETL
+2065 GGLVEGETL
-2074 VVQDDEGSRPLYLY
+2074 VVQNDEGSSPSYLY

-2121 AGGGFDYGN
+2121 ADGGFDYRN
-2130 YDLGDISVKDGNV
+2130 YDLGDISVSEDGSV

-2155 KPVFI
+2155 KPVYI
-2160 NISLIKVVDK
+2160 NISLIGVVEK
-2170 VYDNKTT
+2170 VYDNTTT
-2177 ADLTFLNGFAGNAF
+2177 AQLTFKDNVAGNSF
-2191 EGTDADASAIEWTYS
+2191 VGTDAGAIEWTYS

-2213 VGSDK
+2213 VGSAK
-2218 TVKISNLGI
+2218 TVNISNLGI

-2242 YKVVA
+2242 YKVETKVS
-2247 NVGSGSPK
+2247 SGSLK
-2255 GNIIPATLTVDFVLP
+2255 GNITPATLTVEFVLP

-2295 DGDATASNYSVDI
+2295 PGDATESNYSVDI
-2308 TAAGYDSADVAAP
+2308 AAAGYDSADVAAP
-2321 GEEQTGRVF
+2321 GEAQTGRVF
-2330 GIELVNDLGA
+2330 GVELVNDLGA

-2347 LSESKVFYLYS
+2347 LRESGVFYRYS
-2358 GTPGLAAQEKI
+2358 GTPALAAQDKI

-2386 LPDDAIEGLTLDS
+2386 LSGDALEGLRLDS
-2399 EDGWE
+2399 EEGVE

-2428 AAFIKQ
+2428 AAFTKQ

-2446 PVYGSSQDVQDVEA
+2446 PVYGSPQDVQDVEA
-2460 GGEMIYDYHIK
+2460 GGEMIYDYHIT

-2558 NISGKDVILDGEGNA
+2558 NINGKDVLLDGEGNA

-2601 MLVDGVFHQSNVGNY
+2601 MLVDGVFYQSNVGDY
-2616 VRVNGKFGNVYL
+2616 VRINGKFGNVYL

-2670 GNHVVTVEKKALNVV
+2670 GTHVVTVEKKALNVV

-2697 VYYLGDLPVPSFVID
+2697 VYYSGDLPVPSFVID

-2746 ADEISSLLGAGNA
+2746 ADEISSLLGEGNA
-2759 YVLVIDDLTNYDVT
+2759 YVLVIDDLTNYDVA

-2869 DPLKHEYDGEYVISG
+2869 DPLKHEYDGEYAISG

-2906 GNEHMINGTTDLK
+2906 GNEHMIDGTTDLK

-2931 FLPTLQVAYSSNG
+2931 FLPTVQVAYSSNG
-2944 VVTPNMVNAG
+2944 VVTPYMVNAG
-2954 TYSLVL
+2954 TYSIVL

-2972 DTSRLSS
+2972 DDSRLSS

-3002 GAKVCEIEYSVGDSA
+3002 GAKVCEIEYSVEDSG

-3039 GVYSYTITSNDPNYV
+3039 GVYSYTISSNDPNYV

-3066 IDKVYFEGTGSSS
+3066 IDKVYFKGAGSSS

-3153 IPDGVTVD
+3153 IPEGVTVD

-3206 GGAIGGGSTVETAIG
+3206 GGAIGGGSTVDTAIG

-3229 PIALALFVVVLA
+3229 PIALALFVVILA

-3308 QPPIIGIR
+3308 QPPVIGIR

>member
-1 MSKSRKG
+1 MSNSRNG
-8 QSSFFVGSFKVA
+8 QRRFLVGTMKAV
-20 VLLMCFV
+20 VLLMCFALIFALV
-27 TVFVLALTLGV
+27 LTVGV
-38 FGDGAGGVAEAAW
+38 MGGGFGLPVAEAAYSPAVS
-51 NPTFANSAISV
+51 NIAVNGRTYSSDAEVIAAIQAALHAQNAGSV
-62 NDKSYSNNSDL
+62 TVTIDLASTDLQSYSNMSA
-73 NTAIQTALH
+73 TSG
-82 SASKTAT
+82 SASNYDWSGRPWDANDGFGAQADTKTAD
-89 VKIDLSSPDIMEDL
+89 VFSWLNFRIP
-103 YAAAGK
+103 
-109 STSDGKATDLYW
+109 
-121 WESAT
+121 SA
-126 WDNGIGAQGP
+126 
-136 VGNEGETTV
+136 
-145 YVWFNLQLPSYITS
+145 ITS
-159 FLSNSEYTVT
+159 FISNSSYSVSARHQAE
-169 ANHTADIYCRRKA
+169 IWCRRSA
-182 YTSGNIMWG
+182 LTGDIMWG
-191 YSFESSGSAWNS
+191 YSFESGTGERKTFSWTGRGGA
-203 LAWDTDNK
+203 
-211 STYFQGDGTGN
+211 TYEEGDGKGDDKLVLNADKTISNLSSGTTYLYVLMNGN
-222 DTKAHDANT
+222 H
-231 TITLNST
+231 
-238 DKYVHLGLQGNWAWG
+238 QGNYGWAVGG
-253 GVFGGGYQNGGV
+253 GVR
-265 QAANNVFTFTIK
+265 ATNNVFTFTIS
-277 VNDNITDTAAPQAT
+277 VNNITDTAAPQAT

-306 NGTYLNPG
+306 NGTYLNPD
-314 SGLYETIK
+314 SELYEIIK
-322 NNAPKDNT
+322 NNAPKDNA

-340 TNAAVRKNSST
+340 TDAAVGKDSIT
-351 LPAFSYSKKL
+351 VGVMKYSKML
-361 TLNVKDRIDS
+361 TLDVKDRIDS
-371 STFANRANTNSYS
+371 STFANRANANPYS
-384 GVAGGSVS
+384 GVAGGRVS
-392 ETSFGVSYGNV
+392 GASIGVSYGNY
-403 VEGPF
+403 VEGYF

-414 NNGYFIWTADPS
+414 NNGWYSWKADPS

-431 LTLYFRDNT
+431 LTLYFKDNT

-450 DSGGKTETYT
+450 DSGGKEETYT

-507 TGNASQVWYYTLERF
+507 TGNASQVWYYTLQRF
-522 ETADAASSA
+522 DTANAALGA
-531 TPASIGTDTKTLYPF
+531 AAASIGTSTKTLYPF
-546 GYGTNGD
+546 GYGTNGN
-553 ISVTGSDRGFS
+553 IRGTGSDSGFS
-564 FVTGLFNGQP
+564 FETGLFNGQP
-574 TASGTTGYD
+574 TASGATGYD

-598 GYMQS
+598 GYMQG

-614 TAPAVTAEV
+614 TAPDVTAEV
-623 SYDTQGGKVYAEGDG
+623 SYDTQGGKVFAEGDE
-638 DRNGIIS
+638 DRNGIIM
-645 PSEKAWVSPYLD
+645 PSEEAWVSPYLD

-683 VIRDGKIVSV
+683 VIRDGKIDSV
-693 TTRTGGDAGWT
+693 TTRNGDDAAGWT
-704 NSEGKWT
+704 DSSGRWT
-711 STGGGAFEKAEVWI
+711 STGGGAFEKVEVWI

-730 NVTLHARYTGVK
+730 NVTLRARYTGVE
-742 GGDTERTSVFTVY
+742 GGDPERTSVFTVY
-755 SNADLIGNSTQCGV
+755 SNADLPGNSTQCV
-769 GTPEGWTNGEIR
+769 FGTPEGWTNGEIR
-781 LWIDRVSPLRPDI
+781 LWIDRIAPLRPDI
-794 SESGSTEE
+794 SESGSTDE
-802 TDHIRLNTTD
+802 TDHILLNTTD
-812 TVPQGEGRR
+812 TVPQGEERK
-821 WYTDSALLTGTFTA
+821 WYTDSAALTGTFTA
-835 TQNEYVSTYVSA
+835 TQNEYVYTYVSD
-847 VTYYSTVEEFE
+847 VTYYPTVEKFQ
-858 EGLAGIREIYEGRT
+858 EGLASIREIYEGRT
-872 FAEEGSGFEEY
+872 FAEEGSGFEAY
-883 ASSNVHNISFIA
+883 ASSNVHNISFTA
-895 DSEAGRKV
+895 GSEV
-903 GYYVMYVFS
+903 GYHVMYVFS

-923 VYGALVDPTN
+923 VYGALVDPTD
-933 YRISVTI
+933 YTVRVTI
-940 AADYLPEFNDTQP
+940 ADGYLPEFNDTQP

-973 PVLQDAYAGA
+973 PVLLDAHAGA

-995 GSVITNTPVYT
+995 GSSVITNTPVYT

-1032 GTLVLD
+1032 GTLVLA

-1116 NAGSYTLRLTRKP
+1116 NAGSYTLSLTRKP

-1149 KLTATFEVTET
+1149 PLKVTFEVTG
-1160 VTGTK
+1160 TG

-1185 AYTLDGL
+1185 AYTLDQAGL
-1192 LGEDEDKG
+1192 LGADKR
-1200 ITDITSLSG
+1200 ITDITALSG
-1209 GSLSFAITGQEGY
+1209 GSLSFAAITGQNGY

-1228 TPTLNAVTTNYTISV
+1228 TPTPNAVTTNYTISV
-1243 VWKTGA
+1243 EWKTGA
-1249 NSIVIGARPLDIV
+1249 NSIVIGARQLDIA
-1262 VESPDSAVTY
+1262 VESPASAVTY

-1283 IPTSYFDWDTL
+1283 IPASYFGWDTL
-1294 GMFDS
+1294 GMFGGADK
-1299 AEEIQALFEVGITVT
+1299 IQKIQELFEEGITVT
-1314 AEEEEDRYTVTLPA
+1314 EGEGYYTVTLPA
-1328 TFVTTAATENEFR
+1328 SFVTTKATLNDFNL
-1341 FVNVGDYEI
+1341 VNVGDYKI

-1355 ILASGNF
+1355 IIASGNF
-1362 SQVFNA
+1362 SQAFD
-1368 EQSGAVKVE
+1368 EKQSGVVKVE

-1389 QPYSVE
+1389 QPYIVE
-1395 DKAEIAEIKIHISG
+1395 DKAEIAEIKIPISG
-1409 EDVNKFGISGHLVLD
+1409 ADVNKFGITGHLVLD
-1424 QTGHEGHETGT
+1424 PAGHEGHETGAEN
-1435 QQYYVLED
+1435 YYVLED

-1449 SHNTDGV
+1449 SHNADGV
-1456 TNVIIEVKRG
+1456 TNVIIEVSRG

-1486 ENVTFTTTYGV
+1486 ENVTFTTPYGV
-1497 WWDRNLLTYDG
+1497 WWDRNLLTFDG

-1523 DEEPTTWENTPILGV
+1523 DEAPTDWEYMPSLSVLMDTFRAAKDDV
-1538 TIDRFD
+1538 F
-1544 ADKNKE
+1544 KNI
-1550 FTNKV
+1550 V
-1555 GTYPIYL
+1555 GTYPIIL
-1562 SCNGF
+1562 RCNGF
-1567 NGTDEHVA
+1567 DGTNEYVA
-1575 SDYSFEYYAND
+1575 SDYSFEYYASD
-1586 GSKVPDVLTVT
+1586 GSEVPDALTVT
-1597 PAEVEISA
+1597 QAEVEISA

-1615 GYNDPTFAFTYAFG
+1615 GDTDPTFAFTYTFG

-1652 AVRLGMDGAAAGSYD
+1652 AVRLGMDGAAAGRYD
-1667 DAGEYSFSWDNARFA
+1667 DAGEYLFSWKNARFA

-1691 EGFESPVF
+1691 EGFESPEF
-1699 TITQRPIS
+1699 TITQRPIN

-1713 VTAGDKSYDGSSS
+1713 VTAGDKPYDGSST
-1726 AESAT
+1726 AASAT
-1731 IAFLSGSSKPVVN
+1731 IAFLSGNHNPVVN
-1744 DDDVT
+1744 NDDVK
-1749 IGFEKADYWYDNN
+1749 IVFKKADYWYKNN

-1779 LFNVTIS
+1779 LLNVEIS
-1786 GEDAHNYTLIG
+1786 GEDKGNYTLRG
-1797 GEQLDGVL
+1797 GETLDGVL
-1805 CIVTEEMYKIMPVI
+1805 CIVTDEKYKITPVT

-1838 KIIKPVT
+1838 KIMEVT
-1845 IKDDKLNGIAG
+1845 ITGALNGIAG

-1872 GAVDFVLQNKGYVPA
+1872 GAVTFVLQNKGYVPA

-1902 VEVAED
+1902 VEVADD
-1908 GTVTLTVKVDAVVN
+1908 GTVTLTVSVDAVVN

-1936 FTFEEADRTK
+1936 FTFKEADRKK
-1946 VYDGKGEFEVKFK
+1946 VYDGTGAFEVKFK
-1959 FADSLAGEVEGFDA
+1959 FADSLALAVEGFDA

-1981 AGVDGKDVTEEG
+1981 ASVDGKDVTEAG
-1993 YDLKVRK
+1993 YDLKVSE

-2022 LNDKLNKGGKFFITP
+2022 LNAKLNEGGKFFIT
-2037 KKLVFDLTFEEAVYS
+2037 KKSLVFDLTFEEAVYS
-2052 GAEGPTATRVPLF
+2052 GAKGPTPTRVPLF

-2074 VVQDDEGSRPLYLY
+2074 VVQNDEGSRPSYTY

-2115 ATFRLN
+2115 ATFRLI
-2121 AGGGFDYGN
+2121 AGGGFDYVN
-2130 YDLGDISVKDGNV
+2130 YDLGDISVSEDDNV

-2155 KPVFI
+2155 KPVYI

-2170 VYDNKTT
+2170 VYDNTTT
-2177 ADLTFLNGFAGNAF
+2177 AQLTFNDNNIAGNSF
-2191 EGTDADASAIEWTYS
+2191 VGTDADAIEWTYS

-2213 VGSDK
+2213 VGSGK
-2218 TVKISNLGI
+2218 TVTISNLGI

-2242 YKVVA
+2242 YKMATKVS
-2247 NVGSGSPK
+2247 SGSLE
-2255 GNIIPATLTVDFVLP
+2255 GNITPATLTVEFVLP

-2295 DGDATASNYSVDI
+2295 PGDATESNYSVDI
-2308 TAAGYDSADVAAP
+2308 AAAGYDSADVAAP
-2321 GEEQTGRVF
+2321 GEAQTGRVF
-2330 GIELVNDLGA
+2330 GVELVNDLGA

-2347 LSESKVFYLYS
+2347 LRESDVFYLYS
-2358 GTPGLAAQEKI
+2358 GTPGLAAQDKI

-2386 LPDDAIEGLTLDS
+2386 LSGDALEGLILDS
-2399 EDGWE
+2399 EEGE
-2404 FNYLPAYGAMSP
+2404 KFNYLPAYGAMSP

-2428 AAFIKQ
+2428 AAFTKQ

-2446 PVYGSSQDVQDVEA
+2446 PVYGSPQDVQDVEA
-2460 GGEMIYDYHIK
+2460 GGEMIYDYHIR
-2471 LSVGYIGITLTG
+2471 LSVDYIGITLTG

-2558 NISGKDVILDGEGNA
+2558 NINGKEVLLDGEGNA

-2601 MLVDGVFHQSNVGNY
+2601 MLVNGVFHQSNVGNY

-2733 SYKLNGTGEDITS
+2733 SYKLNGTGEDVTS
-2746 ADEISSLLGAGNA
+2746 ADEISSLLGEGNA
-2759 YVLVIDDLTNYDVT
+2759 YVLVIDDITNYDVT

-2906 GNEHMINGTTDLK
+2906 GNEHMIEGTTDLK

-2931 FLPTLQVAYSSNG
+2931 FLPTVQVAYSSNG

-3002 GAKVCEIEYSVGDSA
+3002 GAKVCEIEYSVEDSG

-3039 GVYSYTITSNDPNYV
+3039 GVYSYTISSNDPNYV

-3066 IDKVYFEGTGSSS
+3066 IDKVYFKGAGSSS

-3206 GGAIGGGSTVETAIG
+3206 GGAIGGGSTVDTAIG

-3229 PIALALFVVVLA
+3229 PIALALFVVILA

-3308 QPPIIGIR
+3308 QPPVIGIR

>member
-1 MSKSRKG
+1 MSKSRNG
-8 QSSFFVGSFKVA
+8 QRRFLVGTMKAV
-20 VLLMCFV
+20 VLLMCFALIFALV
-27 TVFVLALTLGV
+27 LTVGV
-38 FGDGAGGVAEAAW
+38 MGGGFGLPVAEAEYSPAVSNLAVNGRTYSSDAEVIAAIQAALHAQ
-51 NPTFANSAISV
+51 NPGSV
-62 NDKSYSNNSDL
+62 TVTIDLTSTDLQSYSNMSA
-73 NTAIQTALH
+73 TSG
-82 SASKTAT
+82 SASNYDWSGRPWDAN
-89 VKIDLSSPDIMEDL
+89 
-103 YAAAGK
+103 
-109 STSDGKATDLYW
+109 DGF
-121 WESAT
+121 
-126 WDNGIGAQGP
+126 GAQA
-136 VGNEGETTV
+136 EGTADV
-145 YVWFNLQLPSYITS
+145 FSWLNFRIPSAITS
-159 FLSNSEYTVT
+159 FISNSSYSVSARHQAE
-169 ANHTADIYCRRKA
+169 IWCRRSA
-182 YTSGNIMWG
+182 RLGGIMWG
-191 YSFESSGSAWNS
+191 YSFESGTGERTSHSWNTSG
-203 LAWDTDNK
+203 T
-211 STYFQGDGTGN
+211 TYEQGDGKGDDKLVLNADETISNLSSGTTYLYVLMKGN
-222 DTKAHDANT
+222 H
-231 TITLNST
+231 
-238 DKYVHLGLQGNWAWG
+238 QGASSWAVGG
-253 GVFGGGYQNGGV
+253 GVR
-265 QAANNVFTFTIK
+265 ATNNVFTFTIS
-277 VNDNITDTAAPQAT
+277 VNNITDTAAPQAT

-306 NGTYLNPG
+306 NGTYLNPD
-314 SGLYETIK
+314 SELYETIK
-322 NNAPKDNT
+322 NNAPRDNA

-340 TNAAVRKNSST
+340 TDAAVGKDSIT
-351 LPAFSYSKKL
+351 VGVMKYSKKL
-361 TLNVKDRIDS
+361 TLDVKDWIDS
-371 STFANRANTNSYS
+371 STSANRANANPYS

-392 ETSFGVSYGNV
+392 GASIGVSYGTPI
-403 VEGPF
+403 EGYF

-414 NNGYFIWTADPS
+414 DNGYYIWTADPS

-431 LTLYFRDNT
+431 LELYFRDNT
-440 GDSGVSVTLK
+440 VDGGVSVTLT

-460 VKVAGIYDK
+460 VKVAGIYDG

-476 GATPPNQIGKD
+476 GATPENQIGKD
-487 FTGLDWLFNNLLNP
+487 FTNLGWLFNNLLNP

-522 ETADAASSA
+522 ETAEAASSA
-531 TPASIGTDTKTLYPF
+531 TAASIGTDTKTLYPF

-574 TASGTTGYD
+574 TASGETGYA

-614 TAPAVTAEV
+614 EVPDVTAEV

-638 DRNGIIS
+638 DRNGIIG
-645 PSEKAWVSPYLD
+645 PLEEAWVSPYLD

-730 NVTLHARYTGVK
+730 NVTLHARYTGVE

-755 SNADLIGNSTQCGV
+755 SNADLTGNSAQCV
-769 GTPEGWTNGEIR
+769 FGTPEGWTNGEIR
-781 LWIDRVSPLRPDI
+781 LWIDRIAPLRHDI

-802 TDHIRLNTTD
+802 TDHILLNTTD
-812 TVPQGEGRR
+812 TVPQGEERR
-821 WYTDSALLTGTFTA
+821 WYTDSALLKGTFTA
-835 TQNEYVSTYVSA
+835 TQNEYVYTYVSA
-847 VTYYSTVEEFE
+847 VTYYSTVEEFQ

-883 ASSNVHNISFIA
+883 ASSNVHNISFT
-895 DSEAGRKV
+895 AGSDV
-903 GYYVMYVFS
+903 GYHVMYVFS

-923 VYGALVDPTN
+923 VYGALVDPTD
-933 YRISVTI
+933 YTVRVTI
-940 AADYLPEFNDTQP
+940 ADGYLPEFNNTQP

-973 PVLQDAYAGA
+973 PVLLGAHAGA

-995 GSVITNTPVYT
+995 GSVITNTPIYT

-1020 VLAGYDYARVED
+1020 VLAKYAYARVED

-1083 NASFTDNTVMTDV
+1083 NASFTDNTVMTNV
-1096 SPEKIPYQVVYPE
+1096 SSDKIPYQVVYPE
-1109 GYQGNVT
+1109 EYQGKVT
-1116 NAGSYTLRLTRKP
+1116 NAGSYTLKLTRNP

-1149 KLTATFEVTET
+1149 PLTVTFEVTG
-1160 VTGTK
+1160 TG
-1165 YTYGDLVTDSGNDK
+1165 YTYGDLVTDSGNEK

-1185 AYTLDGL
+1185 TYTLDQAGL
-1192 LGEDEDKG
+1192 LGADKD
-1200 ITDITSLSG
+1200 ITDITALG
-1209 GSLSFAITGQEGY
+1209 GSLSFADITGQDGY

-1228 TPTLNAVTTNYTISV
+1228 TPTPNAVTTNYTISV

-1249 NSIVIGARPLDIV
+1249 NSIVIGARPLNIV
-1262 VESPDSAVTY
+1262 VESPGSAVKY
-1272 GNPLPSEYTFT
+1272 GNPLPSVYTFT
-1283 IPTSYFDWDTL
+1283 IHKDYFDWDTL
-1294 GMFDS
+1294 GMFDT
-1299 AEEIQALFEVGITVT
+1299 AEEIQALFEAGITVT
-1314 AEEEEDRYTVTLPA
+1314 AKEEGYTYTVTLPA
-1328 TFVTTAATENEFR
+1328 SFVTAKDATVNDFNL
-1341 FVNVGDYEI
+1341 VNVGEYEI

-1355 ILASGNF
+1355 IIASGNF
-1362 SQVFNA
+1362 SQAFDE
-1368 EQSGAVKVE
+1368 EQSGAVEVV

-1382 VRPSGNI
+1382 VSPSGNI
-1389 QPYSVE
+1389 QAYSVE
-1395 DKAEIAEIKIHISG
+1395 NKAEIAGIAIPISG
-1409 EDVNKFGISGHLVLD
+1409 ADVTRFGISGYLVLD
-1424 QTGHEGHETGT
+1424 QTGHEDHETGT
-1435 QQYYVLED
+1435 QAYYVLED
-1443 ASTLAS
+1443 ASALSS
-1449 SHNTDGV
+1449 SHNADGD
-1456 TNVIIEVKRG
+1456 NVIIEVSRG
-1466 NVAISVTIRIATGVF
+1466 DVKISVTIRIATGVF

-1497 WWDRNLLTYDG
+1497 WWDRNLLTFDG
-1508 HSYTYEYYV
+1508 HAYTYEYYAV
-1517 VRDGVR
+1517 KDGVR
-1523 DEEPTTWENTPILGV
+1523 DEKPTTWENTPILRV
-1538 TIDRFD
+1538 TIDSFFAAESD
-1544 ADKNKE
+1544 VFKN
-1550 FTNKV
+1550 NV

-1562 SCNGF
+1562 KCDGF
-1567 NGTDEHVA
+1567 DGTSEFNA

-1597 PAEVEISA
+1597 QAEVEISA
-1605 ATLNETEKVY
+1605 ATLNETKKVY
-1615 GYNDPTFAFTYAFG
+1615 GDTDPTFAFTYTFG
-1629 NAPTEDYISRYQAA
+1629 NAPTENYISRYQAA

-1652 AVRLGMDGAAAGSYD
+1652 AVRLGMDGAAADRYD
-1667 DAGEYSFSWDNARFA
+1667 DAGEYLFSWENARFA
-1682 DTNLKLVVA
+1682 DTNLKLVNK
-1691 EGFESPVF
+1691 EGIESPKF
-1699 TITQRPIS
+1699 TINKRPID
-1707 LDTSVL
+1707 LNTSVR
-1713 VTAGDKSYDGSSS
+1713 VTAEDKKYDGSSK
-1726 AESAT
+1726 AEPVT
-1731 IAFLSGSSKPVVN
+1731 IEFLQGSYYPVVN
-1744 DDDVT
+1744 NDDVK
-1749 IGFEKADYWYDNN
+1749 IGFEEKGADYWYNGN

-1768 PSAESYLYAIR
+1768 PSDKSYLYAIR
-1779 LFNVTIS
+1779 LRNVAIS
-1786 GEDAHNYTLIG
+1786 GKDMGNYTLRG
-1797 GEQLDGVL
+1797 GVEMDGVL
-1805 CIVTEEMYKIMPVI
+1805 CFVTEEKYKITPVI
-1819 IAIEAGGFQ
+1819 IAINAGVFQ
-1828 IPEKVYDGTD
+1828 IPEKDYDGTD
-1838 KIIKPVT
+1838 KIEESVT
-1845 IKDDKLNGIAG
+1845 ITDDKLKWIAG

-1864 YASKDAGE
+1864 YASKDAGA
-1872 GAVDFVLQNKGYVPA
+1872 GAVTFVLQNKGYVPA

-1896 TARGMT
+1896 TAHGIT

-1908 GTVTLTVKVDAVVN
+1908 GTVTLTVSVDAVVN

-1936 FTFEEADRTK
+1936 FTFGEEDRTK
-1946 VYDGKGEFEVKFK
+1946 EYDGTGAFEVKFK
-1959 FADSLAGEVEGFDA
+1959 FADSLALEVEGFDA

-1981 AGVDGKDVTEEG
+1981 ASVKGKDVTEAG
-1993 YDLKVRK
+1993 YDLEVSE

-2013 GLSTSEPDA
+2013 GLSTSEPA
-2022 LNDKLNKGGKFFITP
+2022 LNAKLNEGGKFFIT
-2037 KKLVFDLTFEEAVYS
+2037 KKSLVFDLTFKEAVYS
-2052 GAEGPTATRVPLF
+2052 GAEGPTPTRDPLF

-2074 VVQDDEGSRPLYLY
+2074 VVQNDEGSRPLYRY

-2130 YDLGDISVKDGNV
+2130 YDLGDISVSEDGNV

-2155 KPVFI
+2155 KPVYI
-2160 NISLIKVVDK
+2160 NISLIGVVEK
-2170 VYDNKTT
+2170 VYDNTTT
-2177 ADLTFLNGFAGNAF
+2177 AQLTFKDNVAGNSF
-2191 EGTDADASAIEWTYS
+2191 VGTDADAIEWTYS

-2218 TVKISNLGI
+2218 TVNISNLGI

-2242 YKVVA
+2242 YKVATKVS
-2247 NVGSGSPK
+2247 SGSLK
-2255 GNIIPATLTVDFVLP
+2255 GNITPATLTVEFVLP

-2295 DGDATASNYSVDI
+2295 PGDATESNYSVDI
-2308 TAAGYDSADVAAP
+2308 AAAGYDSADVAAP
-2321 GEEQTGRVF
+2321 GEAQKGRVF
-2330 GIELVNDLGA
+2330 GVELVNDLGA

-2347 LSESKVFYLYS
+2347 LRESGVFYRYS

-2386 LPDDAIEGLTLDS
+2386 LSDDALEGLILDS
-2399 EDGWE
+2399 EEGVE

-2428 AAFIKQ
+2428 AAFTKQ
-2434 FDDTATFNNTSK
+2434 FDDTVTFNNNSK
-2446 PVYGSSQDVQDVEA
+2446 PVYGSPQDVQDVEA
-2460 GGEMIYDYHIK
+2460 GGEMIYDYHIR
-2471 LSVGYIGITLTG
+2471 LSVDYIGITLTG

-2558 NISGKDVILDGEGNA
+2558 DINGKEVLLDGEGNA

-2601 MLVDGVFHQSNVGNY
+2601 MLVNGVFHQSNVGNY

-2670 GNHVVTVEKKALNVV
+2670 GTHVVTVEKKALNVV

-2697 VYYLGDLPVPSFVID
+2697 VYYSGDLPVPSFVID

-2746 ADEISSLLGAGNA
+2746 ADEISSLLGEGNA

-2773 IVDEAGVTV
+2773 IVDEAGVNV

-2844 ILTEAPVNAGVYE
+2844 ILTEAPVDAGVYE
-2857 YTVIVRRLISAD
+2857 YTVTVRRLISAD

-2906 GNEHMINGTTDLK
+2906 GNEHMIDGTTDLK

-2931 FLPTLQVAYSSNG
+2931 FLPTVQVAYSSNG

-2954 TYSLVL
+2954 TYSLLL

-3002 GAKVCEIEYSVGDSA
+3002 GAKVCEIEYSVEDSE

-3066 IDKVYFEGTGSSS
+3066 IDKVYFKGAGSSS

-3153 IPDGVTVD
+3153 IPEGVTVD

-3206 GGAIGGGSTVETAIG
+3206 GGAIGGGSTVDTAIG

-3229 PIALALFVVVLA
+3229 PIALALFVVILA

-3290 ADVEPVSYDA
+3290 ADVEPVSYDGRIA
-3300 PAAVSKHK
+3300 LSK
-3308 QPPIIGIR
+3308 PLP

>member
-1 MSKSRKG
+1 MSNSRNG
-8 QSSFFVGSFKVA
+8 QRRFLVGTMKAV
-20 VLLMCFV
+20 VLLMCFALIFALV
-27 TVFVLALTLGV
+27 LTVGV
-38 FGDGAGGVAEAAW
+38 IGDGFDTGANVAEAASSYGSSS
-51 NPTFANSAISV
+51 PTQITGYNMSSSTSDIQTQVHSLFSEGNTSFTIDADLYNINIYDNHSEYVSAYQGSESGESLVMWQNNVNGEWGIGNNDYFFYNSTVYVVINLEIPEIIQNLVAAGFTVTVGWSGMVETDDYTRQTGMGIYASPGVQTAQAISSPPSGVHGSVASLGNV
-62 NDKSYSNNSDL
+62 NLKNGGKQYDSAELGATTTL
-73 NTAIQTALH
+73 NTADGNIVLVLRRAVQRTLGAKDARVKAWNTEIAFTV
-82 SASKTAT
+82 SAS
-89 VKIDLSSPDIMEDL
+89 SMP
-103 YAAAGK
+103 AG
-109 STSDGKATDLYW
+109 
-121 WESAT
+121 
-126 WDNGIGAQGP
+126 
-136 VGNEGETTV
+136 
-145 YVWFNLQLPSYITS
+145 
-159 FLSNSEYTVT
+159 
-169 ANHTADIYCRRKA
+169 
-182 YTSGNIMWG
+182 
-191 YSFESSGSAWNS
+191 
-203 LAWDTDNK
+203 
-211 STYFQGDGTGN
+211 
-222 DTKAHDANT
+222 
-231 TITLNST
+231 
-238 DKYVHLGLQGNWAWG
+238 
-253 GVFGGGYQNGGV
+253 
-265 QAANNVFTFTIK
+265 
-277 VNDNITDTAAPQAT
+277 TDTAAPQAT

-314 SGLYETIK
+314 SGLNETIK
-322 NNAPKDNT
+322 NNAPKDYA

-340 TNAAVRKNSST
+340 TEAAVRKDIFT
-351 LPAFSYSKKL
+351 LDVKVGDDMKYSKML
-361 TLNVKDRIDS
+361 TLDVKDRIDS

-384 GVAGGSVS
+384 GVAGGSVNG
-392 ETSFGVSYGNV
+392 TPIDVSYGTPI
-403 VEGPF
+403 EGYF

-414 NNGYFIWTADPS
+414 KNGYYSWTADPS

-431 LTLYFRDNT
+431 LTLYFKDNT

-450 DSGGKTETYT
+450 DSGGKEETYT

-476 GATPPNQIGKD
+476 GATPAKQIGKD
-487 FTGLDWLFNNLLNP
+487 FTGLDWLFNNLMNP

-507 TGNASQVWYYTLERF
+507 TGNASQVWYYTLQRF
-522 ETADAASSA
+522 DTAEKALGAAA
-531 TPASIGTDTKTLYPF
+531 ASIGTDTKTLYPF
-546 GYGTNGD
+546 GYGTNGN
-553 ISVTGSDRGFS
+553 IRGTGADSGLS
-564 FVTGLFNGQP
+564 FETGLFNGQP
-574 TASGTTGYD
+574 TASGTTGYA

-598 GYMQS
+598 GYMQK

-614 TAPAVTAEV
+614 TAPDVTAEV
-623 SYDTQGGKVYAEGDG
+623 SYDTQGKKVYAEGDA
-638 DRNGIIS
+638 DRNGIIT
-645 PSEKAWVSPYLD
+645 PSEEAWVSPYLD

-670 VRVSGSDGAENYV
+670 VRVSGSDGVDYYV
-683 VIRDGKIVSV
+683 VIRDRKIVSV
-693 TTRTGGDAGWT
+693 TTRNGDDAAGWT
-704 NSEGKWT
+704 NSEGTWT
-711 STGGGAFEKAEVWI
+711 STGGNVFEKAEVWI

-730 NVTLHARYTGVK
+730 NVTLHARYTGVE
-742 GGDTERTSVFTVY
+742 GGDTQRTSVFTVY
-755 SNADLIGNSTQCGV
+755 SNADLPGNSTQCV
-769 GTPEGWTNGEIR
+769 FGTPEGWTNGEIR
-781 LWIDRVSPLRPDI
+781 LWIDRVSPWLPDI

-802 TDHIRLNTTD
+802 TDHILLNTTD
-812 TVPQGEGRR
+812 TVPQGEERR
-821 WYTDSALLTGTFTA
+821 WYTDSAALTGTFTA
-835 TQNEYVSTYVSA
+835 TQNEYVYTYVSA
-847 VTYYSTVEEFE
+847 VTYYSTVEEFR

-883 ASSNVHNISFIA
+883 ASSNVHNISFTA
-895 DSEAGRKV
+895 DSDV
-903 GYYVMYVFS
+903 GYHVMYVFS

-933 YRISVTI
+933 YTVRVTI
-940 AADYLPEFNDTQP
+940 ADGYLPEFNDTQP

-973 PVLQDAYAGA
+973 PVLLDAHAGA
-983 YVPYKLYKMSDD
+983 YVPYKLYKISDD
-995 GSVITNTPVYT
+995 GLTVITNTPVYT

-1020 VLAGYDYARVED
+1020 VLKEYDYARVED

-1061 RVVNATFSGGA
+1061 RVVNATLSGTA
-1072 TYNGAELKAGV
+1072 AYNGEELKASV
-1083 NASFTDNTVMTDV
+1083 NASFMDKTAMTGV
-1096 SPEKIPYQVVYPE
+1096 EPEKIPYQVVYPE
-1109 GYQGNVT
+1109 EYQGKVT
-1116 NAGSYTLRLTRKP
+1116 NAGSYTLELKRKP

-1136 SETPSFTFTVSKA
+1136 RETTDFTFTVSKA
-1149 KLTATFEVTET
+1149 KLTATFEVTG
-1160 VTGTK
+1160 TG
-1165 YTYGDLVTDSGNDK
+1165 YTYGDLVTDSGKEK

-1185 AYTLDGL
+1185 AYTLDPAGL
-1192 LGEDEDKG
+1192 LGADKG
-1200 ITDITSLSG
+1200 IMDITALPG
-1209 GSLSFAITGQEGY
+1209 GSLSFAAITGQDEKGY

-1228 TPTLNAVTTNYTISV
+1228 TPTPNAVTTNYTISV
-1243 VWKTGA
+1243 EWKTGA
-1249 NSIVIGARPLDIV
+1249 NSIVIGARQLDIA
-1262 VESPDSAVTY
+1262 VESPGSAVTY

-1294 GMFDS
+1294 GMFGG
-1299 AEEIQALFEVGITVT
+1299 AEKIQELFEDGITVT
-1314 AEEEEDRYTVTLPA
+1314 AEGDGYTVTLPA

-1341 FVNVGDYEI
+1341 FVNVGDYKI

-1355 ILASGNF
+1355 IIASGNF
-1362 SQVFNA
+1362 SQAFD
-1368 EQSGAVKVE
+1368 EGQSGAVRVV
-1377 PVTVT
+1377 PVTAT

-1389 QPYSVE
+1389 QPYSVGN
-1395 DKAEIAEIKIHISG
+1395 KAEIAGLKIHISG
-1409 EDVNKFGISGHLVLD
+1409 EDVNRFGITGNLVLD
-1424 QTGHEGHETGT
+1424 QKGHEDHETGT

-1443 ASTLAS
+1443 ASTLSS
-1449 SHNTDGV
+1449 SHNTDDV
-1456 TNVIIEVKRG
+1456 TNVIIEVSRG

-1481 VITFN
+1481 VITFG

-1523 DEEPTTWENTPILGV
+1523 DEEPTTWENTPILSV

-1567 NGTDEHVA
+1567 NGTDEYVA
-1575 SDYSFEYYAND
+1575 SDYSFEYYAYD
-1586 GSKVPDVLTVT
+1586 GSEVPDVLTVT
-1597 PAEVEISA
+1597 QAEVEISA
-1605 ATLNETEKVY
+1605 ATLSETQKVY
-1615 GYNDPTFAFTYAFG
+1615 GYPDPSFAFTYTFG

-1643 LGHVPAVTG
+1643 LGHEPAVTG
-1652 AVRLGMDGAAAGSYD
+1652 AVRLGMDGAAADRYD
-1667 DAGEYSFSWDNARFA
+1667 DAGKYSFSWENARFA
-1682 DTNLKLVVA
+1682 DNNLKLVVA
-1691 EGFESPVF
+1691 EGFERPEF
-1699 TITQRPIS
+1699 TITQRPID

-1713 VTAGDKSYDGSSS
+1713 VTAGDKPYDGSST
-1726 AESAT
+1726 ASAT
-1731 IAFLSGSSKPVVN
+1731 IAFLSGNHNPVVN
-1744 DDDVT
+1744 NDDVK
-1749 IGFEKADYWYDNN
+1749 IVFEKADYWYNNN

-1779 LFNVTIS
+1779 LLNVAIS
-1786 GEDAHNYTLIG
+1786 GEDMGNYTLRG
-1797 GEQLDGVL
+1797 GETPDGVL
-1805 CIVTEEMYKIMPVI
+1805 CIVTDYEYKITPVTI
-1819 IAIEAGGFQ
+1819 RIEAGGFQ

-1838 KIIKPVT
+1838 RIESFTIISDALK
-1845 IKDDKLNGIAG
+1845 GIAG

-1872 GAVDFVLQNKGYVPA
+1872 GAVTFVLQNKGYVPA
-1887 GGNAEDYFS
+1887 GGKAEDYFS
-1896 TARGMT
+1896 TAHGIT

-1908 GTVTLTVKVDAVVN
+1908 GTVTLTVSVDAVVN

-1936 FTFEEADRTK
+1936 FTFEEEDRTK
-1946 VYDGKGEFEVKFK
+1946 VYDGTGAFEVKFE
-1959 FADSLAGEVEGFDA
+1959 FADSLALAVEGFDA

-1981 AGVDGKDVTEEG
+1981 ASVDGKNVTAEG
-1993 YDLKVRK
+1993 YDLEVSE

-2013 GLSTSEPDA
+2013 GLSTSEPGA
-2022 LNDKLNKGGKFFITP
+2022 LNAKLNEGGKFFITK
-2037 KKLVFDLTFEEAVYS
+2037 KKLVFDLTFKEAVYS
-2052 GAEGPTATRVPLF
+2052 GAEGPTPTRAPLF
-2065 GGLVGEETL
+2065 GGLVGGETL
-2074 VVQDDEGSRPLYLY
+2074 VVQDNDASSPLYIY
-2088 ANKDN
+2088 ADKDN

-2115 ATFRLN
+2115 ATFRLI
-2121 AGGGFDYGN
+2121 AGGGFNYVN
-2130 YDLGDISVKDGNV
+2130 YDLGDISVSDGNF

-2155 KPVFI
+2155 KPVYI
-2160 NISLIKVVDK
+2160 NISLIEVVDK

-2177 ADLTFLNGFAGNAF
+2177 AYLTFPKNVAGDSF
-2191 EGTDADASAIEWTYS
+2191 KPTDADAIEWTYS

-2218 TVKISNLGI
+2218 TVTISNLGI
-2227 KAKANVQNAEDIARS
+2227 KANTKVQNAEYIARS
-2242 YKVVA
+2242 YKVETKVS
-2247 NVGSGSPK
+2247 SGSLK
-2255 GNIIPATLTVDFVLP
+2255 GNITPATLTVDFVLP

-2295 DGDATASNYSVDI
+2295 EGDATESNYSVNI
-2308 TAAGYDSADVAAP
+2308 VAAGYNSANVAAP
-2321 GEEQTGRVF
+2321 GEEQMGKVF
-2330 GIELVNDLGA
+2330 GVELVNDIGA

-2347 LSESKVFYLYS
+2347 LSESDVFYLYS
-2358 GTPGLAAQEKI
+2358 GTPGLAAQDKI

-2386 LPDDAIEGLTLDS
+2386 LSGDALEGLILDS
-2399 EDGWE
+2399 EEGE
-2404 FNYLPAYGAMSP
+2404 KFNYLPAYGAMSP

-2428 AAFIKQ
+2428 AAFTKQ

-2446 PVYGSSQDVQDVEA
+2446 PVYGSPQDVQDVEA
-2460 GGEMIYDYHIK
+2460 GGEMIYDYHIR
-2471 LSVGYIGITLTG
+2471 LSVDYIGITLTG

-2558 NISGKDVILDGEGNA
+2558 DINGKEVLLDGEGNA

-2601 MLVDGVFHQSNVGNY
+2601 MLVNGVFYQSNVGNY

-2663 NFTISTV
+2663 NFTISTM
-2670 GNHVVTVEKKALNVV
+2670 GTHVVTVEKKALNVV

-2697 VYYLGDLPVPSFVID
+2697 VYYSGDLPVPSFVID

-2733 SYKLNGTGEDITS
+2733 SYKLNGTGEDVTS
-2746 ADEISSLLGAGNA
+2746 ADEISSLLGEGNA

-2906 GNEHMINGTTDLK
+2906 GNEHMIEGTTDLK

-2931 FLPTLQVAYSSNG
+2931 FLPTVQVAYSSNG

-2954 TYSLVL
+2954 TYSIVL

-3002 GAKVCEIEYSVGDSA
+3002 GAKVCEIEYSVEDSG

-3025 RDSSGKTVSSISSP
+3025 RDSSGRTVSSISSP
-3039 GVYSYTITSNDPNYV
+3039 GVYSYTISSNDPNYV

-3066 IDKVYFEGTGSSS
+3066 IDKVYFKGAGSSS

-3206 GGAIGGGSTVETAIG
+3206 GGAIGGGSTVDTAIG

-3229 PIALALFVVVLA
+3229 PIALALFVVILA

-3308 QPPIIGIR
+3308 QPPVIGIR

>member
-1 MSKSRKG
+1 MSNSRNG
-8 QSSFFVGSFKVA
+8 QRRFLVGTMKAV
-20 VLLMCFV
+20 VLLMCFALIFALV
-27 TVFVLALTLGV
+27 LTVGV
-38 FGDGAGGVAEAAW
+38 MGGGFGLPVAEAEYSPAVSYLKVNGRTYSSDAEVIAAIQAALHAQNAGSVTVTIDLASTDLQSYSDMSATSGSASNYDW
-51 NPTFANSAISV
+51 SGRPWDANDGFGAQADTKTADVFSWLNFRIPSAITAFIS
-62 NDKSYSNNSDL
+62 NSSYSV
-73 NTAIQTALH
+73 
-82 SASKTAT
+82 SARHQAE
-89 VKIDLSSPDIMEDL
+89 I
-103 YAAAGK
+103 
-109 STSDGKATDLYW
+109 W
-121 WESAT
+121 
-126 WDNGIGAQGP
+126 
-136 VGNEGETTV
+136 
-145 YVWFNLQLPSYITS
+145 
-159 FLSNSEYTVT
+159 
-169 ANHTADIYCRRKA
+169 CRRKA
-182 YTSGNIMWG
+182 LTGGQIMWG
-191 YSFESSGSAWNS
+191 YSFESSGSAWTS
-203 LAWDTDNK
+203 LAWNTK
-211 STYFQGDGTGN
+211 GSTYRQGDGVG
-222 DTKAHDANT
+222 DDAKVLDANA
-231 TITLNST
+231 TITLNSA
-238 DKYVHLGLQGNWAWG
+238 DKYVHVGLQGNHQGAYGWAVGG
-253 GVFGGGYQNGGV
+253 GVR
-265 QAANNVFTFTIK
+265 ATNNVFTFTIK
-277 VNDNITDTAAPQAT
+277 VKDNITDTAAPQAT

-306 NGTYLNPG
+306 NGTYLNPD
-314 SGLYETIK
+314 SELYETIK
-322 NNAPKDNT
+322 NNAPKDNA

-340 TNAAVRKNSST
+340 TDAAVGKDSIT
-351 LPAFSYSKKL
+351 VGVMKYSKML
-361 TLNVKDRIDS
+361 TLDVKDRIDS
-371 STFANRANTNSYS
+371 STFANRANANPYS
-384 GVAGGSVS
+384 GVAGGRVS
-392 ETSFGVSYGNV
+392 GASIGVSYGNY
-403 VEGPF
+403 VEGYF

-414 NNGYFIWTADPS
+414 NNGWYSWKADPS

-431 LTLYFRDNT
+431 LTLYFKDNT

-450 DSGGKTETYT
+450 DSGGKEETYT

-487 FTGLDWLFNNLLNP
+487 FTGLGWLFNNLMNP

-522 ETADAASSA
+522 DTADAALRA
-531 TPASIGTDTKTLYPF
+531 TAASIGKDTKTLYPF
-546 GYGTNGD
+546 GYGTNGN
-553 ISVTGSDRGFS
+553 IRGTGADSGFS
-564 FVTGLFNGQP
+564 FETGLFNGQP
-574 TASGTTGYD
+574 TASGATGYD

-614 TAPAVTAEV
+614 EVPDVTAEV
-623 SYDTQGGKVYAEGDG
+623 SYDTQGGKVFAEGDE
-638 DRNGIIS
+638 DRNGIIM
-645 PSEKAWVSPYLD
+645 PSEEAWVSPYLN

-683 VIRDGKIVSV
+683 VIRDGEIVSV

-730 NVTLHARYTGVK
+730 NVTFHARYTGVE

-755 SNADLIGNSTQCGV
+755 SNADLTGNSTQCV
-769 GTPEGWTNGEIR
+769 FGTPEGWTNGEIR
-781 LWIDRVSPLRPDI
+781 LWIDRVSPWRPDI

-802 TDHIRLNTTD
+802 TDHILLNTTD
-812 TVPQGEGRR
+812 TVPQGEERR

-835 TQNEYVSTYVSA
+835 TQNEYVYTYVSA
-847 VTYYSTVEEFE
+847 VTYYSTVEEFQA
-858 EGLAGIREIYEGRT
+858 GLTGIREIYEGRT

-883 ASSNVHNISFIA
+883 ASSNVHNISFTA
-895 DSEAGRKV
+895 GSEV
-903 GYYVMYVFS
+903 GYHVMYVFS

-933 YRISVTI
+933 YTVRVTI
-940 AADYLPEFNDTQP
+940 AADYLTEFNNTEP
-953 FELQYEDQETFKRG
+953 FELQYEEQAEFKRG
-967 EEINFK
+967 QEINFK
-973 PVLQDAYAGA
+973 PVLRDAHAGA

-995 GSVITNTPVYT
+995 GSSVITNTPVYT

-1020 VLAGYDYARVED
+1020 VLAGYDYARVKD

-1072 TYNGAELKAGV
+1072 SGGAPGTATYNGAELKAGV
-1083 NASFTDNTVMTDV
+1083 NASFTDNTVMTNV

-1116 NAGSYTLRLTRKP
+1116 NAGSYDLSLTRKP

-1149 KLTATFEVTET
+1149 PLTATFEVTG
-1160 VTGTK
+1160 TG

-1179 YFGNKI
+1179 YFGNEI
-1185 AYTLDGL
+1185 VYTLDKEGL
-1192 LGEDEDKG
+1192 LGADND
-1200 ITDITSLSG
+1200 ITDITALPG
-1209 GSLSFAITGQEGY
+1209 GSLSFADITGQNGY

-1228 TPTLNAVTTNYTISV
+1228 TPTPNAVTTNYTISV

-1249 NSIVIGARPLDIV
+1249 NSIVIGARQLDIV

-1283 IPTSYFDWDTL
+1283 IPESYFDWDTL
-1294 GMFDS
+1294 GMFGG
-1299 AEEIQALFEVGITVT
+1299 AEEIQALFEAGITVT
-1314 AEEEEDRYTVTLPA
+1314 AEGEGYTVTLPA
-1328 TFVTTAATENEFR
+1328 SFVTTKATLNDFNL
-1341 FVNVGDYEI
+1341 VNVGDYEI

-1355 ILASGNF
+1355 IIANGNF
-1362 SQVFNA
+1362 SQAFDE

-1389 QPYSVE
+1389 REYSVGNK
-1395 DKAEIAEIKIHISG
+1395 DEIAGIKIPISG
-1409 EDVNKFGISGHLVLD
+1409 EDVTRFGISGHLVLD
-1424 QTGHEGHETGT
+1424 QTEHGDHVTGT
-1435 QQYYVLED
+1435 QEYNVSDDDSEL
-1443 ASTLAS
+1443 LS
-1449 SHNTDGV
+1449 SHNTDDV
-1456 TNVIIEVKRG
+1456 TNVIIEVSPG
-1466 NVAISVTIRIATGVF
+1466 DVVISVTIRIAKGVF
-1481 VITFN
+1481 EITFN

-1497 WWDRNLLTYDG
+1497 WWDSDLLTSAD
-1508 HSYTYEYYV
+1508 SYTYEYYV
-1517 VRDGVR
+1517 VNGDGR
-1523 DEEPTTWENTPILGV
+1523 EPTAWDNKPILSV
-1538 TIDRFD
+1538 TIDGFFAAENDVFR
-1544 ADKNKE
+1544 N
-1550 FTNKV
+1550 NV
-1555 GTYPIYL
+1555 GTYLIYL
-1562 SCNGF
+1562 KCDGF
-1567 NGTDEHVA
+1567 DGAEVDA
-1575 SDYSFEYYAND
+1575 SEYSFEYYYYVN
-1586 GSKVPDVLTVT
+1586 GERKVVPDALTVT
-1597 PAEVEISA
+1597 QAEVEISA
-1605 ATLNETEKVY
+1605 ATLNATEKVY
-1615 GYNDPTFAFTYAFG
+1615 GETDPTFAFTYTFG
-1629 NAPTEDYISRYQAA
+1629 NAPTEDYISRYQTA

-1652 AVRLGMDGAAAGSYD
+1652 AVRLGMDGAAAGRYD
-1667 DAGEYSFSWDNARFA
+1667 DAGVYLFSWENARFA

-1691 EGFESPVF
+1691 EGFESPEF
-1699 TITQRPIS
+1699 TITQKPID
-1707 LDTSVL
+1707 LNTSVL
-1713 VTAGDKSYDGSSS
+1713 VTAGDKQYDGSS
-1726 AESAT
+1726 AASAT
-1731 IAFLSGSSKPVVN
+1731 IAFLSGNNNPVVN
-1744 DDDVT
+1744 DDDVK
-1749 IGFEKADYWYDNN
+1749 IVFEKADYWYNNN

-1768 PSAESYLYAIR
+1768 PSAESYRYAIR
-1779 LFNVTIS
+1779 LLNVAIS
-1786 GEDAHNYTLIG
+1786 GEDVGNYTLIG
-1797 GEQLDGVL
+1797 EETPDGVL
-1805 CIVTEEMYKIMPVI
+1805 YFVTGDEYKITPVI
-1819 IAIEAGGFQ
+1819 IAINAGVFQ
-1828 IPEKVYDGTD
+1828 IPEKVYDGTN

-1845 IKDDKLNGIAG
+1845 IKDDALKGIAG
-1856 GWTLVEGH
+1856 GWTLVKGH

-1872 GAVDFVLQNKGYVPA
+1872 GAVTFVLQNKGYVPA
-1887 GGNAEDYFS
+1887 GGKAEDYFS

-1908 GTVTLTVKVDAVVN
+1908 GTVTLTVSVDAVVN

-1946 VYDGKGEFEVKFK
+1946 VYDGKGAFEVKFK
-1959 FADSLAGEVEGFDA
+1959 FADSLALAVEGFDA

-1981 AGVDGKDVTEEG
+1981 ASVEGKDVTEAG
-1993 YDLKVRK
+1993 YDLKVSE
-2000 IAINENGNYTLGT
+2000 IAINENGNYELGT

-2022 LNDKLNKGGKFFITP
+2022 LNAKLNEGGKFFIT
-2037 KKLVFDLTFEEAVYS
+2037 KKSLVFDLTFEEAVYS
-2052 GAEGPTATRVPLF
+2052 GAVGPTPTRDPLF

-2074 VVQDDEGSRPLYLY
+2074 VVQNDEGSRPSYTY

-2093 DWAAFPY
+2093 NWAAFPY
-2100 VQDHSEGGKYYHDVT
+2100 VQDHFDGGKYYHDVT
-2115 ATFRLN
+2115 ATFKLN
-2121 AGGGFDYGN
+2121 EGGGFVYGN
-2130 YDLGDISVKDGNV
+2130 YDLGDISVGENGNV

-2155 KPVFI
+2155 KPVYI
-2160 NISLIKVVDK
+2160 NISLITVDEK
-2170 VYDNKTT
+2170 VYDNTT
-2177 ADLTFLNGFAGNAF
+2177 KAYLTFKDNFAGNSF
-2191 EGTDADASAIEWTYS
+2191 VGTDAGAIEWTYS

-2213 VGSDK
+2213 VGSEK
-2218 TVKISNLGI
+2218 TVSISNLGI
-2227 KAKANVQNAEDIARS
+2227 TAQENVQNAGDIARS
-2242 YKVVA
+2242 YKVIA
-2247 NVGSGSPK
+2247 EVGSSSLK
-2255 GNIIPATLTVDFVLP
+2255 GNITPATLTVEFVLP

-2295 DGDATASNYSVDI
+2295 RGDATESNYSVNI
-2308 TAAGYDSADVAAP
+2308 AAAGYDSADVAAP
-2321 GEEQTGRVF
+2321 GEAQTGRVF

-2347 LSESKVFYLYS
+2347 LRESDVFYLYS
-2358 GTPGLAAQEKI
+2358 GTPGLAAQDKI

-2386 LPDDAIEGLTLDS
+2386 LSGDALEGLILDS
-2399 EDGWE
+2399 EEGE
-2404 FNYLPAYGAMSP
+2404 VFNYLPAYGAMSP

-2428 AAFIKQ
+2428 AAFTKQ

-2446 PVYGSSQDVQDVEA
+2446 PVYGSPQDVQDVEA
-2460 GGEMIYDYHIK
+2460 GGEMIYDYHIR
-2471 LSVGYIGITLTG
+2471 LSVDYIGITLTG

-2558 NISGKDVILDGEGNA
+2558 NINGKEVLLDGEGNA

-2601 MLVDGVFHQSNVGNY
+2601 MLVNGVFHQSNVGNY

-2670 GNHVVTVEKKALNVV
+2670 GTHVVTVEKKALNVV

-2697 VYYLGDLPVPSFVID
+2697 VYYSGDLPVPSFVID

-2795 TRYEPVADTSRPYEL
+2795 TRYEPVEDTSRPYEL

-2906 GNEHMINGTTDLK
+2906 GNEHMIDGTTDLK

-2931 FLPTLQVAYSSNG
+2931 FLPTVQVAYSSNG

-2972 DTSRLSS
+2972 DDSRLSS

-3002 GAKVCEIEYSVGDSA
+3002 GAKVCEIEYSVEDSG

-3039 GVYSYTITSNDPNYV
+3039 GVYSYTISSNDPNYV

-3066 IDKVYFEGTGSSS
+3066 IDKVYFKGAGSSS

-3088 VTNKYSLSDTAIQS
+3088 VTNKYSLSDTAVQS

-3108 TIDKHVQ
+3108 TVDKHVQ

-3206 GGAIGGGSTVETAIG
+3206 GGAIGGGSTVDTAIG

-3229 PIALALFVVVLA
+3229 PIALALFVVILA

-3308 QPPIIGIR
+3308 QPPVIGIR

>member
-38 FGDGAGGVAEAAW
+38 FGDGVGGVAEADW

-62 NDKSYSNNSDL
+62 NGKSYSNNADL

-82 SASKTAT
+82 STSKTAT
-89 VKIDLSSPDIMEDL
+89 VKIDLSSPDIRGQL

-109 STSDGKATDLYW
+109 STNGESSAREYW
-121 WESAT
+121 WSSAS
-126 WDNGIGAQGP
+126 WNNGFGA
-136 VGNEGETTV
+136 EGTDSGSTTDV
-145 YVWFNLQLPSYITS
+145 YVWLNLQIPSYITS
-159 FLSNSEYTVT
+159 FLTNSEYTVT
-169 ANHTADIYCRRKA
+169 ANHTAAIYCRRKA
-182 YTSGNIMWG
+182 LTANQIMWG

-203 LAWDTDNK
+203 LAWDTTK
-211 STYFQGDGTGN
+211 EGTTYFQGDGTGD
-222 DTKAHDANT
+222 DTKVRDANT

-238 DKYVHLGLQGNWAWG
+238 DKYVHVGLQGNHQGSSFWA
-253 GVFGGGYQNGGV
+253 QSGGV

-277 VNDNITDTAAPQAT
+277 VKDNITDTAAPQAT

-306 NGTYLNPG
+306 NGTYLNTN

-322 NNAPKDNT
+322 NNAPRDNA

-340 TNAAVRKNSST
+340 TDAAVRKNSIT
-351 LPAFSYSKKL
+351 VGVMQYSKKL
-361 TLNVKDRIDS
+361 TLDVKDRIDS
-371 STFANRANTNSYS
+371 STSANRANTNSYS

-392 ETSFGVSYGNV
+392 ESSIGISYGNY
-403 VEGPF
+403 VEGYF
-408 SYNGGT
+408 SYNGGSD
-414 NNGYFIWTADPS
+414 NGWYSWTADPS
-426 RDSGT
+426 RDSGK
-431 LTLYFRDNT
+431 LELYFRDNT
-440 GDSGVSVTLK
+440 GDSGVSVILT
-450 DSGGKTETYT
+450 DSGGKEETYT
-460 VKVAGIYDK
+460 VNVAGIYDG

-476 GATPPNQIGKD
+476 GATPANQIGKD
-487 FTGLDWLFNNLLNP
+487 FTDLGWLFNNLNP

-522 ETADAASSA
+522 ETAEAALGA
-531 TPASIGTDTKTLYPF
+531 AAASIGTDTKTLYPF
-546 GYGTNGD
+546 GYGTNGN
-553 ISVTGSDRGFS
+553 IRGTGSDNGFS
-564 FVTGLFNGQP
+564 FETGLFNGQP
-574 TASGTTGYD
+574 TASGTPGYA

-603 TGQAFYFKVDA
+603 TGQKFYFKVDA
-614 TAPAVTAEV
+614 TAPDVTAEV
-623 SYDTQGGKVYAEGDG
+623 SYDTQGGKVFAEGDE
-638 DRNGIIS
+638 DRNGIIM
-645 PSEKAWVSPYLD
+645 PSEEAWVSPYLD

-693 TTRTGGDAGWT
+693 TKRNGDVDTGWT
-704 NSEGKWT
+704 NSEGRWT
-711 STGGGAFEKAEVWI
+711 STGGGAFEKAEVWLD
-725 VSSEG
+725 SSDG
-730 NVTLHARYTGVK
+730 NVTLCARYTGVE
-742 GGDTERTSVFTVY
+742 GSDTERTSVFTVY
-755 SNADLIGNSTQCGV
+755 SNADLPGNSTQCV
-769 GTPEGWTNGEIR
+769 FGTPEGWTNGEISLR
-781 LWIDRVSPLRPDI
+781 IDRIAPLRPDI

-802 TDHIRLNTTD
+802 TDHILLNTTD
-812 TVPQGEGRR
+812 TVPQGEERR

-835 TQNEYVSTYVSA
+835 TQNEYEYTYVSA

-883 ASSNVHNISFIA
+883 ASSNVHNISFTAGTA
-895 DSEAGRKV
+895 DSDV
-903 GYYVMYVFS
+903 GYHVMYVFS

-933 YRISVTI
+933 YTVRVTI
-940 AADYLPEFNDTQP
+940 AADYLTEFNNTEP
-953 FELQYEDQETFKRG
+953 FELQYEEQAEFKRG
-967 EEINFK
+967 QEINFK
-973 PVLQDAYAGA
+973 PVLLDAHAGA

-995 GSVITNTPVYT
+995 GSSVITDTPVYT
-1006 HGEGDIDATLKQEY
+1006 HGDEDIDATLKQEY
-1020 VLAGYDYARVED
+1020 VFAGYDYARVED

-1061 RVVNATFSGGA
+1061 RVVNASFAGGE
-1072 TYNGAELKAGV
+1072 TYNGTQLAARV
-1083 NASFTDNTVMTDV
+1083 NASFTDNTAMTGV

-1116 NAGSYTLRLTRKP
+1116 NAGSYTLKLTRKP

-1136 SETPSFTFTVSKA
+1136 SETDDFTFTVDKA
-1149 KLTATFEVTET
+1149 KLTATFEVTG
-1160 VTGTK
+1160 TG
-1165 YTYGDLVTDSGNDK
+1165 YTYGDLVTDSGNEK

-1185 AYTLDGL
+1185 AYTLDQAGL
-1192 LGEDEDKG
+1192 LGADKD
-1200 ITDITSLSG
+1200 ITDITDITTLPG
-1209 GSLSFAITGQEGY
+1209 GKLSFAAITGQNENDY

-1228 TPTLNAVTTNYTISV
+1228 TPTPNAVTTNYTISV

-1249 NSIVIGARPLDIV
+1249 NSIVIGARPLDIA

-1283 IPTSYFDWDTL
+1283 IPASYFDWDTL
-1294 GMFDS
+1294 GMFGG
-1299 AEEIQALFEVGITVT
+1299 AEEIQELFEAGINVT
-1314 AEEEEDRYTVTLPA
+1314 AEGEGYTVTLPA
-1328 TFVTTAATENEFR
+1328 SLVTTAADLNAFNL
-1341 FVNVGDYEI
+1341 VNVGDYKI

-1355 ILASGNF
+1355 IIASGNF

-1368 EQSGAVKVE
+1368 EQSGAVKVV

-1389 QPYSVE
+1389 QPYIVE
-1395 DKAEIAEIKIHISG
+1395 DKAEIAGITIPISG
-1409 EDVNKFGISGHLVLD
+1409 ADVTRFDISGYLVLD
-1424 QTGHEGHETGT
+1424 QTGHEDHETGT
-1435 QQYYVLED
+1435 QVYYVLED
-1443 ASTLAS
+1443 ALTLSS
-1449 SHNTDGV
+1449 SHNADGD
-1456 TNVIIEVKRG
+1456 NVIIEVSRG
-1466 NVAISVTIRIATGVF
+1466 DVKISVTIRIATGVF

-1497 WWDRNLLTYDG
+1497 WWDRNLLTFDG
-1508 HSYTYEYYV
+1508 HSYTYEYYAV
-1517 VRDGVR
+1517 NGGVR
-1523 DEEPTTWENTPILGV
+1523 DEEPTAWENTPILSV
-1538 TIDRFD
+1538 TIDRFSAAEKD
-1544 ADKNKE
+1544 VFKN
-1550 FTNKV
+1550 NV

-1562 SCNGF
+1562 KCDGF
-1567 NGTDEHVA
+1567 DGTSEFNA

-1597 PAEVEISA
+1597 QAEVEISA

-1615 GYNDPTFAFTYAFG
+1615 GETDPTFAFTYTFG
-1629 NAPTEDYISRYQAA
+1629 NAPTEDYISRYQTA

-1652 AVRLGMDGAAAGSYD
+1652 AVRLGMDGAAADRYD
-1667 DAGEYSFSWDNARFA
+1667 DVGEYRFSWANARFT

-1691 EGFESPVF
+1691 EGFESPKF
-1699 TITQRPIS
+1699 TITQRPIN
-1707 LDTSVL
+1707 LNTSVL
-1713 VTAGDKSYDGSSS
+1713 VTAGDKKYDGSS
-1726 AESAT
+1726 ANTTAT
-1731 IAFLSGSSKPVVN
+1731 IAFLSGNNKPVVN
-1744 DDDVT
+1744 DDDVK
-1749 IGFEKADYWYDNN
+1749 IGFEKADYWYDGN

-1779 LFNVTIS
+1779 LFNVVIS
-1786 GEDAHNYTLIG
+1786 GEDVGNYTLIG
-1797 GEQLDGVL
+1797 GETLDGVL
-1805 CIVTEEMYKIMPVI
+1805 CFVTDEKYKITPVTI
-1819 IAIEAGGFQ
+1819 RIEAGGFQ
-1828 IPEKVYDGTD
+1828 IPEKVYDGTNA
-1838 KIIKPVT
+1838 IKKVN

-1856 GWTLVEGH
+1856 GWTLVEGS

-1872 GAVDFVLQNKGYVPA
+1872 GAVTFVLQNKGYVPA

-1896 TARGMT
+1896 TAPGMT
-1902 VEVAED
+1902 VEAAED
-1908 GTVTLTVKVDAVVN
+1908 GTVTLTVSVDAVVN

-1936 FTFEEADRTK
+1936 FTFKEADRTK
-1946 VYDGKGEFEVKFK
+1946 VYDGTGAFEVKFK
-1959 FADSLAGEVEGFDA
+1959 FADSLALEVEGFDA

-1981 AGVDGKDVTEEG
+1981 ASVEGKDVTEAG
-1993 YDLKVRK
+1993 YDLEVRE
-2000 IAINENGNYTLGT
+2000 IAINENGNYTRGT

-2022 LNDKLNKGGKFFITP
+2022 LNAKLNEGGKFLIT
-2037 KKLVFDLTFEEAVYS
+2037 KKELVFDLTFKEAVYS
-2052 GAEGPTATRVPLF
+2052 GAAGPTHTRVPLF

-2074 VVQDDEGSRPLYLY
+2074 VVQYDEGFKPIYLY

-2093 DWAAFPY
+2093 GWAAFPY

-2115 ATFRLN
+2115 ATFRLI
-2121 AGGGFDYGN
+2121 AGGGFVYGN
-2130 YDLGDISVKDGNV
+2130 YDLGDISVSEDGNV
-2143 TLRMEKAAVLDP
+2143 TLRMEKAAVLNP
-2155 KPVFI
+2155 KPVYI
-2160 NISLIKVVDK
+2160 NISLIGVVEK
-2170 VYDNKTT
+2170 VYDNTTT
-2177 ADLTFLNGFAGNAF
+2177 AQLTFKDNVAGNSF
-2191 EGTDADASAIEWTYS
+2191 VGTDADAIEWTYS

-2213 VGSDK
+2213 VGSEK
-2218 TVKISNLGI
+2218 TVNISNLGI
-2227 KAKANVQNAEDIARS
+2227 TAQANVQNAEDIARS
-2242 YKVVA
+2242 YKVATKVS
-2247 NVGSGSPK
+2247 SGSLK
-2255 GNIIPATLTVDFVLP
+2255 GNITPATLTVEFVLP

-2308 TAAGYDSADVAAP
+2308 VAAGYDSADVAAP
-2321 GEEQTGRVF
+2321 GEEQKGRVF

-2347 LSESKVFYLYS
+2347 LRESGVFYLYS

-2381 LTEEK
+2381 LTEKK
-2386 LPDDAIEGLTLDS
+2386 LSGDALEGLILDS
-2399 EDGWE
+2399 EEGE
-2404 FNYLPAYGAMSP
+2404 KLNYLPAYGAMSP

-2446 PVYGSSQDVQDVEA
+2446 PVYGSPQDVQDVEA
-2460 GGEMIYDYHIK
+2460 GGEMIYDYHIR
-2471 LSVGYIGITLTG
+2471 LSVDYIGITLTG

-2538 LSTEGNSVTYGEQIG
+2538 LSTEGNSVTYGEQID

-2558 NISGKDVILDGEGNA
+2558 NINGKDVLLDGEGNA

-2601 MLVDGVFHQSNVGNY
+2601 MLVDGVFYQSNVGNY

-2697 VYYLGDLPVPSFVID
+2697 VYYSGDLPVPSFVID

-2733 SYKLNGTGEDITS
+2733 SYKLNGTGEDVTS
-2746 ADEISSLLGAGNA
+2746 ADEISSLLGEGNA
-2759 YVLVIDDLTNYDVT
+2759 YVLVIDDLTNYDVA

-2782 APVLTIELPVLDE
+2782 APPVLTIELPVLDE

-2906 GNEHMINGTTDLK
+2906 GNEHMIDGTTDLK

-2931 FLPTLQVAYSSNG
+2931 FLPTVQVAYSSNG

-2954 TYSLVL
+2954 TYSIVL

-2972 DTSRLSS
+2972 DDSRLSS

-3002 GAKVCEIEYSVGDSA
+3002 GAKVCEIEYSVEDSE

-3039 GVYSYTITSNDPNYV
+3039 GVYSYTISSNDPNYV

-3066 IDKVYFEGTGSSS
+3066 IDKVYFKGAGSSS

-3115 KLATDDEGFVTEGI
+3115 KLATADEGFVTEGI

-3153 IPDGVTVD
+3153 IPEGVTVD

-3206 GGAIGGGSTVETAIG
+3206 GGAIGGGSTVDTAIG

-3229 PIALALFVVVLA
+3229 PIALALFVVILA

>member
-1 MSKSRKG
+1 MSNSRNG
-8 QSSFFVGSFKVA
+8 QRRFLVGTMKAV
-20 VLLMCFV
+20 VLLMCFALIFALV
-27 TVFVLALTLGV
+27 LTVGV
-38 FGDGAGGVAEAAW
+38 MGGGFGLPVAEAEYS
-51 NPTFANSAISV
+51 PEVSILKV
-62 NDKSYSNNSDL
+62 NGQTYSSDAEV
-73 NTAIQTALH
+73 TAAIQAALH
-82 SASKTAT
+82 AQNAGSAT
-89 VKIDLSSPDIMEDL
+89 VTIDLSKVRL
-103 YAAAGK
+103 YESSNMSSNGKYWDWASAPWYTAG
-109 STSDGKATDLYW
+109 Y
-121 WESAT
+121 
-126 WDNGIGAQGP
+126 NGFGAECTQDDENVNAWLNFRIP
-136 VGNEGETTV
+136 SVLTN
-145 YVWFNLQLPSYITS
+145 FISLPY
-159 FLSNSEYTVT
+159 YTVT
-169 ANHTADIYCRRKA
+169 ANHTADIYCRREGYGSNA
-182 YTSGNIMWG
+182 VMWG
-191 YSFESSGSAWNS
+191 YSFES
-203 LAWDTDNK
+203 
-211 STYFQGDGTGN
+211 GTGARN
-222 DTKAHDANT
+222 TFSWTGEGGATYHQGNGKGSDGHVHDANE
-231 TITLNST
+231 TITLSEGTNYL
-238 DKYVHLGLQGNWAWG
+238 YVLVQGNHKGEVWPAFEAG
-253 GVFGGGYQNGGV
+253 GAGAF
-265 QAANNVFTFTIK
+265 NNVFTFTIEVK
-277 VNDNITDTAAPQAT
+277 DNITDTAAPKAT
-291 VNGDNSTLQSTLATD
+291 VNVDNTTLQSTVAAD
-306 NGTYLNPG
+306 PGSYLN
-314 SGLYETIK
+314 STNSALYNAIV
-322 NNAPKDNT
+322 NDAPKDNT
-330 TIATGNVINM
+330 TIANGNVINM
-340 TNAAVRKNSST
+340 TNAAVRKDSIEVGVMH
-351 LPAFSYSKKL
+351 YSKML
-361 TLNVKDRIDS
+361 TLNVKDWIDS
-371 STFANRANTNSYS
+371 STSANRTNTNPYS
-384 GVAGGSVS
+384 GVAGGRVS
-392 ETSFGVSYGNV
+392 ETPIGISYGNY
-403 VEGPF
+403 VEGYF
-408 SYNGGT
+408 SYNGGS
-414 NNGYFIWTADPS
+414 NNGWYSWKADPS

-431 LTLYFRDNT
+431 LTLYFKDNT
-440 GDSGVSVTLK
+440 SADGVSVTLK
-450 DSGGKTETYT
+450 DSGGKEETYT
-460 VKVAGIYDK
+460 VKVAGIYDG

-476 GATPPNQIGKD
+476 SATPEKQIGKD

-507 TGNASQVWYYTLERF
+507 TGNVSQVWYYTLQRF
-522 ETADAASSA
+522 DTAEAASSA

-546 GYGTNGD
+546 GYGTNGN
-553 ISVTGSDRGFS
+553 IRGTGADSGFS
-564 FVTGLFNGQP
+564 FETGLFNGQP
-574 TASGTTGYD
+574 TASGATGYD

-598 GYMQS
+598 GYMQK

-614 TAPAVTAEV
+614 EAPDVTAEV
-623 SYDTQGGKVYAEGDG
+623 SYDTQGGKVFAEGDE
-638 DRNGIIS
+638 DRNGIIM
-645 PSEKAWVSPYLD
+645 PSEEAWVSPYLD

-693 TTRTGGDAGWT
+693 TTRNGGDAGWT
-704 NSEGKWT
+704 NSEGRWT

-725 VSSEG
+725 DSSEG
-730 NVTLHARYTGVK
+730 GNITFHARYTGVE
-742 GGDTERTSVFTVY
+742 GGDTEEKSVFTVY
-755 SNADLIGNSTQCGV
+755 SNADLPGNSAQCV
-769 GTPEGWTNGEIR
+769 SGTPEGWTNGEIR
-781 LWIDRVSPLRPDI
+781 LWIDRVAPLRPDI

-802 TDHIRLNTTD
+802 TDHILLNTTD
-812 TVPQGEGRR
+812 TVPQGEERR
-821 WYTDSALLTGTFTA
+821 WYTDNALLTGTFTA
-835 TQNEYVSTYVSA
+835 TQNEYVYTYVSA
-847 VTYYSTVEEFE
+847 VTYYSTVKEFE
-858 EGLAGIREIYEGRT
+858 DGLAGIREIYEGRT

-883 ASSNVHNISFIA
+883 ASSNVHSISFIA

-933 YRISVTI
+933 YTVRVTI
-940 AADYLPEFNDTQP
+940 ADGYLPEFNDTQP
-953 FELQYEDQETFKRG
+953 FDLQYEGQETFKRG

-973 PVLQDAYAGA
+973 PVLRDAHAGA

-1006 HGEGDIDATLKQEY
+1006 HGEGDIATTLKQEY

-1083 NASFTDNTVMTDV
+1083 NASFTDNTVMTNV

-1116 NAGSYTLRLTRKP
+1116 NADSYTLSLTRKP

-1149 KLTATFEVTET
+1149 PLTATFEVTG
-1160 VTGTK
+1160 TG
-1165 YTYGDLVTDSGNDK
+1165 YTYGDLVTDSGNEK

-1185 AYTLDGL
+1185 SYTLDQAGL
-1192 LGEDEDKG
+1192 LGVDKG
-1200 ITDITSLSG
+1200 KTDITELD
-1209 GSLSFAITGQEGY
+1209 GSLSFAITGQGENSY

-1228 TPTLNAVTTNYTISV
+1228 TPTPNAETTNYTISV

-1262 VESPDSAVTY
+1262 VESPTPNAVTY
-1272 GNPLPSEYTFT
+1272 GNPLPDEYTFT
-1283 IPTSYFDWDTL
+1283 IPASDFDWDIL
-1294 GMFDS
+1294 KMFDS
-1299 AEEIQALFEVGITVT
+1299 AEEIEALFEAGITVT
-1314 AEEEEDRYTVTLPA
+1314 AEGEGYTVTLPA
-1328 TFVTTAATENEFR
+1328 SSVTTAATVNDFNL
-1341 FVNVGDYEI
+1341 VNVGDYKI

-1355 ILASGNF
+1355 IIASGNF
-1362 SQVFNA
+1362 SQAFDK
-1368 EQSGAVKVE
+1368 EQSGVVKVE

-1389 QPYSVE
+1389 QPYIVE
-1395 DKAEIAEIKIHISG
+1395 DKAEIAEIKIPISG
-1409 EDVNKFGISGHLVLD
+1409 ADVTRFGISGHLVLD
-1424 QTGHEGHETGT
+1424 QTGHEDHETGT
-1435 QQYYVLED
+1435 QAYYVLED
-1443 ASTLAS
+1443 ALTLSS
-1449 SHNTDGV
+1449 SHNADGD
-1456 TNVIIEVKRG
+1456 NVIIEVSRG

-1497 WWDRNLLTYDG
+1497 WWDRNLLTFDG
-1508 HSYTYEYYV
+1508 HSYSYEYYAV
-1517 VRDGVR
+1517 NNGVR
-1523 DEEPTTWENTPILGV
+1523 DEEPTPWKNTPILSV
-1538 TIDRFD
+1538 TIDGFS
-1544 ADKNKE
+1544 AAKGAE
-1550 FTNKV
+1550 FENNV

-1562 SCNGF
+1562 KCDGF
-1567 NGTDEHVA
+1567 DGTFEFNA

-1597 PAEVEISA
+1597 QAEVEISA
-1605 ATLNETEKVY
+1605 ATLSGTTDTTKKVY
-1615 GYNDPTFAFTYAFG
+1615 GETDPTFAFTYTFG
-1629 NAPTEDYISRYQAA
+1629 NAPTKDYISRYQTA

-1652 AVRLGMDGAAAGSYD
+1652 AVRLGMDGAAAGRYD
-1667 DAGEYSFSWDNARFA
+1667 DVGAYPFSWANARFA
-1682 DTNLKLVVA
+1682 DNNLKLVVA
-1691 EGFESPVF
+1691 EGFESPEF
-1699 TITQRPIS
+1699 TITQRPID

-1713 VTAGDKSYDGSSS
+1713 VTAGDKPYDGSST
-1726 AESAT
+1726 AASAT
-1731 IAFLSGSSKPVVN
+1731 IAFLSGNHNPVVN
-1744 DDDVT
+1744 NDDVK
-1749 IGFEKADYWYDNN
+1749 IVFEKADYWYDGN

-1779 LFNVTIS
+1779 LLNVEIS
-1786 GEDAHNYTLIG
+1786 GEDRGNYTLRG
-1797 GEQLDGVL
+1797 GETLDGVL
-1805 CIVTEEMYKIMPVI
+1805 CIVTDEKYKITPVT

-1838 KIIKPVT
+1838 KITEVT
-1845 IKDDKLNGIAG
+1845 ITGALNGIAG

-1872 GAVDFVLQNKGYVPA
+1872 GAVNFVLQNKGYVLA

-1908 GTVTLTVKVDAVVN
+1908 GTVTLTVSVDAVVN

-1936 FTFEEADRTK
+1936 FTFEEADRKK
-1946 VYDGKGEFEVKFK
+1946 VYDGTGAFEVKFK
-1959 FADSLAGEVEGFDA
+1959 FADSLALAVEGFDA

-1981 AGVDGKDVTEEG
+1981 AGVNGKDVTETG
-1993 YDLKVRK
+1993 YDLEVSE

-2022 LNDKLNKGGKFFITP
+2022 LNAKLNEGGNFFIT
-2037 KKLVFDLTFEEAVYS
+2037 KKSLVFDLTFEEAVYS
-2052 GAEGPTATRVPLF
+2052 GAEGPTPTRDPLF
-2065 GGLVGEETL
+2065 GGLVEGETL
-2074 VVQDDEGSRPLYLY
+2074 VVQNDEGSKPSYTY

-2121 AGGGFDYGN
+2121 AGGGFNYDN
-2130 YDLGDISVKDGNV
+2130 YDLGDISVSEDGNV

-2155 KPVFI
+2155 KPVYI
-2160 NISLIKVVDK
+2160 NISLIEAVEK
-2170 VYDNKTT
+2170 VYDNTTT
-2177 ADLTFLNGFAGNAF
+2177 AQLTFKDNVAGNSF
-2191 EGTDADASAIEWTYS
+2191 VGTDADAIEWTYS

-2218 TVKISNLGI
+2218 TVNISNLGI

-2242 YKVVA
+2242 YKVETKVS
-2247 NVGSGSPK
+2247 SGSLK
-2255 GNIIPATLTVDFVLP
+2255 GNITPATLTVEFVLP

-2295 DGDATASNYSVDI
+2295 PGDATESNYSVNI
-2308 TAAGYDSADVAAP
+2308 VAAGYDSANVAAP
-2321 GEEQTGRVF
+2321 GEAQKGRVF
-2330 GIELVNDLGA
+2330 GVELVNDIGA

-2347 LSESKVFYLYS
+2347 LRESDVFYLYS
-2358 GTPGLAAQEKI
+2358 GTPGLAAQDKI

-2386 LPDDAIEGLTLDS
+2386 LSGDALEGLILDS
-2399 EDGWE
+2399 EEGE
-2404 FNYLPAYGAMSP
+2404 KFNYLPAYGAMSP

-2446 PVYGSSQDVQDVEA
+2446 PVYGSPQDVQDVEA
-2460 GGEMIYDYHIK
+2460 GGEMIYDYHIR
-2471 LSVGYIGITLTG
+2471 LSVDYIGITLTG

-2558 NISGKDVILDGEGNA
+2558 NINGKEVLLDGEGNA

-2601 MLVDGVFHQSNVGNY
+2601 MLVDGVFYQSNVGNY

-2663 NFTISTV
+2663 NFTISTA
-2670 GNHVVTVEKKALNVV
+2670 GTHVVTVEKKSLNVV

-2712 EAELASF
+2712 EAELAFF

-2746 ADEISSLLGAGNA
+2746 ADEISSLLGEGNA
-2759 YVLVIDDLTNYDVT
+2759 YVLVIDDITNYDVT

-2831 DSYTV
+2831 DSPAV

-2906 GNEHMINGTTDLK
+2906 GNEHMIDGTTDLK

-2931 FLPTLQVAYSSNG
+2931 FLPTVQVAYSSNG

-2972 DTSRLSS
+2972 DDSRLSS

-3002 GAKVCEIEYSVGDSA
+3002 GAKVCEIEYSVEDSE

-3039 GVYSYTITSNDPNYV
+3039 GVYSYTISSNDPNYV

-3066 IDKVYFEGTGSSS
+3066 IDKVYFKGADSSS

-3088 VTNKYSLSDTAIQS
+3088 VTNKYSLSDTAVQS

-3108 TIDKHVQ
+3108 TVDKHVQ

-3206 GGAIGGGSTVETAIG
+3206 GGAIGGGSTVDTAIG

-3308 QPPIIGIR
+3308 QPPVIGIR

>member
-1 MSKSRKG
+1 MSNSRNG
-8 QSSFFVGSFKVA
+8 QRRFLVGTMKAV
-20 VLLMCFV
+20 VLLMCFALIFALV
-27 TVFVLALTLGV
+27 LTVGV
-38 FGDGAGGVAEAAW
+38 MGGGFGLPVAEAAYSPAVS
-51 NPTFANSAISV
+51 NISV
-62 NDKSYSNNSDL
+62 NGRTYSSDAEVIAAIQAALHAQNAGSVTVTIDLASTDLQSYSNMSA
-73 NTAIQTALH
+73 TSG
-82 SASKTAT
+82 SASNYDWSGRPWDAN
-89 VKIDLSSPDIMEDL
+89 
-103 YAAAGK
+103 
-109 STSDGKATDLYW
+109 DGF
-121 WESAT
+121 
-126 WDNGIGAQGP
+126 GAQAD
-136 VGNEGETTV
+136 GEADV
-145 YVWFNLQLPSYITS
+145 FSWLNFRIPSAITA
-159 FLSNSEYTVT
+159 FISNSSYSVSARHQAE
-169 ANHTADIYCRRKA
+169 IWCRRKA
-182 YTSGNIMWG
+182 LTGGQIMWG
-191 YSFESSGSAWNS
+191 YSFESGTGERTSFSWTGRGGA
-203 LAWDTDNK
+203 
-211 STYFQGDGTGN
+211 TYEEGDGKGDDKLVLNADKTISNLSSGTTYLYVLMNGN
-222 DTKAHDANT
+222 H
-231 TITLNST
+231 
-238 DKYVHLGLQGNWAWG
+238 QGAYGWAVGG
-253 GVFGGGYQNGGV
+253 GVR
-265 QAANNVFTFTIK
+265 ATNNVFTFTIK
-277 VNDNITDTAAPQAT
+277 VKDNITDTAAPQAT

-306 NGTYLNPG
+306 NGTYLNPD
-314 SGLYETIK
+314 SELYEIIK
-322 NNAPKDNT
+322 NNAPKDNA

-340 TNAAVRKNSST
+340 TEAAVGKDSIKVGVM
-351 LPAFSYSKKL
+351 SYSKKL
-361 TLNVKDRIDS
+361 TLDVKDRIDS
-371 STFANRANTNSYS
+371 STFANRANANPYF
-384 GVAGGSVS
+384 GVAGGRVS
-392 ETSFGVSYGNV
+392 GASIGVSYGNY
-403 VEGPF
+403 VEGYF

-414 NNGYFIWTADPS
+414 NNGWYSWKADPS

-431 LTLYFRDNT
+431 LTLYFKDNT
-440 GDSGVSVTLK
+440 GDLGVSVKLT
-450 DSGGKTETYT
+450 DSGGKEETYT

-476 GATPPNQIGKD
+476 GATPAKQIGKD

-507 TGNASQVWYYTLERF
+507 AGNASQVWYYTLQRF

-531 TPASIGTDTKTLYPF
+531 AAASIGTDTKTLYPF
-546 GYGTNGD
+546 GYGTNGN
-553 ISVTGSDRGFS
+553 IRGTGAASGLS
-564 FVTGLFNGQP
+564 FETGLFNGQP
-574 TASGTTGYD
+574 TASGTPGYD

-598 GYMQS
+598 GYMQK

-614 TAPAVTAEV
+614 TAPDVTAEV
-623 SYDTQGGKVYAEGDG
+623 SYDTQGGKVFAEGDG
-638 DRNGIIS
+638 DRNGIIG
-645 PSEKAWVSPYLD
+645 PLEEAWVSPYLD

-670 VRVSGSDGAENYV
+670 VRVSGSDGVDYYV
-683 VIRDGKIVSV
+683 VIRGGEIVSV
-693 TTRTGGDAGWT
+693 TTKNGGDAGWT
-704 NSEGKWT
+704 KNEDTKTWI
-711 STGGGAFEKAEVWI
+711 STGGGEFEKVEVWI
-725 VSSEG
+725 VSSGG
-730 NVTLHARYTGVK
+730 NVTLHARYTGVE
-742 GGDTERTSVFTVY
+742 GGDTERTSAFTVY
-755 SNADLIGNSTQCGV
+755 SNADLKGSSTQCMT

-781 LWIDRVSPLRPDI
+781 LWIDRISPLRPDI
-794 SESGSTEE
+794 TEE
-802 TDHIRLNTTD
+802 TGHILRNDTD
-812 TVPQGEGRR
+812 TVPQGEERR
-821 WYTDSALLTGTFTA
+821 WYTDSAALTGTFTA
-835 TQNEYVSTYVSA
+835 TQNEYVYTYVSD
-847 VTYYSTVEEFE
+847 VTYYSTVEEFQ
-858 EGLAGIREIYEGRT
+858 EGLKRIKEIYEGRT

-883 ASSNVHNISFIA
+883 ASSTVDNISFTA
-895 DSEAGRKV
+895 GSEV
-903 GYYVMYVFS
+903 GYHVMYVFS

-923 VYGALVDPTN
+923 VYGALVDPTD
-933 YRISVTI
+933 YTVRVTI
-940 AADYLPEFNDTQP
+940 ADGYLKEFNNTQP
-953 FELQYEDQETFKRG
+953 FDLQYEDQETFKRG

-973 PVLQDAYAGA
+973 PVLLDAHAGA
-983 YVPYKLYKMSDD
+983 YVPYKLYKISDD
-995 GSVITNTPVYT
+995 GLTVITNTPIYT

-1020 VLAGYDYARVED
+1020 VYKGYDYAKVED
-1032 GTLVLD
+1032 GTLVLA

-1061 RVVNATFSGGA
+1061 RVVNAAPSGTA
-1072 TYNGAELKAGV
+1072 TYNGAELKARV
-1083 NASFTDNTVMTDV
+1083 NASFTDNTAMTNV
-1096 SPEKIPYQVVYPE
+1096 SQEKIPYQVVYPE

-1116 NAGSYTLRLTRKP
+1116 NAGSYTLSLTRKP

-1149 KLTATFEVTET
+1149 PLTATFEVTG
-1160 VTGTK
+1160 TG
-1165 YTYGDLVTDSGNDK
+1165 YTYGDLVTDSGNEK

-1185 AYTLDGL
+1185 AYTLDPAGL
-1192 LGEDEDKG
+1192 LGVDKG
-1200 ITDITSLSG
+1200 KTDITALG
-1209 GSLSFAITGQEGY
+1209 GSLSFAITGQDRY

-1283 IPTSYFDWDTL
+1283 IPASYFDWDTL

-1299 AEEIQALFEVGITVT
+1299 AEEIQALFEAGITVT
-1314 AEEEEDRYTVTLPA
+1314 AEGEGYTVTLPA
-1328 TFVTTAATENEFR
+1328 SLVTTAATQNDFNL
-1341 FVNVGDYEI
+1341 VNVGDYKI

-1355 ILASGNF
+1355 IIASGNF
-1362 SQVFNA
+1362 SQAFDE
-1368 EQSGAVKVE
+1368 EQSGVVKVE

-1389 QPYSVE
+1389 QAYSVE
-1395 DKAEIAEIKIHISG
+1395 KKSEIAGIAIPISG
-1409 EDVNKFGISGHLVLD
+1409 ADVTRFGISGYLVLD
-1424 QTGHEGHETGT
+1424 QDGHEDHETGT
-1435 QQYYVLED
+1435 EPYYVLED
-1443 ASTLAS
+1443 TSTLSS
-1449 SHNTDGV
+1449 SHNEGGV
-1456 TNVIIEVKRG
+1456 TNVIIEVERG
-1466 NVAISVTIRIATGVF
+1466 NVAISVTIRIAKGVF

-1497 WWDRNLLTYDG
+1497 WWNSNLLTLDG
-1508 HSYTYEYYV
+1508 SYTYEYYV
-1517 VRDGVR
+1517 VNG
-1523 DEEPTTWENTPILGV
+1523 DEREPTTWENKPILSV
-1538 TIDRFD
+1538 TIDDRFLATED
-1544 ADKNKE
+1544 DVFKN
-1550 FTNKV
+1550 NV

-1562 SCNGF
+1562 KCDGF
-1567 NGTDEHVA
+1567 DDTEVDA
-1575 SDYSFEYYAND
+1575 SDYSFEYYYYVN
-1586 GSKVPDVLTVT
+1586 GERKVVPDVLTVT
-1597 PAEVEISA
+1597 QAEVEISA
-1605 ATLNETEKVY
+1605 ATLNETQKVY
-1615 GYNDPTFAFTYAFG
+1615 GYPDPSFAFTYTFG

-1643 LGHVPAVTG
+1643 LGHEPTVTG
-1652 AVRLGMDGAAAGSYD
+1652 AVRLGMDGAAADRYD
-1667 DAGEYSFSWDNARFA
+1667 DAGKYSFSWDNARFA

-1691 EGFESPVF
+1691 EGFESPEF
-1699 TITQRPIS
+1699 TITQRPID
-1707 LDTSVL
+1707 LNTSVL
-1713 VTAGDKSYDGSSS
+1713 VTAGDKPYDGSSE
-1726 AESAT
+1726 AASAT

-1744 DDDVT
+1744 DDDVK
-1749 IGFEKADYWYDNN
+1749 ISFEKADYWYGGN

-1768 PSAESYLYAIR
+1768 PSAESYRYAIR
-1779 LFNVTIS
+1779 LSNVAIS
-1786 GEDAHNYTLIG
+1786 GKDMGNYTLRG
-1797 GEQLDGVL
+1797 GETLDGVL
-1805 CIVTEEMYKIMPVI
+1805 CIVTDEKYKIMPVT
-1819 IAIEAGGFQ
+1819 IAINAGVFQ

-1838 KIIKPVT
+1838 AIKSVT
-1845 IKDDKLNGIAG
+1845 ITDDKLAKIAG
-1856 GWTLVEGH
+1856 RWTLVKGQ

-1872 GAVDFVLQNKGYVPA
+1872 GAVAFVLQNKGYVPA
-1887 GGNAEDYFS
+1887 GGNEEDYFS
-1896 TARGMT
+1896 TAHGMT
-1902 VEVAED
+1902 VDVAED
-1908 GTVTLTVKVDAVVN
+1908 GTVTLTVSVDAVVN

-1946 VYDGKGEFEVKFK
+1946 VYDGTGAFEVKFK
-1959 FADSLAGEVEGFDA
+1959 FADSLALAVEGFDA
-1973 DAVGLTFV
+1973 EAVGLTFV
-1981 AGVDGKDVTEEG
+1981 AGVGGKDVTAEG
-1993 YDLKVRK
+1993 YDLAVSK
-2000 IAINENGNYTLGT
+2000 IAIAEGNYTLGT
-2013 GLSTSEPDA
+2013 GLSTSEPDD
-2022 LNDKLNKGGKFFITP
+2022 LNAKLNEGGKFFIT
-2037 KKLVFDLTFEEAVYS
+2037 KKSLVFDLTFEEAVYS
-2052 GAEGPTATRVPLF
+2052 GAEGPTPTRVPLF

-2074 VVQDDEGSRPLYLY
+2074 VVQNNNASRPTYTY

-2093 DWAAFPY
+2093 GWAAFPY

-2115 ATFRLN
+2115 ATFRLI
-2121 AGGGFDYGN
+2121 ADGGFNYDN
-2130 YDLGDISVKDGNV
+2130 YDLGDISVSGDGNV
-2143 TLRMEKAAVLDP
+2143 TLRMENAAVLDP
-2155 KPVFI
+2155 KPVYI

-2170 VYDNKTT
+2170 VYDNTT
-2177 ADLTFLNGFAGNAF
+2177 RAELTFPKNVAGDSF
-2191 EGTDADASAIEWTYS
+2191 EPMDADAIEWTYS

-2213 VGSDK
+2213 VGSEK
-2218 TVKISNLGI
+2218 TVSISNLGI
-2227 KAKANVQNAEDIARS
+2227 KANTKVQNAKDIARS
-2242 YKVVA
+2242 YKVETKVS
-2247 NVGSGSPK
+2247 SGSLK
-2255 GNIIPATLTVDFVLP
+2255 GNITPATLTVDFVLP

-2295 DGDATASNYSVDI
+2295 EGDATESNYSVDI
-2308 TAAGYDSADVAAP
+2308 VAAGYNSADVAAP

-2330 GIELVNDLGA
+2330 GVELVNDIGA

-2347 LSESKVFYLYS
+2347 LRESDVFYLYS
-2358 GTPGLAAQEKI
+2358 GTPGLAAQDKI

-2386 LPDDAIEGLTLDS
+2386 LSGDALEGLILDS
-2399 EDGWE
+2399 EEGE
-2404 FNYLPAYGAMSP
+2404 KFNYLTAYGAMSP

-2446 PVYGSSQDVQDVEA
+2446 PVYGSPQDVQDVEA
-2460 GGEMIYDYHIK
+2460 GGEMIYDYHIR
-2471 LSVGYIGITLTG
+2471 LSVDYIGITLTG

-2558 NISGKDVILDGEGNA
+2558 NINGKEVLLDGEGNA

-2628 SASDGS
+2628 SASDDS

-2663 NFTISTV
+2663 NFTISTM
-2670 GNHVVTVEKKALNVV
+2670 GTHVVTVEKKALNVV

-2697 VYYLGDLPVPSFVID
+2697 VYYSGNLPVPSFVID

-2733 SYKLNGTGEDITS
+2733 SYKLNGKGEDITS
-2746 ADEISSLLGAGNA
+2746 ADEISSLLGKGEA
-2759 YVLVIDDLTNYDVT
+2759 YVLVIDDLTNYVVT

-2782 APVLTIELPVLDE
+2782 APPVLTIELPVLDE

-2906 GNEHMINGTTDLK
+2906 GNEHMIEGTTDLK

-2931 FLPTLQVAYSSNG
+2931 FLPTVQVSYSSNG
-2944 VVTPNMVNAG
+2944 IVTPYMVNAG
-2954 TYSLVL
+2954 TYSIVL

-2972 DTSRLSS
+2972 DDSRLSS

-3002 GAKVCEIEYSVGDSA
+3002 GAKVCEIEYSVEDSG

-3039 GVYSYTITSNDPNYV
+3039 GVYSYTISSNDPNYV

-3066 IDKVYFEGTGSSS
+3066 IDKVYFKGAGSSS

-3206 GGAIGGGSTVETAIG
+3206 GGAIGGGSTVDTAIG

-3229 PIALALFVVVLA
+3229 PIALALFVVILA